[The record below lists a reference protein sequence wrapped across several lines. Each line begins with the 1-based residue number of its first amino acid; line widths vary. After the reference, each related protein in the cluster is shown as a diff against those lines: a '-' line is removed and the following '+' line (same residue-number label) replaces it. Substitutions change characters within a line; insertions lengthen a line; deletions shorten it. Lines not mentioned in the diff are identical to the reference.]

1 MSTNC
6 YNPIK
11 GIDDVISSK
20 IQGWNKYRVA
30 TLRGMYDESHP
41 SPLDTSDLDKAVQE
55 LISYRRNLGK
65 VNAESIKTAS
75 FNLSESYQK
84 LKESFSAEE
93 RFNRINMISTMFSDR
108 LDALQEANPS
118 LSRKVICNGFI
129 SNGKL
134 VAGQF
139 SVFEGVYNDLLEY
152 YLEAVE
158 EDDMDTANSY
168 KKVLENWGA
177 LVSHARMRLRDT
189 EELKLGNNI
198 EYADDTNPDNY
209 NDNKLS
215 ELYDASESK
224 REAWQET
231 SDMQSA
237 FGSVGK
243 QVRKLLGSI
252 QRVENG
258 EEVYD
263 DLGFPIML
271 DPVKTHQ
278 SLIEILRGVTSE
290 NQMIGL
296 LRNASSSQSWLQPV
310 IEELENNDQ
319 LRTQFYVDFKKNF
332 QPYSIL
338 LEEIKNELRTFK
350 TLILNRVNISLS
362 GQYLTSITL
371 GKQVNPD
378 TSVFNK
384 DGSINWK
391 NLQNLREI
399 VAEYF
404 PSKNVSIVPKF
415 YSNKETSWQE
425 KKRVLIKITEAL
437 GIDIDGN
444 TLDRIMSNGRDLHKF
459 TDAISELIEFGTDK
473 ILNKSELESLNKGNF
488 SLSKSSFKDFIK
500 FSPAGSTAKQGVIR
514 EKIDKMLT
522 IITKNREGLRLE
534 SRVRHKDK
542 NGNNITLFSNVI
554 PSYLGDKMDR
564 IASFVTNND
573 RQGLRRMIENEFL
586 DSSFFMDN
594 GTILNRWI
602 KDLYESDLDEKSFA
616 TNFVFK
622 RFLGTSD
629 NSFENFTSKQ
639 HAIDMMTEYFSERQI
654 SPKNIKY
661 IDEEEFNK
669 SKNLKSFPKDQLY
682 YVNGTNYYYKYNSID
697 SKGNNVWTKH
707 IKDDYAYYPVFI
719 LGDSGVSK
727 FIKAKRYSA
736 KEILDGLYDVYRQE
750 RRRMALTKAANSK
763 LKEEEYSPI
772 ENFSNK
778 EDEYTILPFLNKD
791 YKSPDGTVG
800 KYAAMIGENPSKQEV
815 VKAIQAYMEE
825 AVNIFKKNLNNLGL
839 LETKEVYNPNT
850 NKKEVQYIYFSQ
862 EVNGDKTIDK
872 VIADYYWNTKFATI
886 QQLQLFT
893 IDPAFYKGTKDLQK
907 RYKEIHAPGSVLS
920 LEARDFDGNLYSKDG
935 IERCV
940 YFDDINLNAE
950 LSNPEFMTAIKAK
963 FGKNS
968 PVYKAYTKNTLTDG
982 QGYRTL
988 ESYRKVMG
996 MAGKWTQEMEN
1007 VYNAIKQLRAEYG
1020 KDAQIPSDKLAEIAS
1035 MAVVFQPIKPYM
1047 YTIENYAVNNTDKL
1061 KIPVQHKYAEAV
1073 LIPELLPAGS
1083 KLRDMAYWME
1093 SKGVDLVG
1101 STKIV
1106 KVGGFGS
1113 TDISK
1118 ASNAKELNDALDKAY
1133 IHQLSYGDYRIQT
1146 NVPEHINSS
1155 QLFGTQVRKL
1165 IMTNV
1170 EMDDY
1175 HYENY
1180 VGGNKVNLGGK
1191 YGDVRLNGRNLV
1203 SFYNS
1208 LIVANI
1214 LESYDLFANE
1224 VSDIK
1229 KLSDKLL
1236 QTTINNSR
1244 ESMDNMLAY
1253 SLTGDDKFL
1262 VPLFEGA
1269 LEHDSSAML
1278 FSMFKKRVNKQ
1289 SIKGGSAVQVSAMGI
1304 KGYEESGD
1312 LKYVVDPN
1320 NPNNILYAE
1329 CEIPWDIS
1337 YTDINGKEVTLEFS
1351 DYCNED
1357 GTLKTDKDGNTLLE
1371 KKFPNALSIL
1381 AYRIPTERDYS
1392 MINLRVKRFSQ
1403 KTAGGTIKVPAQGT
1417 TIAGFDF
1424 DIDKLY
1430 FMRNE
1435 YRQRELSSSE
1445 VAEIWKEFYETYS
1458 NIKDVLKEAREE
1470 DTESLDR
1477 LYKYWD
1483 KAGLPYSYKEA
1494 FAQFI
1499 ADRGYISF
1507 ESYDFSKSPLDNTRA
1522 ARNNMLIKLIQ
1533 ERLMDYETFEQ
1544 RYTPGGFANASKAAR
1559 TLRELLFGSLEGIVS
1574 RGTSTSKI
1582 SGENISSK
1590 GSEFAKKLTNVG
1602 NNLEVTYKGVTFR
1615 NAEHAYQTWKSG
1627 EFDNTAYNSINTW
1640 KPVGSKPVNKQINF
1654 QIMVDILTEKLKQH
1668 PELIEGIKERGGH
1681 EYIISST
1688 HNVVG
1693 DKYWESS
1700 GQNAFIK
1707 ALAEAAINVGISPIN
1722 NNFIKSTVDF
1732 NAIAE
1737 RAKDSKSDPEPNYD
1751 PSDPMT
1757 IITYNQQNQ
1766 VAGKLIGIFAN
1777 QNTNHAFSS
1786 LMKEF
1791 TLKEPIRFAGH
1802 SYNDLLHAPKG
1813 IDVDLN
1819 VAEFLAASVDAV
1831 KDPVLNFL
1839 NLNTITADAG
1849 AVLARIGYTTQE
1861 IGLLF
1866 NQPIIKE
1873 ICEYSFNNGVTADMA
1888 IREVVKNYMGDDTES
1903 PKANPDEDFSINKLA
1918 LNIVNDRVMREQ
1930 GKNAMDNKSF
1940 KADQLKVAELFSQ
1953 IQTVAGDVSQFVT
1966 STKFTASNAVG
1977 STFGDLYSQQM
1988 KVKNYI
1994 DKFVVKNG
2002 KNALSVNIKVTDT
2015 IDSPITNNTN
2025 LQGSNQEYL
2034 ESLIENPLAYEQAMY
2049 DMNRRANSL
2058 LNSYYPYETPSY
2070 RNARNRLASL
2080 TKNNFLDADT
2090 INSIHSD
2097 MLVYMLS
2104 QQEDSL
2110 FNGEIPI
2117 PVDSINTPNLDTTV
2131 NSYTGNITPDAN
2143 TIFVFGSNPEGRHG
2157 AGAAKIAREQ
2167 FGAIYGQGEGLQGNA
2182 YALPTKDLRVTKN
2195 NGLRSISEAQII
2207 ENIKKLYEVAK
2218 QNPDKQF
2225 KIAYRNTDKAS
2236 LNGYTGLEMI
2246 DMFLKAG
2253 SIPTNIVFSKEWI
2266 DTGKFDLPTKK
2277 VQSTSKSYIPARE
2290 YYTKHFAKEVFNTL
2304 ESNPDLKSLP
2314 LFQYMQFVTNEKTG
2328 DISMNVQGIGGLAPY
2343 QKDELKESWAELLKT
2358 EPDLASNLFMYNFYK
2373 LGFTFSPLAFMNL
2386 APTELKL
2393 NMKLWREWDP
2403 SADNGKG
2410 AWIQS
2415 DKSYIDFLNEV
2426 KKGISVNIEEFAK
2439 QYILNHL
2446 DNRSLVFTAKGS
2458 TRDFLKKEVY
2468 KNGVAAS
2475 EFTLKVSKLG
2485 DDAKNYT
2492 IADDTIPKSWTAF
2505 RPCIIV
2511 DGIVYMC
2518 ESGNDKF
2525 NVSTDGSMTY
2535 RKVSQLG
2542 TTNKS
2547 LQYISD
2553 SETKITDSQTYDD
2566 KMPGSTKR
2574 EDRVPEEHPEKVDR
2588 DKLVNDLIYYSL
2600 MNGNLVEES
2609 TDKFKEDIS
2618 IFKDSDLKDTIEDI
2632 KNELREKGL
2641 IDKTGKKIC

>member
-1 MSTNC
+1 MSTKC

-11 GIDDVISSK
+11 GIDDVIASK
-20 IQGWNKYRVA
+20 IQGWNEYRVA
-30 TLRGMYDESHP
+30 TLRGMYDESHS
-41 SPLDTSDLDKAVQE
+41 SPLDTSDLDKAVQD
-55 LISYRRNLGK
+55 LISYRRDLGK
-65 VNAESIKTAS
+65 MNAESIKTTS
-75 FNLSESYQK
+75 SNLSESYQK

-108 LDALQEANPS
+108 LDALQEANPF
-118 LSRKVICNGFI
+118 LSRKVICNGFV

-152 YLEAVE
+152 YSEAVE
-158 EDDMDTANSY
+158 EGDMDTANSY

-189 EELKLGNNI
+189 EELRLGDKI
-198 EYADDTNPDNY
+198 EYADDTNPGNY

-231 SDMQSA
+231 SDMHSA

-271 DPVKTHQ
+271 DPVKAHQ

-290 NQMIGL
+290 RQMIGL
-296 LRNASSSQSWLQPV
+296 LRNASNSRTWLQPV

-338 LEEIKNELRTFK
+338 LEEVKNGLRTFK
-350 TLILNRVNISLS
+350 TLILNRVNNSLS

-371 GKQVNPD
+371 GKQVNPN

-391 NLQNLREI
+391 NLQSLREL
-399 VAEYF
+399 VKEYF
-404 PSKNVSIVPKF
+404 PSKSVSITPKF
-415 YSNKETSWQE
+415 YNNKETSWQE

-437 GIDIDGN
+437 GIDIDGG
-444 TLDRIMSNGRDLHKF
+444 TLDKIMSSGRDLHKF
-459 TDAISELIEFGTDK
+459 TDAISELVEFGTDK
-473 ILNKSELESLNKGNF
+473 ILNKKELESLDKGEY
-488 SLSKSSFKDFIK
+488 SLSNRSFKDFIR

-514 EKIDKMLT
+514 EKIDKMLS
-522 IITKNREGLRLE
+522 IVTKNREGLRLE

-542 NGNNITLFSNVI
+542 NGNNVTLFSNVI

-564 IASFVTNND
+564 IASFVSNND

-586 DSSFFMDN
+586 DSSFFMDKDN
-594 GTILNRWI
+594 GTIFNRWLR
-602 KDLYESDLDEKSFA
+602 DLYESGLDEKDFA
-616 TNFVFK
+616 ANFGFK

-639 HAIDMMTEYFSERQI
+639 HAIDMMAEYFSERQK
-654 SPKNIKY
+654 SP
-661 IDEEEFNK
+661 
-669 SKNLKSFPKDQLY
+669 
-682 YVNGTNYYYKYNSID
+682 NSQ
-697 SKGNNVWTKH
+697 
-707 IKDDYAYYPVFI
+707 YAYYPVFI

-736 KEILDGLYDVYRQE
+736 QEILDGLYDVYRQE
-750 RRRMALTKAANSK
+750 RRRMALTSAANTK
-763 LKEEEYSPI
+763 LKEGGYSLI
-772 ENFSNK
+772 ENFSSK
-778 EDEYTILPFLNKD
+778 ENEYTALPFLNKD

-825 AVNIFKKNLNNLGL
+825 AVNSFKTSLNNLGL
-839 LETKEVYNPNT
+839 LETKEVYNPKT
-850 NKKEVQYIYFSQ
+850 NKKEVQYVYFSQ
-862 EVNGDKTIDK
+862 EVNGNKSIDE

-920 LEARDFDGNLYSKDG
+920 LEARDFDGNLYSEDG

-950 LSNPEFMTAIKAK
+950 VSNPEFMKAIEAK

-1007 VYNAIKQLRAEYG
+1007 VYNTIKQLRAEYG
-1020 KDAQIPSDKLAEIAS
+1020 KDAQIPSDKLTEIANMS
-1035 MAVVFQPIKPYM
+1035 VVFQPIKPYM
-1047 YTIENYAVNNTDKL
+1047 YTIENLAVNSTDKL

-1118 ASNAKELNDALDKAY
+1118 ASNAQELSNALDKAY

-1165 IMTNV
+1165 IMANIKI
-1170 EMDDY
+1170 DDY

-1180 VGGNKVNLGGK
+1180 VGGKKVNLGGK
-1191 YGDVRLNGRNLV
+1191 YGEVRLNGRNLV

-1214 LESYDLFANE
+1214 LKSYDLFANE

-1278 FSMFKKRVNKQ
+1278 FSIFKKRVNKQ

-1312 LKYVVDPN
+1312 LHYVVDPN

-1337 YTDINGKEVTLEFS
+1337 YTDINGKEVALEFS

-1445 VAEIWKEFYETYS
+1445 VAEVWKEFYETYP

-1470 DTESLDR
+1470 DTESLNR

-1559 TLRELLFGSLEGIVS
+1559 TLRELLFGNLEGIVS
-1574 RGTSTSKI
+1574 RG
-1582 SGENISSK
+1582 
-1590 GSEFAKKLTNVG
+1590 
-1602 NNLEVTYKGVTFR
+1602 
-1615 NAEHAYQTWKSG
+1615 
-1627 EFDNTAYNSINTW
+1627 
-1640 KPVGSKPVNKQINF
+1640 
-1654 QIMVDILTEKLKQH
+1654 
-1668 PELIEGIKERGGH
+1668 
-1681 EYIISST
+1681 
-1688 HNVVG
+1688 
-1693 DKYWESS
+1693 
-1700 GQNAFIK
+1700 
-1707 ALAEAAINVGISPIN
+1707 
-1722 NNFIKSTVDF
+1722 TVDF

-1786 LMKEF
+1786 LMSEF
-1791 TLKEPIRFAGH
+1791 TLKDPIRFAGH

-1888 IREVVKNYMGDDTES
+1888 MREVVKNYMGDDTES

-1930 GKNAMDNKSF
+1930 GKNAMDNQSF

-1953 IQTVAGDVSQFVT
+1953 IQTVAGDISQFVT
-1966 STKFTASNAVG
+1966 SSKFTASNAVG

-2002 KNALSVNIKVTDT
+2002 KNALSVNMKVTDI

-2034 ESLIENPLAYEQAMY
+2034 KSLIENPLAYEQAMY
-2049 DMNRRANSL
+2049 DMNRRAGML
-2058 LNSYYPYETPSY
+2058 LNSYYPYNTPSY
-2070 RNARNRLASL
+2070 SGARNRLAEL
-2080 TKNNFLDADT
+2080 TKSNFLDADT

-2110 FNGEIPI
+2110 FNGEM
-2117 PVDSINTPNLDTTV
+2117 
-2131 NSYTGNITPDAN
+2131 
-2143 TIFVFGSNPEGRHG
+2143 
-2157 AGAAKIAREQ
+2157 
-2167 FGAIYGQGEGLQGNA
+2167 
-2182 YALPTKDLRVTKN
+2182 PTKD
-2195 NGLRSISEAQII
+2195 G
-2207 ENIKKLYEVAK
+2207 
-2218 QNPDKQF
+2218 
-2225 KIAYRNTDKAS
+2225 
-2236 LNGYTGLEMI
+2236 
-2246 DMFLKAG
+2246 
-2253 SIPTNIVFSKEWI
+2253 
-2266 DTGKFDLPTKK
+2266 
-2277 VQSTSKSYIPARE
+2277 IPARE

-2358 EPDLASNLFMYNFYK
+2358 EPDLARDLFMYNFYK

-2393 NMKLWREWDP
+2393 AIKVGRKWDS
-2403 SADNGKG
+2403 SANDGNG
-2410 AWIQS
+2410 AWVER
-2415 DKSYIDFLNEV
+2415 SYVDFLNDV
-2426 KKGISVNIEEFAK
+2426 KEGTVTANSEKFAK

-2446 DNRSLVFTAKGS
+2446 DNRRLVFTAKGS
-2458 TRDFLKKEVY
+2458 NLKYLKTLVY
-2468 KNGVAAS
+2468 KNGEAVS
-2475 EFTLKVSKLG
+2475 NFTLDVNKLG

-2492 IADDTIPKSWTAF
+2492 IKDSTLPKNCVAF
-2505 RPCIIV
+2505 RPCIVV
-2511 DGIVYMC
+2511 DGITYIC
-2518 ESGNDKF
+2518 DSSNDKF
-2525 NVSTDGSMTY
+2525 NVSYDGSITY
-2535 RKVSQLG
+2535 YKVSQLG

-2547 LQYISD
+2547 LQYVSD
-2553 SETKITDSQTYDD
+2553 SESRLTDNEQYDNNMEGNSSQEFIPENT
-2566 KMPGSTKR
+2566 PNSFNR
-2574 EDRVPEEHPEKVDR
+2574 EEAINQIIDYNIKNGEFMAEQVESIKEYLNSQSDVDLSDTVNAIRNEIQNSGLTDNTGEKV
-2588 DKLVNDLIYYSL
+2588 
-2600 MNGNLVEES
+2600 
-2609 TDKFKEDIS
+2609 
-2618 IFKDSDLKDTIEDI
+2618 
-2632 KNELREKGL
+2632 
-2641 IDKTGKKIC
+2641 C

>member
-1 MSTNC
+1 MSTKC

-11 GIDDVISSK
+11 GIDDVIASK
-20 IQGWNKYRVA
+20 IQGWNEYRVA
-30 TLRGMYDESHP
+30 TLRGMYDESHS
-41 SPLDTSDLDKAVQE
+41 SPLDTSDLDKAVQD
-55 LISYRRNLGK
+55 LISYRRDLGK
-65 VNAESIKTAS
+65 MNAESIKTTS
-75 FNLSESYQK
+75 SNLSESYQK

-108 LDALQEANPS
+108 LDALQEANPF
-118 LSRKVICNGFI
+118 LSRKVICNGFV

-152 YLEAVE
+152 YSEAVE
-158 EDDMDTANSY
+158 EGDMDTANSY

-189 EELKLGNNI
+189 EELRLGDKI

-231 SDMQSA
+231 SDMHSA

-271 DPVKTHQ
+271 DPVKAHQ

-290 NQMIGL
+290 RQMIGL
-296 LRNASSSQSWLQPV
+296 LRNASNSQTWLQPV

-338 LEEIKNELRTFK
+338 LEEVKNGLRTFK
-350 TLILNRVNISLS
+350 TLILNRVNNSLS

-371 GKQVNPD
+371 GKQVNPN

-391 NLQNLREI
+391 NLQSLREL
-399 VAEYF
+399 VKEHF
-404 PSKNVSIVPKF
+404 PSKSVSITPKF
-415 YSNKETSWQE
+415 YNNKETSWQE

-437 GIDIDGN
+437 GIDIDGG
-444 TLDRIMSNGRDLHKF
+444 TLDKIMSSGRDLHKF
-459 TDAISELIEFGTDK
+459 TDAISELVEFGTDK
-473 ILNKSELESLNKGNF
+473 ILNKKELESLDKGEY
-488 SLSKSSFKDFIK
+488 SLSNRSFKDFIR

-514 EKIDKMLT
+514 EKIDKMLS
-522 IITKNREGLRLE
+522 IVTKNREGLRLE

-542 NGNNITLFSNVI
+542 NGNNVTLFSNVI

-564 IASFVTNND
+564 IASFVSNND

-586 DSSFFMDN
+586 DSSFFMDKDN
-594 GTILNRWI
+594 GTIFNRWLR
-602 KDLYESDLDEKSFA
+602 DLYESGLDEKDFA
-616 TNFVFK
+616 ANFGFK

-639 HAIDMMTEYFSERQI
+639 HAIDMMAEYFSERQK
-654 SPKNIKY
+654 SP
-661 IDEEEFNK
+661 
-669 SKNLKSFPKDQLY
+669 
-682 YVNGTNYYYKYNSID
+682 NSQ
-697 SKGNNVWTKH
+697 
-707 IKDDYAYYPVFI
+707 YAYYPVFI

-736 KEILDGLYDVYRQE
+736 QEILDGLYDVYRQE
-750 RRRMALTKAANSK
+750 RRRMALTSAANTK
-763 LKEEEYSPI
+763 LKEGGYSLI
-772 ENFSNK
+772 ENFSSK
-778 EDEYTILPFLNKD
+778 ENEYTALPFLNKD

-825 AVNIFKKNLNNLGL
+825 AVNSFKTSLNNLGL
-839 LETKEVYNPNT
+839 LETKEVYNPKT
-850 NKKEVQYIYFSQ
+850 NKKEVQYVYFSQ
-862 EVNGDKTIDK
+862 EVNGNKSIDE

-893 IDPAFYKGTKDLQK
+893 IDLAFYKGTKDLQK

-920 LEARDFDGNLYSKDG
+920 LEARDFDGNLYSEDG

-950 LSNPEFMTAIKAK
+950 VSNPEFMKAIEAK

-1007 VYNAIKQLRAEYG
+1007 VYNTIKQLRAEYG
-1020 KDAQIPSDKLAEIAS
+1020 KDAQIPSDKLTEIANMS
-1035 MAVVFQPIKPYM
+1035 VVFQPIKPYM
-1047 YTIENYAVNNTDKL
+1047 YTIENLAVNSTDKL

-1118 ASNAKELNDALDKAY
+1118 ASNAQELSNALDKAY

-1165 IMTNV
+1165 IMANIK
-1170 EMDDY
+1170 MDDY

-1180 VGGNKVNLGGK
+1180 VGGKKVNLGGK
-1191 YGDVRLNGRNLV
+1191 YGEVRLNGRNLV

-1214 LESYDLFANE
+1214 LKSYDLFANE

-1278 FSMFKKRVNKQ
+1278 FSIFKKRVNKQ
-1289 SIKGGSAVQVSAMGI
+1289 SIKGGSAIQVSAMGI

-1312 LKYVVDPN
+1312 LHYVVDPN

-1337 YTDINGKEVTLEFS
+1337 YTDINGKEVALEFS

-1445 VAEIWKEFYETYS
+1445 VAEIWKEFYETYP

-1470 DTESLDR
+1470 DTESLNR

-1507 ESYDFSKSPLDNTRA
+1507 ESYDFSKSSLDNTRA

-1559 TLRELLFGSLEGIVS
+1559 TLRELLFGNLEGIVS
-1574 RGTSTSKI
+1574 RG
-1582 SGENISSK
+1582 
-1590 GSEFAKKLTNVG
+1590 
-1602 NNLEVTYKGVTFR
+1602 
-1615 NAEHAYQTWKSG
+1615 
-1627 EFDNTAYNSINTW
+1627 
-1640 KPVGSKPVNKQINF
+1640 
-1654 QIMVDILTEKLKQH
+1654 
-1668 PELIEGIKERGGH
+1668 
-1681 EYIISST
+1681 
-1688 HNVVG
+1688 
-1693 DKYWESS
+1693 
-1700 GQNAFIK
+1700 
-1707 ALAEAAINVGISPIN
+1707 
-1722 NNFIKSTVDF
+1722 TVDF

-1737 RAKDSKSDPEPNYD
+1737 RAKDSKSDPEPDYD

-1786 LMKEF
+1786 LMSEF
-1791 TLKEPIRFAGH
+1791 TLKDPIRFAGH

-1888 IREVVKNYMGDDTES
+1888 MREVVKNYMGDDTES

-1930 GKNAMDNKSF
+1930 GKNAMDNQSF

-1953 IQTVAGDVSQFVT
+1953 IQTVAGDISQFVT
-1966 STKFTASNAVG
+1966 SSKFTASNAVG

-2002 KNALSVNIKVTDT
+2002 KNALSVNMKVTDI

-2034 ESLIENPLAYEQAMY
+2034 KSLIENPLAYEQAMY
-2049 DMNRRANSL
+2049 DMNRRAGML
-2058 LNSYYPYETPSY
+2058 LNSYYPYNTPSY
-2070 RNARNRLASL
+2070 SGARNRLAEL
-2080 TKNNFLDADT
+2080 TKSNFLDADT

-2110 FNGEIPI
+2110 FNGEM
-2117 PVDSINTPNLDTTV
+2117 
-2131 NSYTGNITPDAN
+2131 
-2143 TIFVFGSNPEGRHG
+2143 
-2157 AGAAKIAREQ
+2157 
-2167 FGAIYGQGEGLQGNA
+2167 
-2182 YALPTKDLRVTKN
+2182 PTKD
-2195 NGLRSISEAQII
+2195 G
-2207 ENIKKLYEVAK
+2207 
-2218 QNPDKQF
+2218 
-2225 KIAYRNTDKAS
+2225 
-2236 LNGYTGLEMI
+2236 
-2246 DMFLKAG
+2246 
-2253 SIPTNIVFSKEWI
+2253 
-2266 DTGKFDLPTKK
+2266 
-2277 VQSTSKSYIPARE
+2277 IPARE

-2358 EPDLASNLFMYNFYK
+2358 EPDLARDLFMYNFYK

-2393 NMKLWREWDP
+2393 AIKVGRKWDS
-2403 SADNGKG
+2403 SANDGNG
-2410 AWIQS
+2410 AWVER
-2415 DKSYIDFLNEV
+2415 SYVDFLNDV
-2426 KKGISVNIEEFAK
+2426 KEGTVTANSEKFAK

-2446 DNRSLVFTAKGS
+2446 DNRRLVFTAKGS
-2458 TRDFLKKEVY
+2458 NLKYLKTLVY
-2468 KNGVAAS
+2468 KNGEAVS
-2475 EFTLKVSKLG
+2475 NFTLDVNKLG

-2492 IADDTIPKSWTAF
+2492 IKDSTLPKNCVAF
-2505 RPCIIV
+2505 RPCIVV
-2511 DGIVYMC
+2511 DGITYIC
-2518 ESGNDKF
+2518 DSSNDKF
-2525 NVSTDGSMTY
+2525 NVSYDGSITY
-2535 RKVSQLG
+2535 YKVSQLG

-2547 LQYISD
+2547 LQYVSD
-2553 SETKITDSQTYDD
+2553 SESRLTDNEQYDNNMEGNSSQEFIPENT
-2566 KMPGSTKR
+2566 PNSFNR
-2574 EDRVPEEHPEKVDR
+2574 EEAVNQIIDYGIKNGEFMAEQVESIKEYLNSQSDVDLSDTVNAIRNEIQNGGLTDNTGEKV
-2588 DKLVNDLIYYSL
+2588 
-2600 MNGNLVEES
+2600 
-2609 TDKFKEDIS
+2609 
-2618 IFKDSDLKDTIEDI
+2618 
-2632 KNELREKGL
+2632 
-2641 IDKTGKKIC
+2641 C

>member
-1 MSTNC
+1 MSTKC

-11 GIDDVISSK
+11 GIDDVIASK
-20 IQGWNKYRVA
+20 IQGWNEYRVA
-30 TLRGMYDESHP
+30 TLRGMYDESHS
-41 SPLDTSDLDKAVQE
+41 SPLDTSDLDKAVQD
-55 LISYRRNLGK
+55 LISYRRDLGK
-65 VNAESIKTAS
+65 MNAESIKTTS
-75 FNLSESYQK
+75 SNLSESYQK

-108 LDALQEANPS
+108 LDALQEASPF
-118 LSRKVICNGFI
+118 LSRKVICNGFV

-152 YLEAVE
+152 YSEAVE
-158 EDDMDTANSY
+158 EGDMDTANSY

-189 EELKLGNNI
+189 EELRLGDKI

-231 SDMQSA
+231 SDMHSA

-271 DPVKTHQ
+271 DPVKAHQ

-290 NQMIGL
+290 RQMIGL
-296 LRNASSSQSWLQPV
+296 LRNASNSQTWLQPV

-319 LRTQFYVDFKKNF
+319 LRTQFYVDFMKNF

-338 LEEIKNELRTFK
+338 LEEVKNGLRTFK
-350 TLILNRVNISLS
+350 TLILNRVNNSLS

-371 GKQVNPD
+371 GKQVNPN

-391 NLQNLREI
+391 NLQSLREL
-399 VAEYF
+399 VKEYF
-404 PSKNVSIVPKF
+404 PSKSVSITPKF
-415 YSNKETSWQE
+415 YNNKETSWQE

-437 GIDIDGN
+437 GIDIDGG
-444 TLDRIMSNGRDLHKF
+444 TLDKIMSSGRDLHKF
-459 TDAISELIEFGTDK
+459 TDAISELVEFGTDK
-473 ILNKSELESLNKGNF
+473 ILNKKELESLDKGEY
-488 SLSKSSFKDFIK
+488 SLSNRSFKDFIR

-514 EKIDKMLT
+514 EKIDKMLS
-522 IITKNREGLRLE
+522 IVTKNREGLRLE

-542 NGNNITLFSNVI
+542 NGNNVTLFSNVI

-564 IASFVTNND
+564 IASFVSNND

-586 DSSFFMDN
+586 DSSFFMDKDN
-594 GTILNRWI
+594 GTIFNRWLR
-602 KDLYESDLDEKSFA
+602 DLYESGLDEKDFA
-616 TNFVFK
+616 ANFGFK

-639 HAIDMMTEYFSERQI
+639 HAIDMMAEYFSERQK
-654 SPKNIKY
+654 SP
-661 IDEEEFNK
+661 
-669 SKNLKSFPKDQLY
+669 
-682 YVNGTNYYYKYNSID
+682 NSQ
-697 SKGNNVWTKH
+697 
-707 IKDDYAYYPVFI
+707 YAYYPVFI

-736 KEILDGLYDVYRQE
+736 QEILDGLYDVYRQE
-750 RRRMALTKAANSK
+750 RRRMALTSAANTK
-763 LKEEEYSPI
+763 LKEGGYSLI
-772 ENFSNK
+772 ENFSSK
-778 EDEYTILPFLNKD
+778 ENEYTALPFLNKD

-825 AVNIFKKNLNNLGL
+825 AVNSFKTSLNNLGL
-839 LETKEVYNPNT
+839 LETKEVYNPKT
-850 NKKEVQYIYFSQ
+850 NKKEVQYVYFSQ
-862 EVNGDKTIDK
+862 EVNGNKSIDE

-920 LEARDFDGNLYSKDG
+920 LEARDFDGNLYSEDG

-950 LSNPEFMTAIKAK
+950 VSNPEFMKAIEAK

-1007 VYNAIKQLRAEYG
+1007 VYNTIKQLRAEYG
-1020 KDAQIPSDKLAEIAS
+1020 KDAQIPSDKLTEIANMS
-1035 MAVVFQPIKPYM
+1035 VVFQPIKPYM
-1047 YTIENYAVNNTDKL
+1047 YTIENLAVNSTDKL

-1118 ASNAKELNDALDKAY
+1118 ASNAQELSNALDKAY

-1165 IMTNV
+1165 IMANIK
-1170 EMDDY
+1170 MDDY

-1180 VGGNKVNLGGK
+1180 VGGKKVNLGGK
-1191 YGDVRLNGRNLV
+1191 YGEVRLNGRNLV

-1214 LESYDLFANE
+1214 LKSYDLFANE

-1253 SLTGDDKFL
+1253 SLTGGDKFL

-1278 FSMFKKRVNKQ
+1278 FSIFKKRVNKQ

-1312 LKYVVDPN
+1312 LHYVVDPN

-1337 YTDINGKEVTLEFS
+1337 YTDINGKEVALEFS

-1445 VAEIWKEFYETYS
+1445 VAEIWKEFYETYPG
-1458 NIKDVLKEAREE
+1458 IKDVLKEAREE
-1470 DTESLDR
+1470 DTESLNR

-1559 TLRELLFGSLEGIVS
+1559 TLRELLFGNLEGIVS
-1574 RGTSTSKI
+1574 R
-1582 SGENISSK
+1582 E
-1590 GSEFAKKLTNVG
+1590 
-1602 NNLEVTYKGVTFR
+1602 
-1615 NAEHAYQTWKSG
+1615 
-1627 EFDNTAYNSINTW
+1627 
-1640 KPVGSKPVNKQINF
+1640 
-1654 QIMVDILTEKLKQH
+1654 
-1668 PELIEGIKERGGH
+1668 
-1681 EYIISST
+1681 
-1688 HNVVG
+1688 
-1693 DKYWESS
+1693 
-1700 GQNAFIK
+1700 
-1707 ALAEAAINVGISPIN
+1707 
-1722 NNFIKSTVDF
+1722 TVDF

-1786 LMKEF
+1786 LMSEF
-1791 TLKEPIRFAGH
+1791 TLKDPIRFAGH

-1839 NLNTITADAG
+1839 NLDTITADAG

-1888 IREVVKNYMGDDTES
+1888 MREVVKNYMGDDTES

-1930 GKNAMDNKSF
+1930 GKNAMDNQSF

-1953 IQTVAGDVSQFVT
+1953 IQTVAGDISQFVT
-1966 STKFTASNAVG
+1966 SSKFTASNAVG

-2002 KNALSVNIKVTDT
+2002 KNALSVNMKVTDI

-2049 DMNRRANSL
+2049 DMNRRAGML
-2058 LNSYYPYETPSY
+2058 LNSYYPYNTPSY
-2070 RNARNRLASL
+2070 SGARNRLAEL
-2080 TKNNFLDADT
+2080 TKSNFLDADT

-2110 FNGEIPI
+2110 FNGEMPI
-2117 PVDSINTPNLDTTV
+2117 LVNSINTSNLDTTV

-2167 FGAIYGQGEGLQGNA
+2167 FGAIYGQGEGLQGNS
-2182 YALPTKDLRVTKN
+2182 YALPTKDLRVKEN
-2195 NGLRSISEAQII
+2195 RGLRSIPESQII
-2207 ENIKKLYEVAK
+2207 ESIRKLYDVAK
-2218 QNPDKQF
+2218 QNPSKQF
-2225 KIAYRNTDKAS
+2225 KIAYRNTNSAS

-2253 SIPTNIVFSKEWI
+2253 SIPSNIIFSKEWV
-2266 DTGKFDLPTKK
+2266 DTGKFNSSIKK
-2277 VQSTSKSYIPARE
+2277 TQGTSKSYISARE

-2358 EPDLASNLFMYNFYK
+2358 EPDLARDLFMYNFYK

-2393 NMKLWREWDP
+2393 AIKVGRKWDS
-2403 SADNGKG
+2403 SANDGNG
-2410 AWIQS
+2410 AWVER
-2415 DKSYIDFLNEV
+2415 SYVDFLNDV
-2426 KKGISVNIEEFAK
+2426 KEGTVTANSEKFAK

-2446 DNRSLVFTAKGS
+2446 DNKRLVLTAKGS
-2458 TRDFLKKEVY
+2458 IYKLIKDDVY
-2468 KNGVAAS
+2468 KNNETVS
-2475 EFTLKVSKLG
+2475 SFTLNGGKLG
-2485 DDAKNYT
+2485 DDAKYFT
-2492 IADDTIPKSWTAF
+2492 IKDSSLPKNVIAF
-2505 RPCIIV
+2505 RPCIVI
-2511 DGIVYMC
+2511 DGVIYMC

-2525 NVSTDGSMTY
+2525 NVSYDGSITY
-2535 RKVSQLG
+2535 YKVSQLG

-2547 LQYISD
+2547 LQYVSD
-2553 SETKITDSQTYDD
+2553 SESRLTDNEQYDNNMEGNSSQEFIPENT
-2566 KMPGSTKR
+2566 PNSFNR
-2574 EDRVPEEHPEKVDR
+2574 EEAINQIIDYGIKNGESMAEQVESIKEYLNSQSDVDLSDTVNAIRNEIQNSGLTDNTGEKV
-2588 DKLVNDLIYYSL
+2588 
-2600 MNGNLVEES
+2600 
-2609 TDKFKEDIS
+2609 
-2618 IFKDSDLKDTIEDI
+2618 
-2632 KNELREKGL
+2632 
-2641 IDKTGKKIC
+2641 C

>member
-1 MSTNC
+1 MSTKC

-11 GIDDVISSK
+11 GIDDVIASK
-20 IQGWNKYRVA
+20 IQGWNEYRVA
-30 TLRGMYDESHP
+30 TLRGMYDESHS
-41 SPLDTSDLDKAVQE
+41 SPLDTSDLDKAVQD
-55 LISYRRNLGK
+55 LISYRRGLGK
-65 VNAESIKTAS
+65 MNAESIKTTS
-75 FNLSESYQK
+75 SNLSESYQK

-118 LSRKVICNGFI
+118 LSRKVICNGFV

-152 YLEAVE
+152 YSEAVE
-158 EDDMDTANSY
+158 EGDMDTANSY

-189 EELKLGNNI
+189 EELRLGDKI

-231 SDMQSA
+231 SDMHSA

-271 DPVKTHQ
+271 DPVKAHQ

-290 NQMIGL
+290 RQMIGL
-296 LRNASSSQSWLQPV
+296 LRNASNSQTWLQPV

-338 LEEIKNELRTFK
+338 LEEVKNGLRTFK
-350 TLILNRVNISLS
+350 TLILNRVNNSLS

-371 GKQVNPD
+371 GKQVNPN

-391 NLQNLREI
+391 NLQSLREL
-399 VAEYF
+399 VKEYF
-404 PSKNVSIVPKF
+404 PSKSVSITPKF
-415 YSNKETSWQE
+415 YNNKETSWQE

-437 GIDIDGN
+437 GIDIDGG
-444 TLDRIMSNGRDLHKF
+444 TLDKIMSNGRDLHKF
-459 TDAISELIEFGTDK
+459 TDAISELVEFGTDK
-473 ILNKSELESLNKGNF
+473 ILNKKELESLDKGEY
-488 SLSKSSFKDFIK
+488 SLSNRSFKDFIR

-514 EKIDKMLT
+514 EKIDKMLS
-522 IITKNREGLRLE
+522 IVTKNREGLRLE

-542 NGNNITLFSNVI
+542 NGNNVTLFSNVI

-564 IASFVTNND
+564 IASFVSNND
-573 RQGLRRMIENEFL
+573 KQGLRRMIENEFL
-586 DSSFFMDN
+586 NSSFFMDN

-602 KDLYESDLDEKSFA
+602 KDLYESGLDDKDFA
-616 TNFVFK
+616 ANFGFK

-639 HAIDMMTEYFSERQI
+639 HAIDMMAEYFSERQL
-654 SPKNIKY
+654 SP
-661 IDEEEFNK
+661 
-669 SKNLKSFPKDQLY
+669 
-682 YVNGTNYYYKYNSID
+682 NSQ
-697 SKGNNVWTKH
+697 
-707 IKDDYAYYPVFI
+707 YAYYPVFI

-736 KEILDGLYDVYRQE
+736 QEILDGLYDVYRQE
-750 RRRMALTKAANSK
+750 RRRIALTVAANTK
-763 LKEEEYSPI
+763 LKEGGYSPI
-772 ENFSNK
+772 DNFSDKAN
-778 EDEYTILPFLNKD
+778 EYTALPFLNKD
-791 YKSPDGTVG
+791 YKSPDGTIG

-825 AVNIFKKNLNNLGL
+825 AVNSFKTSLNNLGL
-839 LETKEVYNPNT
+839 LETKEVYNPKT
-850 NKKEVQYIYFSQ
+850 NKKEVQYVYFSQ
-862 EVNGDKTIDK
+862 EVNGNKSIDE

-920 LEARDFDGNLYSKDG
+920 LEARDFDGNLYSEDG

-950 LSNPEFMTAIKAK
+950 VSNPEFMKAIEAK

-968 PVYKAYTKNTLTDG
+968 SVYKAYTKNTLTDG

-1007 VYNAIKQLRAEYG
+1007 VYKAIKQLRAEYG
-1020 KDAQIPSDKLAEIAS
+1020 KDAQIPSDKLAEIANMS
-1035 MAVVFQPIKPYM
+1035 VVFQPIKPYM
-1047 YTIENYAVNNTDKL
+1047 YTIENLAVNSTDKL

-1165 IMTNV
+1165 IMANIK
-1170 EMDDY
+1170 MDDY

-1180 VGGNKVNLGGK
+1180 VGGKKVNLGGK

-1214 LESYDLFANE
+1214 LESYNLFANE

-1278 FSMFKKRVNKQ
+1278 FSIFKKRVNKQ

-1312 LKYVVDPN
+1312 LHYVVDPN

-1337 YTDINGKEVTLEFS
+1337 YTDINGKEVALEFS

-1559 TLRELLFGSLEGIVS
+1559 TLRELLFGNLEGIVS
-1574 RGTSTSKI
+1574 RG
-1582 SGENISSK
+1582 
-1590 GSEFAKKLTNVG
+1590 
-1602 NNLEVTYKGVTFR
+1602 
-1615 NAEHAYQTWKSG
+1615 
-1627 EFDNTAYNSINTW
+1627 
-1640 KPVGSKPVNKQINF
+1640 
-1654 QIMVDILTEKLKQH
+1654 
-1668 PELIEGIKERGGH
+1668 
-1681 EYIISST
+1681 
-1688 HNVVG
+1688 
-1693 DKYWESS
+1693 
-1700 GQNAFIK
+1700 
-1707 ALAEAAINVGISPIN
+1707 
-1722 NNFIKSTVDF
+1722 TVDF

-1751 PSDPMT
+1751 PSNPMT

-1786 LMKEF
+1786 LMSEF
-1791 TLKEPIRFAGH
+1791 TLKDPIRFAGH
-1802 SYNDLLHAPKG
+1802 SYNDLLHAPEG

-1888 IREVVKNYMGDDTES
+1888 MREVVKNYMGDDTES

-1918 LNIVNDRVMREQ
+1918 LNIVNDRVMRER
-1930 GKNAMDNKSF
+1930 GKNAMDNQSF

-1953 IQTVAGDVSQFVT
+1953 IQTVAGDISQFVT
-1966 STKFTASNAVG
+1966 SSKFTASNAVG

-1994 DKFVVKNG
+1994 DRFVIKKG
-2002 KNALSVNIKVTDT
+2002 KNALSVNMKVTDI

-2025 LQGSNQEYL
+2025 LYGSNQEYL
-2034 ESLIENPLAYEQAMY
+2034 ESLIENPLSYEQAMY
-2049 DMNRRANSL
+2049 DMNKRAGML
-2058 LNSYYPYETPSY
+2058 LNSYYPYNTPSY
-2070 RNARNRLASL
+2070 SGARNRLAEL
-2080 TKNNFLDADT
+2080 TKSNFLDADT

-2110 FNGEIPI
+2110 FNGEMP
-2117 PVDSINTPNLDTTV
+2117 
-2131 NSYTGNITPDAN
+2131 
-2143 TIFVFGSNPEGRHG
+2143 
-2157 AGAAKIAREQ
+2157 AKD
-2167 FGAIYGQGEGLQGNA
+2167 G
-2182 YALPTKDLRVTKN
+2182 
-2195 NGLRSISEAQII
+2195 
-2207 ENIKKLYEVAK
+2207 
-2218 QNPDKQF
+2218 
-2225 KIAYRNTDKAS
+2225 
-2236 LNGYTGLEMI
+2236 
-2246 DMFLKAG
+2246 
-2253 SIPTNIVFSKEWI
+2253 
-2266 DTGKFDLPTKK
+2266 
-2277 VQSTSKSYIPARE
+2277 IPARE

-2358 EPDLASNLFMYNFYK
+2358 EPDLARDLFMYNFYK

-2393 NMKLWREWDP
+2393 AIKVGRKWDS
-2403 SADNGKG
+2403 SANDGNG
-2410 AWIQS
+2410 AWVER
-2415 DKSYIDFLNEV
+2415 SYVDFLNDV
-2426 KKGISVNIEEFAK
+2426 KEGTVTANSEKFAK

-2446 DNRSLVFTAKGS
+2446 DNRRLVFTAKGS
-2458 TRDFLKKEVY
+2458 NLKYLKTLVY
-2468 KNGVAAS
+2468 KNGEAVS
-2475 EFTLKVSKLG
+2475 NFTLDVNKLG

-2492 IADDTIPKSWTAF
+2492 IKDSTLPKNCVAF
-2505 RPCIIV
+2505 RPCIVV
-2511 DGIVYMC
+2511 DGITYMC
-2518 ESGNDKF
+2518 DSSNDKF
-2525 NVSTDGSMTY
+2525 NVSYDGSITY
-2535 RKVSQLG
+2535 YKVSQLG

-2547 LQYISD
+2547 LQYVSD
-2553 SETKITDSQTYDD
+2553 SESRLTDNEQYDNNMEGNSSQEFIPENT
-2566 KMPGSTKR
+2566 PNSFNR
-2574 EDRVPEEHPEKVDR
+2574 EEAINQIIDYGIKNGEFMAEQVESIKEYLNSQSDVDLSDTVNAIRNEIQNSGLTDNTGEKV
-2588 DKLVNDLIYYSL
+2588 
-2600 MNGNLVEES
+2600 
-2609 TDKFKEDIS
+2609 
-2618 IFKDSDLKDTIEDI
+2618 
-2632 KNELREKGL
+2632 
-2641 IDKTGKKIC
+2641 C

>member
-1 MSTNC
+1 MSTKC

-11 GIDDVISSK
+11 GIDDVIASK
-20 IQGWNKYRVA
+20 IQGWNEYRVA
-30 TLRGMYDESHP
+30 TLRGMYDESHS
-41 SPLDTSDLDKAVQE
+41 SPLDTSDLDRAVQD
-55 LISYRRNLGK
+55 LISYRRDLGK
-65 VNAESIKTAS
+65 MNAESIKTTS
-75 FNLSESYQK
+75 SNLSESYQK

-108 LDALQEANPS
+108 LDALQEANPF
-118 LSRKVICNGFI
+118 LSRKVICNGFV

-152 YLEAVE
+152 YSEAVE
-158 EDDMDTANSY
+158 EGDMDTANSY

-189 EELKLGNNI
+189 EELRLGDKI

-231 SDMQSA
+231 SDMHSA

-271 DPVKTHQ
+271 DPVKAHQ

-290 NQMIGL
+290 RQMIGL
-296 LRNASSSQSWLQPV
+296 LRNASNNQTWLQPV

-338 LEEIKNELRTFK
+338 LEEVKNGLGTFK
-350 TLILNRVNISLS
+350 TLILNRVNNSLS

-371 GKQVNPD
+371 GKQVNPN

-391 NLQNLREI
+391 NLQSLREL
-399 VAEYF
+399 VKEYF
-404 PSKNVSIVPKF
+404 PSKSVSITPKF
-415 YSNKETSWQE
+415 YNNKETSWQE

-437 GIDIDGN
+437 GIDIDGG
-444 TLDRIMSNGRDLHKF
+444 TLDKIMSSGRDLHKF
-459 TDAISELIEFGTDK
+459 TDAISELVEFGTDK
-473 ILNKSELESLNKGNF
+473 ILNKKELESLDKGEY
-488 SLSKSSFKDFIK
+488 SLSNRSFKDFIR

-514 EKIDKMLT
+514 EKIDKMLS
-522 IITKNREGLRLE
+522 IVTKNREGLRLE

-542 NGNNITLFSNVI
+542 NGNNVTLFSNVI

-564 IASFVTNND
+564 IASFVSNND

-586 DSSFFMDN
+586 DSSFFMDKDN
-594 GTILNRWI
+594 GTIFNRWLR
-602 KDLYESDLDEKSFA
+602 DLYESGLDEKDFA
-616 TNFVFK
+616 ANFGFK

-639 HAIDMMTEYFSERQI
+639 HAIDMMAEYFSERQL
-654 SPKNIKY
+654 SA
-661 IDEEEFNK
+661 
-669 SKNLKSFPKDQLY
+669 
-682 YVNGTNYYYKYNSID
+682 NSQ
-697 SKGNNVWTKH
+697 
-707 IKDDYAYYPVFI
+707 YAYYPVFI

-736 KEILDGLYDVYRQE
+736 QEILDGLYDVYRQE
-750 RRRMALTKAANSK
+750 RRRMALTSAANTK
-763 LKEEEYSPI
+763 LKEGGYSLI
-772 ENFSNK
+772 ENFSSK
-778 EDEYTILPFLNKD
+778 ENEYTALPFLNKD

-825 AVNIFKKNLNNLGL
+825 AVNSFKTSLNNLGL
-839 LETKEVYNPNT
+839 LETKEVYNPKT
-850 NKKEVQYIYFSQ
+850 NKKEVQYVYFSQ
-862 EVNGDKTIDK
+862 EVNGNKSIDE

-920 LEARDFDGNLYSKDG
+920 LEARDFDGNLYSEDG

-950 LSNPEFMTAIKAK
+950 VSNPEFMKAIEAK

-1007 VYNAIKQLRAEYG
+1007 VYNTIKQLRAEYG
-1020 KDAQIPSDKLAEIAS
+1020 KDAQIPSDKLTEIANMS
-1035 MAVVFQPIKPYM
+1035 VVFQPIKPYM
-1047 YTIENYAVNNTDKL
+1047 YTIENLAVNSTDKL

-1118 ASNAKELNDALDKAY
+1118 ASNAQELSNALDKAY

-1165 IMTNV
+1165 IMANIK
-1170 EMDDY
+1170 MDDY

-1180 VGGNKVNLGGK
+1180 VGGKKVNLGGK
-1191 YGDVRLNGRNLV
+1191 YGEVRLNGRNLV

-1214 LESYDLFANE
+1214 LKSYDLFANE

-1278 FSMFKKRVNKQ
+1278 FSIFKKRVNKQ
-1289 SIKGGSAVQVSAMGI
+1289 SIKGGSAIQVSAMGI

-1312 LKYVVDPN
+1312 LHYVVDPN

-1337 YTDINGKEVTLEFS
+1337 YTDINGKEAALEFS
-1351 DYCNED
+1351 DYCNKD

-1445 VAEIWKEFYETYS
+1445 VAEIWKEFYETYP

-1470 DTESLDR
+1470 DTESLNR

-1507 ESYDFSKSPLDNTRA
+1507 ESYDFSKSSLDNTRA

-1559 TLRELLFGSLEGIVS
+1559 TLRELLFGNLEGIVS
-1574 RGTSTSKI
+1574 R
-1582 SGENISSK
+1582 E
-1590 GSEFAKKLTNVG
+1590 
-1602 NNLEVTYKGVTFR
+1602 
-1615 NAEHAYQTWKSG
+1615 
-1627 EFDNTAYNSINTW
+1627 
-1640 KPVGSKPVNKQINF
+1640 
-1654 QIMVDILTEKLKQH
+1654 
-1668 PELIEGIKERGGH
+1668 
-1681 EYIISST
+1681 
-1688 HNVVG
+1688 
-1693 DKYWESS
+1693 
-1700 GQNAFIK
+1700 
-1707 ALAEAAINVGISPIN
+1707 
-1722 NNFIKSTVDF
+1722 TVDF

-1786 LMKEF
+1786 LMSEF
-1791 TLKEPIRFAGH
+1791 TLKDPIRFAGH

-1888 IREVVKNYMGDDTES
+1888 MREVVKNYMGDDTES

-1930 GKNAMDNKSF
+1930 GKNAMDNQSF

-1953 IQTVAGDVSQFVT
+1953 IQTVAGDTSQFVT
-1966 STKFTASNAVG
+1966 SSKFTASNAVG

-2002 KNALSVNIKVTDT
+2002 KNALSVNMKVTDI

-2049 DMNRRANSL
+2049 DMNRRAGML
-2058 LNSYYPYETPSY
+2058 LNSYYPYNTPSY
-2070 RNARNRLASL
+2070 SGARNRLAEL
-2080 TKNNFLDADT
+2080 TKSKFLDADT

-2110 FNGEIPI
+2110 FNGEM
-2117 PVDSINTPNLDTTV
+2117 
-2131 NSYTGNITPDAN
+2131 
-2143 TIFVFGSNPEGRHG
+2143 
-2157 AGAAKIAREQ
+2157 
-2167 FGAIYGQGEGLQGNA
+2167 
-2182 YALPTKDLRVTKN
+2182 PTKD
-2195 NGLRSISEAQII
+2195 G
-2207 ENIKKLYEVAK
+2207 
-2218 QNPDKQF
+2218 
-2225 KIAYRNTDKAS
+2225 
-2236 LNGYTGLEMI
+2236 
-2246 DMFLKAG
+2246 
-2253 SIPTNIVFSKEWI
+2253 
-2266 DTGKFDLPTKK
+2266 
-2277 VQSTSKSYIPARE
+2277 IPARE

-2304 ESNPDLKSLP
+2304 GSNPDLKSLP

-2343 QKDELKESWAELLKT
+2343 QKDELKENWAELLKT
-2358 EPDLASNLFMYNFYK
+2358 EPDLARDLFMYNFYK

-2393 NMKLWREWDP
+2393 AIKVGRKWDS
-2403 SADNGKG
+2403 SANDGNG
-2410 AWIQS
+2410 AWVER
-2415 DKSYIDFLNEV
+2415 SYVDFLNDV
-2426 KKGISVNIEEFAK
+2426 KEGTVTANSEKFAK

-2446 DNRSLVFTAKGS
+2446 DNKRLVLTAKGS
-2458 TRDFLKKEVY
+2458 IYKLIKDDVY
-2468 KNGVAAS
+2468 KNNETVS
-2475 EFTLKVSKLG
+2475 SFTLNGGKLG
-2485 DDAKNYT
+2485 DDAKYFT
-2492 IADDTIPKSWTAF
+2492 IKDSSLPKNVIAF
-2505 RPCIIV
+2505 RPCIVI
-2511 DGIVYMC
+2511 DGVIYMC

-2525 NVSTDGSMTY
+2525 NVSYDGSITY
-2535 RKVSQLG
+2535 YKVSQLG

-2547 LQYISD
+2547 LQYVSD
-2553 SETKITDSQTYDD
+2553 SESKMKDTESYDSNIS
-2566 KMPGSTKR
+2566 GSTKK
-2574 EDRVPEEHPEKVDR
+2574 EDLIPEQNPEKFNR
-2588 DKLVNDLIYYSL
+2588 EELINKLILYSL
-2600 MNGNLVEES
+2600 KNGNLVSEDV
-2609 TDKFKEDIS
+2609 DKFKKDIS
-2618 IFKDSDLKDTIEDI
+2618 TLNNSDLIETINDI
-2632 KNELREKGL
+2632 RVELKEKGL
-2641 IDKTGKKIC
+2641 IDNSGNLVC

>member
-1 MSTNC
+1 MSTKC

-11 GIDDVISSK
+11 GIDDVIASK
-20 IQGWNKYRVA
+20 IQGWNEYRVA
-30 TLRGMYDESHP
+30 TLRGMYDESHS
-41 SPLDTSDLDKAVQE
+41 SPLDTSDLDKAVQD
-55 LISYRRNLGK
+55 LISYRRGLGK
-65 VNAESIKTAS
+65 MNAESIKTTS
-75 FNLSESYQK
+75 SNLSESYQK

-118 LSRKVICNGFI
+118 LSRKVICNGFV

-152 YLEAVE
+152 YSEAVE
-158 EDDMDTANSY
+158 EGDMDTANSY

-177 LVSHARMRLRDT
+177 LVSYARMRLRDT
-189 EELKLGNNI
+189 EELRLGDKI

-231 SDMQSA
+231 SDMHSA

-271 DPVKTHQ
+271 DPVKAHQ

-290 NQMIGL
+290 RQMIGL
-296 LRNASSSQSWLQPV
+296 LRNASNSQTWLQPV

-338 LEEIKNELRTFK
+338 LEEVKNGLRTFK
-350 TLILNRVNISLS
+350 TLILNRVNNSLS

-371 GKQVNPD
+371 GKQVNPN

-391 NLQNLREI
+391 NLQSLREL
-399 VAEYF
+399 VKEYF
-404 PSKNVSIVPKF
+404 PSKTISIAPKF
-415 YSNKETSWQE
+415 YNNKETSWQE

-437 GIDIDGN
+437 GIDIDGG
-444 TLDRIMSNGRDLHKF
+444 TLDKIMSNGRDLHKF
-459 TDAISELIEFGTDK
+459 TDAISELVEFGTDK
-473 ILNKSELESLNKGNF
+473 ILNKKELESLDKGEY
-488 SLSKSSFKDFIK
+488 SLSTRSFKDFIR

-514 EKIDKMLT
+514 EKIDKMLS
-522 IITKNREGLRLE
+522 IVTKNREGLRLE

-542 NGNNITLFSNVI
+542 NGNNVTLFSNVI

-564 IASFVTNND
+564 IASFVSNND
-573 RQGLRRMIENEFL
+573 KQGLRRMIENEFL
-586 DSSFFMDN
+586 NSSFFMDN

-602 KDLYESDLDEKSFA
+602 KDLYESGLDDKDFA
-616 TNFVFK
+616 ANFGFK

-639 HAIDMMTEYFSERQI
+639 HAIDMMAEYFSERQL
-654 SPKNIKY
+654 SP
-661 IDEEEFNK
+661 
-669 SKNLKSFPKDQLY
+669 
-682 YVNGTNYYYKYNSID
+682 NSQ
-697 SKGNNVWTKH
+697 
-707 IKDDYAYYPVFI
+707 YAYYPVFI

-736 KEILDGLYDVYRQE
+736 QEILDGLYDVYRQE
-750 RRRMALTKAANSK
+750 RRRMALTVAANAK
-763 LKEEEYSPI
+763 LKEGGYSLI
-772 ENFSNK
+772 DNFSDKAN
-778 EDEYTILPFLNKD
+778 EYTALPFLNKD
-791 YKSPDGTVG
+791 YKSPDGTIG

-825 AVNIFKKNLNNLGL
+825 AVNSFKTDLNNLGL
-839 LETKEVYNPNT
+839 LETKEVYNPKT
-850 NKKEVQYIYFSQ
+850 NKKEVQYVYFSQ
-862 EVNGDKTIDK
+862 EVNGNKSIDE

-920 LEARDFDGNLYSKDG
+920 LEARDFDGNLYSEDG

-950 LSNPEFMTAIKAK
+950 VSNPEFMKAIEAK

-968 PVYKAYTKNTLTDG
+968 SVYKAYTKNTLTDG

-1007 VYNAIKQLRAEYG
+1007 VYKAIKQLRAEYG
-1020 KDAQIPSDKLAEIAS
+1020 KDAQIPSDKLAEIANMS
-1035 MAVVFQPIKPYM
+1035 VVFQPIKPYM
-1047 YTIENYAVNNTDKL
+1047 YTIENLAVNSTDKL

-1165 IMTNV
+1165 IMANIK
-1170 EMDDY
+1170 MDDY

-1180 VGGNKVNLGGK
+1180 VGGKKVNLGGK

-1278 FSMFKKRVNKQ
+1278 FSIFKKRVNKQ

-1312 LKYVVDPN
+1312 LHYVVDPN

-1337 YTDINGKEVTLEFS
+1337 YTDINGKEVALEFS

-1357 GTLKTDKDGNTLLE
+1357 GTLKTDKDGSTLLE

-1477 LYKYWD
+1477 LYKYWN

-1559 TLRELLFGSLEGIVS
+1559 TLRELLFGNLEGIVS
-1574 RGTSTSKI
+1574 RG
-1582 SGENISSK
+1582 
-1590 GSEFAKKLTNVG
+1590 
-1602 NNLEVTYKGVTFR
+1602 
-1615 NAEHAYQTWKSG
+1615 
-1627 EFDNTAYNSINTW
+1627 
-1640 KPVGSKPVNKQINF
+1640 
-1654 QIMVDILTEKLKQH
+1654 
-1668 PELIEGIKERGGH
+1668 
-1681 EYIISST
+1681 
-1688 HNVVG
+1688 
-1693 DKYWESS
+1693 
-1700 GQNAFIK
+1700 
-1707 ALAEAAINVGISPIN
+1707 
-1722 NNFIKSTVDF
+1722 TVDF

-1737 RAKDSKSDPEPNYD
+1737 RAKDIKSDPEPNYD

-1786 LMKEF
+1786 LMSEF
-1791 TLKEPIRFAGH
+1791 TLKDPIRFAGH
-1802 SYNDLLHAPKG
+1802 SYNDLLHAPEG

-1888 IREVVKNYMGDDTES
+1888 MREVVKNYMGDDTES

-1918 LNIVNDRVMREQ
+1918 LNIVNDRVMRER
-1930 GKNAMDNKSF
+1930 GKNAMDNQSF

-1953 IQTVAGDVSQFVT
+1953 IQTVAGDISQFVT
-1966 STKFTASNAVG
+1966 SSKFTASNAVG

-2002 KNALSVNIKVTDT
+2002 KNALSVNMKVTDT
-2015 IDSPITNNTN
+2015 IDSPITNDTN

-2080 TKNNFLDADT
+2080 TKSNFLDADT

-2110 FNGEIPI
+2110 FNGEMP
-2117 PVDSINTPNLDTTV
+2117 
-2131 NSYTGNITPDAN
+2131 
-2143 TIFVFGSNPEGRHG
+2143 
-2157 AGAAKIAREQ
+2157 AKD
-2167 FGAIYGQGEGLQGNA
+2167 G
-2182 YALPTKDLRVTKN
+2182 
-2195 NGLRSISEAQII
+2195 
-2207 ENIKKLYEVAK
+2207 
-2218 QNPDKQF
+2218 
-2225 KIAYRNTDKAS
+2225 
-2236 LNGYTGLEMI
+2236 
-2246 DMFLKAG
+2246 
-2253 SIPTNIVFSKEWI
+2253 
-2266 DTGKFDLPTKK
+2266 
-2277 VQSTSKSYIPARE
+2277 IPARE

-2358 EPDLASNLFMYNFYK
+2358 EPDLARDLFMYNFYK

-2393 NMKLWREWDP
+2393 AIKVGRKWDS
-2403 SADNGKG
+2403 SANDGNG
-2410 AWIQS
+2410 AWVER
-2415 DKSYIDFLNEV
+2415 SYVDFLNDV
-2426 KKGISVNIEEFAK
+2426 KEGTVTANSEKFAK

-2446 DNRSLVFTAKGS
+2446 DNRRLVFTAKGS
-2458 TRDFLKKEVY
+2458 NLKYLKTLVY
-2468 KNGVAAS
+2468 KNGEAVS
-2475 EFTLKVSKLG
+2475 NFTLDVNKLG

-2492 IADDTIPKSWTAF
+2492 IKDSTLPKNCVAF
-2505 RPCIIV
+2505 RPCIVV
-2511 DGIVYMC
+2511 DGITYMC
-2518 ESGNDKF
+2518 DSSNDKF
-2525 NVSTDGSMTY
+2525 NVSYDGSITY
-2535 RKVSQLG
+2535 YKVSQLG

-2547 LQYISD
+2547 LQYVSD
-2553 SETKITDSQTYDD
+2553 SESRLTDNEQYDNNMEGNSSQEFIPENT
-2566 KMPGSTKR
+2566 PNSFNR
-2574 EDRVPEEHPEKVDR
+2574 EEAINQIIDYGIKNGEFMAEQVESIKEYLNSQSDVDLSDTVNAIRNEIQNSGLTDNTGEKV
-2588 DKLVNDLIYYSL
+2588 
-2600 MNGNLVEES
+2600 
-2609 TDKFKEDIS
+2609 
-2618 IFKDSDLKDTIEDI
+2618 
-2632 KNELREKGL
+2632 
-2641 IDKTGKKIC
+2641 C

>member
-1 MSTNC
+1 MSTKC

-11 GIDDVISSK
+11 GIDDVIASK
-20 IQGWNKYRVA
+20 IQGWNEYRVA
-30 TLRGMYDESHP
+30 TLRGMYDESHS
-41 SPLDTSDLDKAVQE
+41 SPLDTSDLDRAVQD
-55 LISYRRNLGK
+55 LISYRRDLGK
-65 VNAESIKTAS
+65 MNAESIKTTS
-75 FNLSESYQK
+75 SNLSESYQK

-108 LDALQEANPS
+108 LDALQEANPF
-118 LSRKVICNGFI
+118 LSRKVICNGFV

-152 YLEAVE
+152 YSEAVE
-158 EDDMDTANSY
+158 EGDMDTANSY

-189 EELKLGNNI
+189 EELRLGDKI

-231 SDMQSA
+231 SDMHSA

-271 DPVKTHQ
+271 DPVKAHQ

-290 NQMIGL
+290 RQMIGL
-296 LRNASSSQSWLQPV
+296 LRNASNSQTWLQPV

-338 LEEIKNELRTFK
+338 LEEVKNGLRTFK
-350 TLILNRVNISLS
+350 TLILNRVNNSLS

-371 GKQVNPD
+371 GKQVNPN

-384 DGSINWK
+384 DDSINWK
-391 NLQNLREI
+391 NLQSLREL
-399 VAEYF
+399 VKEYF
-404 PSKNVSIVPKF
+404 PSKSVSITPKF
-415 YSNKETSWQE
+415 YNNKETSWQE

-437 GIDIDGN
+437 GIDIDGG
-444 TLDRIMSNGRDLHKF
+444 TLDKIMSSGRDLHKF
-459 TDAISELIEFGTDK
+459 TDAISELVEFGTDK
-473 ILNKSELESLNKGNF
+473 ILNKKELESLDKGEY
-488 SLSKSSFKDFIK
+488 SLSNRSFKDFIR

-514 EKIDKMLT
+514 EKIDKMLS
-522 IITKNREGLRLE
+522 IVTKNREGLRLE

-542 NGNNITLFSNVI
+542 NGNNVTLFSNVI

-564 IASFVTNND
+564 IASFVSNND

-586 DSSFFMDN
+586 DSSFFMDKDN
-594 GTILNRWI
+594 GTIFNRWLR
-602 KDLYESDLDEKSFA
+602 DLYESGLDEKDFA
-616 TNFVFK
+616 ANFGFK

-639 HAIDMMTEYFSERQI
+639 HAIDMMAEYFSERQK
-654 SPKNIKY
+654 SP
-661 IDEEEFNK
+661 
-669 SKNLKSFPKDQLY
+669 
-682 YVNGTNYYYKYNSID
+682 NSQ
-697 SKGNNVWTKH
+697 
-707 IKDDYAYYPVFI
+707 YAYYPVFI

-736 KEILDGLYDVYRQE
+736 QEILDGLYDVYRQE
-750 RRRMALTKAANSK
+750 RRRMALTSAANTK
-763 LKEEEYSPI
+763 LKEGGYSLI
-772 ENFSNK
+772 ENFSSK
-778 EDEYTILPFLNKD
+778 ENEYTALPFLNKD

-825 AVNIFKKNLNNLGL
+825 AVNSFKTSLNNLGL
-839 LETKEVYNPNT
+839 LETKEVYNPKT
-850 NKKEVQYIYFSQ
+850 NKKEVQYVYFSQ
-862 EVNGDKTIDK
+862 EVNGNKSIDE

-920 LEARDFDGNLYSKDG
+920 LEARDFDGNLYSEDG

-950 LSNPEFMTAIKAK
+950 VSNPEFMKAIEAK

-1007 VYNAIKQLRAEYG
+1007 VYNTIKQLRAEYG
-1020 KDAQIPSDKLAEIAS
+1020 KDAQIPSDKLTEIANMS
-1035 MAVVFQPIKPYM
+1035 VVFQPIKPYM
-1047 YTIENYAVNNTDKL
+1047 YTIENLAVNSTDKL

-1118 ASNAKELNDALDKAY
+1118 ASNAQELSNALDKAY

-1165 IMTNV
+1165 IMANIK
-1170 EMDDY
+1170 MDDY

-1180 VGGNKVNLGGK
+1180 VGGKKVNLGGK
-1191 YGDVRLNGRNLV
+1191 YGEVRLNGRNLV

-1214 LESYDLFANE
+1214 LKSYDLFANE

-1278 FSMFKKRVNKQ
+1278 FSIFKKRVNKQ

-1312 LKYVVDPN
+1312 LHYVVDPN

-1337 YTDINGKEVTLEFS
+1337 YTDINGKEVALEFS

-1445 VAEIWKEFYETYS
+1445 VAEIWKEFYETYP

-1470 DTESLDR
+1470 DTESLNR
-1477 LYKYWD
+1477 LYKCWD

-1507 ESYDFSKSPLDNTRA
+1507 ESYDFSKSSLDNTRA

-1559 TLRELLFGSLEGIVS
+1559 TLRELLFGNLEGIVS
-1574 RGTSTSKI
+1574 R
-1582 SGENISSK
+1582 E
-1590 GSEFAKKLTNVG
+1590 
-1602 NNLEVTYKGVTFR
+1602 
-1615 NAEHAYQTWKSG
+1615 
-1627 EFDNTAYNSINTW
+1627 
-1640 KPVGSKPVNKQINF
+1640 
-1654 QIMVDILTEKLKQH
+1654 
-1668 PELIEGIKERGGH
+1668 
-1681 EYIISST
+1681 
-1688 HNVVG
+1688 
-1693 DKYWESS
+1693 
-1700 GQNAFIK
+1700 
-1707 ALAEAAINVGISPIN
+1707 
-1722 NNFIKSTVDF
+1722 TVDF

-1786 LMKEF
+1786 LMSEF
-1791 TLKEPIRFAGH
+1791 TLKDPIRFAGH

-1888 IREVVKNYMGDDTES
+1888 MREVVKNYMEDDTES

-1930 GKNAMDNKSF
+1930 GKNAMDNQSF

-1953 IQTVAGDVSQFVT
+1953 IQTVAGDISQFVT
-1966 STKFTASNAVG
+1966 SSKFTASNAVG

-2002 KNALSVNIKVTDT
+2002 KNALSVNMKVTDI

-2034 ESLIENPLAYEQAMY
+2034 KSLIENPLAYEQAMY
-2049 DMNRRANSL
+2049 DMNRRAGML
-2058 LNSYYPYETPSY
+2058 LNSYYPYNTPSY
-2070 RNARNRLASL
+2070 SGARNRLAEL
-2080 TKNNFLDADT
+2080 TKSNFLDADT

-2110 FNGEIPI
+2110 FNGEM
-2117 PVDSINTPNLDTTV
+2117 
-2131 NSYTGNITPDAN
+2131 
-2143 TIFVFGSNPEGRHG
+2143 
-2157 AGAAKIAREQ
+2157 
-2167 FGAIYGQGEGLQGNA
+2167 
-2182 YALPTKDLRVTKN
+2182 PTKD
-2195 NGLRSISEAQII
+2195 G
-2207 ENIKKLYEVAK
+2207 
-2218 QNPDKQF
+2218 
-2225 KIAYRNTDKAS
+2225 
-2236 LNGYTGLEMI
+2236 
-2246 DMFLKAG
+2246 
-2253 SIPTNIVFSKEWI
+2253 
-2266 DTGKFDLPTKK
+2266 
-2277 VQSTSKSYIPARE
+2277 IPARE

-2304 ESNPDLKSLP
+2304 ESNPDLKPLP

-2358 EPDLASNLFMYNFYK
+2358 EPDLARDLFMYNFYK

-2393 NMKLWREWDP
+2393 AIKVGRKWDS
-2403 SADNGKG
+2403 SANDGNG
-2410 AWIQS
+2410 AWVER
-2415 DKSYIDFLNEV
+2415 SYVDFLNDV
-2426 KKGISVNIEEFAK
+2426 KEGTVTANSEKFAK

-2446 DNRSLVFTAKGS
+2446 DNRRLVFTAKGS
-2458 TRDFLKKEVY
+2458 NLKYLKTLVY
-2468 KNGVAAS
+2468 KNGEAVS
-2475 EFTLKVSKLG
+2475 NFTLDVNKLG

-2492 IADDTIPKSWTAF
+2492 IKDSTLPKNCVAF
-2505 RPCIIV
+2505 RPCIVV
-2511 DGIVYMC
+2511 DGITYIC
-2518 ESGNDKF
+2518 DSSNDKF
-2525 NVSTDGSMTY
+2525 NVSYDGSITY
-2535 RKVSQLG
+2535 YKVSQLG

-2547 LQYISD
+2547 LQYVSD
-2553 SETKITDSQTYDD
+2553 SESRLTDNEQYDNNMEGNSSQEFIPENT
-2566 KMPGSTKR
+2566 PNSFNR
-2574 EDRVPEEHPEKVDR
+2574 EEAINQIIDYGIKNGEFMAEQVESIKEYLNSQSDVDLSDTVNAIRNEIQNSGLTDNTGEKV
-2588 DKLVNDLIYYSL
+2588 
-2600 MNGNLVEES
+2600 
-2609 TDKFKEDIS
+2609 
-2618 IFKDSDLKDTIEDI
+2618 
-2632 KNELREKGL
+2632 
-2641 IDKTGKKIC
+2641 C

>member
-1 MSTNC
+1 MSTKC

-11 GIDDVISSK
+11 GIDDVIASK
-20 IQGWNKYRVA
+20 IQGWNEYRVA
-30 TLRGMYDESHP
+30 TLRGMYDESHS
-41 SPLDTSDLDKAVQE
+41 SPLDTSDLDKAVQD
-55 LISYRRNLGK
+55 LISYRRGLGK
-65 VNAESIKTAS
+65 MNAESIKTTS
-75 FNLSESYQK
+75 SNLSESYQK

-118 LSRKVICNGFI
+118 LSRKVICNGFV

-152 YLEAVE
+152 YSEAVE
-158 EDDMDTANSY
+158 EGDMDTANSY

-189 EELKLGNNI
+189 EELRLGDKI

-231 SDMQSA
+231 SDMHSA

-271 DPVKTHQ
+271 DPVKAHQ

-290 NQMIGL
+290 RQMIGL
-296 LRNASSSQSWLQPV
+296 LRNASNSQTWLQPV

-338 LEEIKNELRTFK
+338 LEEVKNGLRTFK
-350 TLILNRVNISLS
+350 TLILNRVNNSLS

-371 GKQVNPD
+371 GKQVNPN

-391 NLQNLREI
+391 NLQSLREL
-399 VAEYF
+399 VKEYF
-404 PSKNVSIVPKF
+404 PSKTISIAPKF
-415 YSNKETSWQE
+415 YNNKETSWQE

-437 GIDIDGN
+437 GIDIDGG
-444 TLDRIMSNGRDLHKF
+444 TLDKIMSNGRDLHKF
-459 TDAISELIEFGTDK
+459 TDAISELVEFGTDK
-473 ILNKSELESLNKGNF
+473 ILNKKELESLDKGEY
-488 SLSKSSFKDFIK
+488 SLSTRSFKDFIR

-514 EKIDKMLT
+514 EKIDKMLS
-522 IITKNREGLRLE
+522 IVTKNREGLRLE

-564 IASFVTNND
+564 IASFVSNND
-573 RQGLRRMIENEFL
+573 KQGLRRMIENEFL
-586 DSSFFMDN
+586 NSSFFMDN

-602 KDLYESDLDEKSFA
+602 KDLYESGLDDKDFA
-616 TNFVFK
+616 ANFGFK

-639 HAIDMMTEYFSERQI
+639 HAIDMMAEYFSERQL
-654 SPKNIKY
+654 SP
-661 IDEEEFNK
+661 
-669 SKNLKSFPKDQLY
+669 
-682 YVNGTNYYYKYNSID
+682 NSQ
-697 SKGNNVWTKH
+697 
-707 IKDDYAYYPVFI
+707 YAYYPVFI

-736 KEILDGLYDVYRQE
+736 QEILDGLYDVYRQE
-750 RRRMALTKAANSK
+750 RRRMALTVAANTK
-763 LKEEEYSPI
+763 LKEGGYSPI
-772 ENFSNK
+772 DNFSDKAN
-778 EDEYTILPFLNKD
+778 EYTALPFLNKD
-791 YKSPDGTVG
+791 YKSPDGTIG

-825 AVNIFKKNLNNLGL
+825 AINSFKTSLNNLGL
-839 LETKEVYNPNT
+839 LETKEVYNPKT
-850 NKKEVQYIYFSQ
+850 NKKEVQYVYFSQ
-862 EVNGDKTIDK
+862 EVNGNKSIDE

-920 LEARDFDGNLYSKDG
+920 LEARDFDGNLYSEDG

-950 LSNPEFMTAIKAK
+950 VSNPEFMKAIEAK

-968 PVYKAYTKNTLTDG
+968 SVYKAYTKNTLTDG

-1007 VYNAIKQLRAEYG
+1007 VYKAIKQLRAEYG
-1020 KDAQIPSDKLAEIAS
+1020 KDAQIPSDKLAEIANMS
-1035 MAVVFQPIKPYM
+1035 VVFQPIKPYM
-1047 YTIENYAVNNTDKL
+1047 YTIENLAVNSTDKL

-1093 SKGVDLVG
+1093 SNGVDLVG

-1165 IMTNV
+1165 IMANIK
-1170 EMDDY
+1170 MDDY

-1180 VGGNKVNLGGK
+1180 VGGKKVNLGGK

-1278 FSMFKKRVNKQ
+1278 FSIFKKRVNKQ

-1312 LKYVVDPN
+1312 LHYVVDPN

-1337 YTDINGKEVTLEFS
+1337 YTDINGKEVALEFS

-1559 TLRELLFGSLEGIVS
+1559 TLRELLFGNLEGIVS
-1574 RGTSTSKI
+1574 RGT
-1582 SGENISSK
+1582 
-1590 GSEFAKKLTNVG
+1590 
-1602 NNLEVTYKGVTFR
+1602 
-1615 NAEHAYQTWKSG
+1615 
-1627 EFDNTAYNSINTW
+1627 
-1640 KPVGSKPVNKQINF
+1640 
-1654 QIMVDILTEKLKQH
+1654 
-1668 PELIEGIKERGGH
+1668 
-1681 EYIISST
+1681 
-1688 HNVVG
+1688 
-1693 DKYWESS
+1693 
-1700 GQNAFIK
+1700 
-1707 ALAEAAINVGISPIN
+1707 
-1722 NNFIKSTVDF
+1722 VDF
-1732 NAIAE
+1732 SAIAE
-1737 RAKDSKSDPEPNYD
+1737 RAKDIKSDPEPNYD

-1786 LMKEF
+1786 LMSEF
-1791 TLKEPIRFAGH
+1791 TLKDPIRFAGH
-1802 SYNDLLHAPKG
+1802 SYNDLLHAPEG

-1873 ICEYSFNNGVTADMA
+1873 ICEYSFNNGVTVDIAM
-1888 IREVVKNYMGDDTES
+1888 REVVKNYMGDDTES

-1918 LNIVNDRVMREQ
+1918 LNIVNDRVMRER
-1930 GKNAMDNKSF
+1930 GKNAMDNQSF

-1953 IQTVAGDVSQFVT
+1953 IQTVAGDISQFVT
-1966 STKFTASNAVG
+1966 SSKFTASNAVG

-1994 DKFVVKNG
+1994 DRFVIKKG
-2002 KNALSVNIKVTDT
+2002 KNALSVNMKVTDI

-2025 LQGSNQEYL
+2025 LYGSNQEYL
-2034 ESLIENPLAYEQAMY
+2034 ESLIENPLSYEQAMY
-2049 DMNRRANSL
+2049 DMNRRAGML
-2058 LNSYYPYETPSY
+2058 LNSYYPYNTPSY
-2070 RNARNRLASL
+2070 SGARNRLAEL
-2080 TKNNFLDADT
+2080 TKSNFLDADT

-2110 FNGEIPI
+2110 FNGEMP
-2117 PVDSINTPNLDTTV
+2117 
-2131 NSYTGNITPDAN
+2131 
-2143 TIFVFGSNPEGRHG
+2143 
-2157 AGAAKIAREQ
+2157 AKD
-2167 FGAIYGQGEGLQGNA
+2167 G
-2182 YALPTKDLRVTKN
+2182 
-2195 NGLRSISEAQII
+2195 
-2207 ENIKKLYEVAK
+2207 
-2218 QNPDKQF
+2218 
-2225 KIAYRNTDKAS
+2225 
-2236 LNGYTGLEMI
+2236 
-2246 DMFLKAG
+2246 
-2253 SIPTNIVFSKEWI
+2253 
-2266 DTGKFDLPTKK
+2266 
-2277 VQSTSKSYIPARE
+2277 IPARE

-2358 EPDLASNLFMYNFYK
+2358 EPDLARDLFMYNFYK

-2393 NMKLWREWDP
+2393 AIKVGRKWDS
-2403 SADNGKG
+2403 SANDGNG
-2410 AWIQS
+2410 AWVER
-2415 DKSYIDFLNEV
+2415 SYVDFLNDV
-2426 KKGISVNIEEFAK
+2426 KEGTVTANSEKFAK

-2446 DNRSLVFTAKGS
+2446 DNRRLVFTAKGS
-2458 TRDFLKKEVY
+2458 NLKYLKTLVY
-2468 KNGVAAS
+2468 KNGEAVS
-2475 EFTLKVSKLG
+2475 NFTLDVNKLG

-2492 IADDTIPKSWTAF
+2492 IKDNTLPKNCVAF
-2505 RPCIIV
+2505 RPCIVV
-2511 DGIVYMC
+2511 DGITYMC
-2518 ESGNDKF
+2518 DSSNDKF
-2525 NVSTDGSMTY
+2525 NVSYDGSITY
-2535 RKVSQLG
+2535 YKVSQLG

-2547 LQYISD
+2547 LQYVSD
-2553 SETKITDSQTYDD
+2553 SESRLTDNEQYDNNTEGNSSQEFIPENT
-2566 KMPGSTKR
+2566 PNSFNR
-2574 EDRVPEEHPEKVDR
+2574 EEAINQIIDYGIKNGEFMAEQVESIKEYLNSQSDVDLSDTVNAIRNEIQNSGLTDNTGEKV
-2588 DKLVNDLIYYSL
+2588 
-2600 MNGNLVEES
+2600 
-2609 TDKFKEDIS
+2609 
-2618 IFKDSDLKDTIEDI
+2618 
-2632 KNELREKGL
+2632 
-2641 IDKTGKKIC
+2641 C

>member
-1 MSTNC
+1 MSTKC

-11 GIDDVISSK
+11 GIDDVIASK
-20 IQGWNKYRVA
+20 IQGWNEYRVA
-30 TLRGMYDESHP
+30 TLRGMYDESHS
-41 SPLDTSDLDKAVQE
+41 SPLDTSDLDKAVQD
-55 LISYRRNLGK
+55 LISYRRGLGK
-65 VNAESIKTAS
+65 MNAESIKTTS
-75 FNLSESYQK
+75 SNLSESYQK

-118 LSRKVICNGFI
+118 LSRKVICNGFV

-152 YLEAVE
+152 YSEAVE
-158 EDDMDTANSY
+158 EVDMDTANSY

-189 EELKLGNNI
+189 EELRLGDKI

-231 SDMQSA
+231 SDMHSA

-271 DPVKTHQ
+271 DPVKAHQ

-290 NQMIGL
+290 RQMIGL
-296 LRNASSSQSWLQPV
+296 LRNASNSQTWLQPV

-338 LEEIKNELRTFK
+338 LEEVKNGLRTFK
-350 TLILNRVNISLS
+350 TLILNRVNNSLS

-371 GKQVNPD
+371 GKQVNPN

-391 NLQNLREI
+391 NLQSLREL
-399 VAEYF
+399 VKEYF
-404 PSKNVSIVPKF
+404 PSKTISIAPKF
-415 YSNKETSWQE
+415 YNNKETSWQE

-437 GIDIDGN
+437 GIDIDGG
-444 TLDRIMSNGRDLHKF
+444 TLDKIMSNGRDLHKF
-459 TDAISELIEFGTDK
+459 TDAISELVEFGTDK
-473 ILNKSELESLNKGNF
+473 ILNKKELESLDKGEY
-488 SLSKSSFKDFIK
+488 SLSTRSFKDFIR

-514 EKIDKMLT
+514 EKIDKMLS
-522 IITKNREGLRLE
+522 IVTKNREGLRLE

-542 NGNNITLFSNVI
+542 NGNNVTLFSNVI

-564 IASFVTNND
+564 IASFVYNND
-573 RQGLRRMIENEFL
+573 KQGLRRMIENEFL
-586 DSSFFMDN
+586 NSSFFMDN

-602 KDLYESDLDEKSFA
+602 KDLYESGLDDKDFA
-616 TNFVFK
+616 ANFGFK

-639 HAIDMMTEYFSERQI
+639 HAIDMMAEYFSERQL
-654 SPKNIKY
+654 SP
-661 IDEEEFNK
+661 
-669 SKNLKSFPKDQLY
+669 
-682 YVNGTNYYYKYNSID
+682 NSQ
-697 SKGNNVWTKH
+697 
-707 IKDDYAYYPVFI
+707 YAYYPVFI

-736 KEILDGLYDVYRQE
+736 QEILDGLYDVYRQE
-750 RRRMALTKAANSK
+750 RRRMALTVAANAK
-763 LKEEEYSPI
+763 LKEGGYSLI
-772 ENFSNK
+772 ENFSSK
-778 EDEYTILPFLNKD
+778 ENEYTALPFLNKD
-791 YKSPDGTVG
+791 YKSPDGTIG

-825 AVNIFKKNLNNLGL
+825 AVNSFKTSLNNLGL
-839 LETKEVYNPNT
+839 LETKEVYNPKT
-850 NKKEVQYIYFSQ
+850 NKKEVQYVYFSQ
-862 EVNGDKTIDK
+862 EVNGNKSIDE

-893 IDPAFYKGTKDLQK
+893 IDSAFYNGTKDLQK

-920 LEARDFDGNLYSKDG
+920 LEARDFDGNLYSEDG

-950 LSNPEFMTAIKAK
+950 VSNPEFMKAIEAK

-968 PVYKAYTKNTLTDG
+968 SVYKAYTKNTLTDG

-1007 VYNAIKQLRAEYG
+1007 VYKAIKQLRAEYG
-1020 KDAQIPSDKLAEIAS
+1020 KDAQIPSDKLAEIANMS
-1035 MAVVFQPIKPYM
+1035 VVFQPIKPYM
-1047 YTIENYAVNNTDKL
+1047 YTIENLAVNSTDKL

-1118 ASNAKELNDALDKAY
+1118 ASNAKELNDTLDKAY

-1165 IMTNV
+1165 IMANIK
-1170 EMDDY
+1170 MDDY

-1180 VGGNKVNLGGK
+1180 VGGKKVNLGGK

-1278 FSMFKKRVNKQ
+1278 FSIFKKRVNKQ

-1312 LKYVVDPN
+1312 LHYVVDPN

-1337 YTDINGKEVTLEFS
+1337 YTDINGKEVALEFS

-1559 TLRELLFGSLEGIVS
+1559 TLRELLFGNLEGIVS
-1574 RGTSTSKI
+1574 RGT
-1582 SGENISSK
+1582 
-1590 GSEFAKKLTNVG
+1590 
-1602 NNLEVTYKGVTFR
+1602 
-1615 NAEHAYQTWKSG
+1615 
-1627 EFDNTAYNSINTW
+1627 
-1640 KPVGSKPVNKQINF
+1640 
-1654 QIMVDILTEKLKQH
+1654 
-1668 PELIEGIKERGGH
+1668 
-1681 EYIISST
+1681 
-1688 HNVVG
+1688 
-1693 DKYWESS
+1693 
-1700 GQNAFIK
+1700 
-1707 ALAEAAINVGISPIN
+1707 
-1722 NNFIKSTVDF
+1722 VDF
-1732 NAIAE
+1732 SAIAE
-1737 RAKDSKSDPEPNYD
+1737 RAKDIKSDPEPNYD

-1786 LMKEF
+1786 LMSEF
-1791 TLKEPIRFAGH
+1791 TLKDPIRFAGH
-1802 SYNDLLHAPKG
+1802 SYNDLLHAPEG

-1888 IREVVKNYMGDDTES
+1888 MREVVKNYMGDDTES

-1918 LNIVNDRVMREQ
+1918 LNIVNDRVMRER
-1930 GKNAMDNKSF
+1930 GKNAMDNQSF

-1953 IQTVAGDVSQFVT
+1953 IQTVAGDISQFVT
-1966 STKFTASNAVG
+1966 SSKFTASNAVG

-2002 KNALSVNIKVTDT
+2002 KNALSVNMKVTDT

-2049 DMNRRANSL
+2049 DMNRRAGML
-2058 LNSYYPYETPSY
+2058 LNSYYPYNTPSY
-2070 RNARNRLASL
+2070 SGARNRLAEL
-2080 TKNNFLDADT
+2080 TKSNFLDADT

-2110 FNGEIPI
+2110 FNGEMP
-2117 PVDSINTPNLDTTV
+2117 
-2131 NSYTGNITPDAN
+2131 
-2143 TIFVFGSNPEGRHG
+2143 
-2157 AGAAKIAREQ
+2157 AKD
-2167 FGAIYGQGEGLQGNA
+2167 G
-2182 YALPTKDLRVTKN
+2182 
-2195 NGLRSISEAQII
+2195 
-2207 ENIKKLYEVAK
+2207 
-2218 QNPDKQF
+2218 
-2225 KIAYRNTDKAS
+2225 
-2236 LNGYTGLEMI
+2236 
-2246 DMFLKAG
+2246 
-2253 SIPTNIVFSKEWI
+2253 
-2266 DTGKFDLPTKK
+2266 
-2277 VQSTSKSYIPARE
+2277 IPARE

-2358 EPDLASNLFMYNFYK
+2358 EPDLARDLFMYNFYK

-2393 NMKLWREWDP
+2393 AIKVGRKWDS
-2403 SADNGKG
+2403 SANDGNG
-2410 AWIQS
+2410 AWVER
-2415 DKSYIDFLNEV
+2415 SYVDFLNDV
-2426 KKGISVNIEEFAK
+2426 KEGTVTANSEKFAK

-2446 DNRSLVFTAKGS
+2446 DNRRLVFTAKGS
-2458 TRDFLKKEVY
+2458 NLKYLKTLVY
-2468 KNGVAAS
+2468 KNGEAIS
-2475 EFTLKVSKLG
+2475 NFTLDVNKLG

-2492 IADDTIPKSWTAF
+2492 IKDSTLPKNCVAF
-2505 RPCIIV
+2505 RPCIVV
-2511 DGIVYMC
+2511 DGITYMC
-2518 ESGNDKF
+2518 DSSNDKF
-2525 NVSTDGSMTY
+2525 NVSYDGSITY
-2535 RKVSQLG
+2535 YKVSQLG

-2547 LQYISD
+2547 LQYVSD
-2553 SETKITDSQTYDD
+2553 SESRLTDNEQYDNNMEGNSSQEFIPENT
-2566 KMPGSTKR
+2566 PNSFNR
-2574 EDRVPEEHPEKVDR
+2574 EEAINQIIDYGIKNGEFMAEQVESIKEYLNSQSDVDLSDTVNAIRNEIQNSGLTDNTGEKV
-2588 DKLVNDLIYYSL
+2588 
-2600 MNGNLVEES
+2600 
-2609 TDKFKEDIS
+2609 
-2618 IFKDSDLKDTIEDI
+2618 
-2632 KNELREKGL
+2632 
-2641 IDKTGKKIC
+2641 C

>member
-1 MSTNC
+1 MSTKC

-11 GIDDVISSK
+11 GIDDVIASK
-20 IQGWNKYRVA
+20 IQGWNEYRVA
-30 TLRGMYDESHP
+30 TLRGMYDESHS
-41 SPLDTSDLDKAVQE
+41 SPLDTSDLDRAVQD
-55 LISYRRNLGK
+55 LISYRRDLGK
-65 VNAESIKTAS
+65 MNAESIKTTS
-75 FNLSESYQK
+75 SNLSESYQK

-108 LDALQEANPS
+108 LDALQEANPF
-118 LSRKVICNGFI
+118 LSRKVICNGFV

-152 YLEAVE
+152 YSEAVE
-158 EDDMDTANSY
+158 EGDMDTANSY

-189 EELKLGNNI
+189 EELRLGDKI

-231 SDMQSA
+231 SDMHSA

-271 DPVKTHQ
+271 DPVKAHQ

-290 NQMIGL
+290 RQMIGL
-296 LRNASSSQSWLQPV
+296 LRNASNSQTWLQPV

-338 LEEIKNELRTFK
+338 LEEVKNGLRTFK
-350 TLILNRVNISLS
+350 TLILNRVNNSLS

-371 GKQVNPD
+371 GKQVNPN

-391 NLQNLREI
+391 NLQSLREL
-399 VAEYF
+399 VKEYF
-404 PSKNVSIVPKF
+404 PSKSVSITPKF
-415 YSNKETSWQE
+415 YNNKETSWQE

-437 GIDIDGN
+437 GIDIDGG
-444 TLDRIMSNGRDLHKF
+444 TLDKIMSSGRDLHKF
-459 TDAISELIEFGTDK
+459 TDAISELVEFGTDK
-473 ILNKSELESLNKGNF
+473 ILNKKELESLDKGEY
-488 SLSKSSFKDFIK
+488 SLSNRSFKDFIR

-514 EKIDKMLT
+514 EKIDKMLS
-522 IITKNREGLRLE
+522 IVTKNREGLRLE

-542 NGNNITLFSNVI
+542 NGNNVTLFSNVI

-564 IASFVTNND
+564 IASFVSNND

-586 DSSFFMDN
+586 DSSFFMDKDN
-594 GTILNRWI
+594 GTIFNRWLR
-602 KDLYESDLDEKSFA
+602 DLYESGLDEKDFA
-616 TNFVFK
+616 ANFGFK

-639 HAIDMMTEYFSERQI
+639 HAIDMMAEYFSERQK
-654 SPKNIKY
+654 SP
-661 IDEEEFNK
+661 
-669 SKNLKSFPKDQLY
+669 
-682 YVNGTNYYYKYNSID
+682 NSQ
-697 SKGNNVWTKH
+697 
-707 IKDDYAYYPVFI
+707 YAYYPVFI

-736 KEILDGLYDVYRQE
+736 QEILDGLYDVYRQE
-750 RRRMALTKAANSK
+750 RRRMALTSAANTK
-763 LKEEEYSPI
+763 LKEGGYSLI
-772 ENFSNK
+772 ENFSSK
-778 EDEYTILPFLNKD
+778 ENEYTALPFLNKD

-825 AVNIFKKNLNNLGL
+825 AVNSFKTSLNNLGL
-839 LETKEVYNPNT
+839 LETKEVYNPKT
-850 NKKEVQYIYFSQ
+850 NKKEVQYVYFSQ
-862 EVNGDKTIDK
+862 EVNGNKSIDE

-920 LEARDFDGNLYSKDG
+920 LEARDFDGNLYSEDG

-950 LSNPEFMTAIKAK
+950 VSNPEFMKAIEAK

-1007 VYNAIKQLRAEYG
+1007 VYNTIKQLRAEYG
-1020 KDAQIPSDKLAEIAS
+1020 KDAQIPSDKLTEIANMS
-1035 MAVVFQPIKPYM
+1035 VVFQPIKPYM
-1047 YTIENYAVNNTDKL
+1047 YTIENLAVNSTDKL

-1118 ASNAKELNDALDKAY
+1118 ASNAQELSNALDKAY

-1165 IMTNV
+1165 IMANIK
-1170 EMDDY
+1170 MDDY

-1180 VGGNKVNLGGK
+1180 VGGKKVNLGGK
-1191 YGDVRLNGRNLV
+1191 YGEVRLNGRNLV

-1214 LESYDLFANE
+1214 LKSYDLFANE

-1278 FSMFKKRVNKQ
+1278 FSIFKKRVNKQ

-1312 LKYVVDPN
+1312 LHYVVDPN

-1337 YTDINGKEVTLEFS
+1337 YTDINGKEVALEFS

-1445 VAEIWKEFYETYS
+1445 VAEIWKEFYETYP

-1470 DTESLDR
+1470 DTESLNR

-1483 KAGLPYSYKEA
+1483 KAGLPYSYKKA

-1559 TLRELLFGSLEGIVS
+1559 TLRELLFGNLEGIVS
-1574 RGTSTSKI
+1574 R
-1582 SGENISSK
+1582 E
-1590 GSEFAKKLTNVG
+1590 
-1602 NNLEVTYKGVTFR
+1602 
-1615 NAEHAYQTWKSG
+1615 
-1627 EFDNTAYNSINTW
+1627 
-1640 KPVGSKPVNKQINF
+1640 
-1654 QIMVDILTEKLKQH
+1654 
-1668 PELIEGIKERGGH
+1668 
-1681 EYIISST
+1681 
-1688 HNVVG
+1688 
-1693 DKYWESS
+1693 
-1700 GQNAFIK
+1700 
-1707 ALAEAAINVGISPIN
+1707 
-1722 NNFIKSTVDF
+1722 TVDF

-1786 LMKEF
+1786 LMSEF
-1791 TLKEPIRFAGH
+1791 TLKDPIRFAGH

-1888 IREVVKNYMGDDTES
+1888 MREVVKNYMGDDTES

-1930 GKNAMDNKSF
+1930 GKNAMDNQSF

-1953 IQTVAGDVSQFVT
+1953 IQTVAGDISQFVT
-1966 STKFTASNAVG
+1966 SSKFTASNAVG

-2002 KNALSVNIKVTDT
+2002 KNALSVNMKVTDI

-2034 ESLIENPLAYEQAMY
+2034 KSLIENPLAYEQAMY
-2049 DMNRRANSL
+2049 DMNRRAGML
-2058 LNSYYPYETPSY
+2058 LNSYYPYNTPSY
-2070 RNARNRLASL
+2070 SGARNRLAEL
-2080 TKNNFLDADT
+2080 TKSNFLDADT

-2110 FNGEIPI
+2110 FNGEM
-2117 PVDSINTPNLDTTV
+2117 
-2131 NSYTGNITPDAN
+2131 
-2143 TIFVFGSNPEGRHG
+2143 
-2157 AGAAKIAREQ
+2157 
-2167 FGAIYGQGEGLQGNA
+2167 
-2182 YALPTKDLRVTKN
+2182 PTKD
-2195 NGLRSISEAQII
+2195 G
-2207 ENIKKLYEVAK
+2207 
-2218 QNPDKQF
+2218 
-2225 KIAYRNTDKAS
+2225 
-2236 LNGYTGLEMI
+2236 
-2246 DMFLKAG
+2246 
-2253 SIPTNIVFSKEWI
+2253 
-2266 DTGKFDLPTKK
+2266 
-2277 VQSTSKSYIPARE
+2277 IPARE

-2343 QKDELKESWAELLKT
+2343 QKDELKGSWAELLKT
-2358 EPDLASNLFMYNFYK
+2358 EPDLARDLFMYNFYK

-2393 NMKLWREWDP
+2393 AIKVGRKWDS
-2403 SADNGKG
+2403 SANDGNG
-2410 AWIQS
+2410 AWVER
-2415 DKSYIDFLNEV
+2415 SYVDFLNDV
-2426 KKGISVNIEEFAK
+2426 KEGTVTANSEKFAK

-2446 DNRSLVFTAKGS
+2446 DNRRLVFTAKGS
-2458 TRDFLKKEVY
+2458 NLKYLKTLVY
-2468 KNGVAAS
+2468 KNGEAVS
-2475 EFTLKVSKLG
+2475 NFTLDVNKLG

-2492 IADDTIPKSWTAF
+2492 IKDSTLPKNCVAF
-2505 RPCIIV
+2505 RPCIVV
-2511 DGIVYMC
+2511 DGITYIC
-2518 ESGNDKF
+2518 DSSNDKF
-2525 NVSTDGSMTY
+2525 NVSYDGSITY
-2535 RKVSQLG
+2535 YKVSQLG

-2547 LQYISD
+2547 LQYVSD
-2553 SETKITDSQTYDD
+2553 SESRLTDNEQYDNNMEGNSSQEFIPENT
-2566 KMPGSTKR
+2566 PNSFNR
-2574 EDRVPEEHPEKVDR
+2574 EEAINQIIDYGIKNGEFMAEQVESIKEYLNSQSDVDLSDTVNAIRNEIQNSGLTDNTGEKV
-2588 DKLVNDLIYYSL
+2588 
-2600 MNGNLVEES
+2600 
-2609 TDKFKEDIS
+2609 
-2618 IFKDSDLKDTIEDI
+2618 
-2632 KNELREKGL
+2632 
-2641 IDKTGKKIC
+2641 C

>member
-1 MSTNC
+1 MSTKC

-11 GIDDVISSK
+11 GIDDVIASK
-20 IQGWNKYRVA
+20 IQGWNEYRVA
-30 TLRGMYDESHP
+30 TLRGMYDESHS
-41 SPLDTSDLDKAVQE
+41 SPLDTSDLDKAVQD
-55 LISYRRNLGK
+55 LISYRRDLGK
-65 VNAESIKTAS
+65 MNAESIKTTS
-75 FNLSESYQK
+75 SNLSESYQK

-108 LDALQEANPS
+108 LDALQEANPF
-118 LSRKVICNGFI
+118 LSRKVICNGFV

-152 YLEAVE
+152 YSEAVE
-158 EDDMDTANSY
+158 EGDMDTANSY

-189 EELKLGNNI
+189 EELRLGDKI

-231 SDMQSA
+231 SDMHSA

-271 DPVKTHQ
+271 DPVKAHQ

-290 NQMIGL
+290 RQMIGL
-296 LRNASSSQSWLQPV
+296 LRNASNSQTWLQPV

-338 LEEIKNELRTFK
+338 LEEVKNGLRTFK
-350 TLILNRVNISLS
+350 TLILNRVNNSLS

-371 GKQVNPD
+371 GKQVNPN

-391 NLQNLREI
+391 NLQSLREL
-399 VAEYF
+399 VKEYF
-404 PSKNVSIVPKF
+404 PSKSVSITPKF
-415 YSNKETSWQE
+415 YNNKETSWQE

-437 GIDIDGN
+437 GIDIDGG
-444 TLDRIMSNGRDLHKF
+444 TLDKIMSSGRDLHKF
-459 TDAISELIEFGTDK
+459 TDAISELVEFGTDK
-473 ILNKSELESLNKGNF
+473 ILNKKELESLDKGEY
-488 SLSKSSFKDFIK
+488 SLSNRSFKDFIR

-514 EKIDKMLT
+514 EKIDKMLS
-522 IITKNREGLRLE
+522 IVTKNREGLRLE

-542 NGNNITLFSNVI
+542 NGNNVTLFSNVI

-564 IASFVTNND
+564 IASFVSNND

-586 DSSFFMDN
+586 DSSFFMDKDN
-594 GTILNRWI
+594 GTIFNRWLR
-602 KDLYESDLDEKSFA
+602 DLYESGLDEKDFA
-616 TNFVFK
+616 ANFGFK

-639 HAIDMMTEYFSERQI
+639 HAIDMMAEYFSERQK
-654 SPKNIKY
+654 SP
-661 IDEEEFNK
+661 
-669 SKNLKSFPKDQLY
+669 
-682 YVNGTNYYYKYNSID
+682 NSQ
-697 SKGNNVWTKH
+697 
-707 IKDDYAYYPVFI
+707 YAYYPVFI

-736 KEILDGLYDVYRQE
+736 QEILDGLYDVYRQE
-750 RRRMALTKAANSK
+750 RRRMALTSAANTK
-763 LKEEEYSPI
+763 LKEGGYSLI
-772 ENFSNK
+772 ENFSSK
-778 EDEYTILPFLNKD
+778 ENEYTALPFLNKD

-825 AVNIFKKNLNNLGL
+825 AVNSFKTSLNNLGL
-839 LETKEVYNPNT
+839 LETKEVYNPKT
-850 NKKEVQYIYFSQ
+850 NKKEVQYVYFSQ
-862 EVNGDKTIDK
+862 EVNGNKSIDE

-920 LEARDFDGNLYSKDG
+920 LEARDFDGNLYSEDG

-950 LSNPEFMTAIKAK
+950 VSNPEFMKAIEAK

-1007 VYNAIKQLRAEYG
+1007 VYNTIKQLRAEYG
-1020 KDAQIPSDKLAEIAS
+1020 KDAQIPSDKLTEIANMS
-1035 MAVVFQPIKPYM
+1035 VVFQPIKPYM
-1047 YTIENYAVNNTDKL
+1047 YTIENLAVNSTDKL

-1118 ASNAKELNDALDKAY
+1118 ASNAQELSNALDKAY

-1165 IMTNV
+1165 IMANIK
-1170 EMDDY
+1170 MDDY

-1180 VGGNKVNLGGK
+1180 VGGKKVNLGGK
-1191 YGDVRLNGRNLV
+1191 YGEVRLNGRNLV

-1214 LESYDLFANE
+1214 LKSYDLFANE

-1278 FSMFKKRVNKQ
+1278 FSIFKKRVNKQ

-1312 LKYVVDPN
+1312 LHYVVDPN

-1337 YTDINGKEVTLEFS
+1337 YTDINGKEVALEFS

-1445 VAEIWKEFYETYS
+1445 VAEIWKEFYETYP

-1470 DTESLDR
+1470 DTESLNR

-1559 TLRELLFGSLEGIVS
+1559 TLRELLFGNLEGIVS
-1574 RGTSTSKI
+1574 RG
-1582 SGENISSK
+1582 
-1590 GSEFAKKLTNVG
+1590 
-1602 NNLEVTYKGVTFR
+1602 
-1615 NAEHAYQTWKSG
+1615 
-1627 EFDNTAYNSINTW
+1627 
-1640 KPVGSKPVNKQINF
+1640 
-1654 QIMVDILTEKLKQH
+1654 
-1668 PELIEGIKERGGH
+1668 
-1681 EYIISST
+1681 
-1688 HNVVG
+1688 
-1693 DKYWESS
+1693 
-1700 GQNAFIK
+1700 
-1707 ALAEAAINVGISPIN
+1707 
-1722 NNFIKSTVDF
+1722 TVDF

-1786 LMKEF
+1786 LMSEF
-1791 TLKEPIRFAGH
+1791 TLKDPIRFAGH

-1888 IREVVKNYMGDDTES
+1888 MREVVKNYMGDDTES

-1930 GKNAMDNKSF
+1930 GKNAMDNQSF

-1953 IQTVAGDVSQFVT
+1953 IQTVAGDTSQFVT
-1966 STKFTASNAVG
+1966 SSKFTASNAVG

-2002 KNALSVNIKVTDT
+2002 KNALSVNMKVTDI

-2034 ESLIENPLAYEQAMY
+2034 KSLIENPLAYEQAMY
-2049 DMNRRANSL
+2049 DMNRRAGML
-2058 LNSYYPYETPSY
+2058 LNSYYPYNTPSY
-2070 RNARNRLASL
+2070 SGARNRLAEL
-2080 TKNNFLDADT
+2080 TKSNFLDADT

-2110 FNGEIPI
+2110 FNGEM
-2117 PVDSINTPNLDTTV
+2117 
-2131 NSYTGNITPDAN
+2131 
-2143 TIFVFGSNPEGRHG
+2143 
-2157 AGAAKIAREQ
+2157 
-2167 FGAIYGQGEGLQGNA
+2167 
-2182 YALPTKDLRVTKN
+2182 PTKD
-2195 NGLRSISEAQII
+2195 G
-2207 ENIKKLYEVAK
+2207 
-2218 QNPDKQF
+2218 
-2225 KIAYRNTDKAS
+2225 
-2236 LNGYTGLEMI
+2236 
-2246 DMFLKAG
+2246 
-2253 SIPTNIVFSKEWI
+2253 
-2266 DTGKFDLPTKK
+2266 
-2277 VQSTSKSYIPARE
+2277 IPARE

-2358 EPDLASNLFMYNFYK
+2358 EPDLARDLFMYNFYK

-2393 NMKLWREWDP
+2393 AIKVGRKWDS
-2403 SADNGKG
+2403 SANDGNG
-2410 AWIQS
+2410 AWVER
-2415 DKSYIDFLNEV
+2415 SYVDFLNDV
-2426 KKGISVNIEEFAK
+2426 KEGTVTANSEKFAK

-2446 DNRSLVFTAKGS
+2446 DNRRLVFTAKGS
-2458 TRDFLKKEVY
+2458 NLKYLKTLVY
-2468 KNGVAAS
+2468 KNGEAVS
-2475 EFTLKVSKLG
+2475 NFTLDVNKLG

-2492 IADDTIPKSWTAF
+2492 IKDSTLPKNCVAF
-2505 RPCIIV
+2505 RPCIVV
-2511 DGIVYMC
+2511 DGITYIC
-2518 ESGNDKF
+2518 DSSNDKF
-2525 NVSTDGSMTY
+2525 NVSYDGSITY
-2535 RKVSQLG
+2535 YKVSQLG

-2547 LQYISD
+2547 LQYVSD
-2553 SETKITDSQTYDD
+2553 SESRLTDNEQYDNNMEGNSSQEFIPENT
-2566 KMPGSTKR
+2566 PNSFNR
-2574 EDRVPEEHPEKVDR
+2574 EEAINQIIDYGIKNGEFMAEQVESIKEYLNSQSDVDLSDTVNAIRNEIQNSGLTDNTGEKV
-2588 DKLVNDLIYYSL
+2588 
-2600 MNGNLVEES
+2600 
-2609 TDKFKEDIS
+2609 
-2618 IFKDSDLKDTIEDI
+2618 
-2632 KNELREKGL
+2632 
-2641 IDKTGKKIC
+2641 C

>member
-1 MSTNC
+1 MSTKC

-11 GIDDVISSK
+11 GIDDVIASK
-20 IQGWNKYRVA
+20 IQGWNEYRVA
-30 TLRGMYDESHP
+30 TLRGMYDESHS
-41 SPLDTSDLDKAVQE
+41 SPLDTSDLDKAVQD
-55 LISYRRNLGK
+55 LISYRRDLGK
-65 VNAESIKTAS
+65 MNAESIKTTS
-75 FNLSESYQK
+75 SNLSESYQK

-108 LDALQEANPS
+108 LDALQEANPF
-118 LSRKVICNGFI
+118 LSRKVICNGFV

-152 YLEAVE
+152 YSEAVE
-158 EDDMDTANSY
+158 EGDMDTANSY

-189 EELKLGNNI
+189 EELRLGDKI

-231 SDMQSA
+231 SDMHSA

-271 DPVKTHQ
+271 DPVKAHQ

-290 NQMIGL
+290 RQMIGL
-296 LRNASSSQSWLQPV
+296 LRNASNSQTWLQPV

-338 LEEIKNELRTFK
+338 LEEVKNGLRTFK
-350 TLILNRVNISLS
+350 TLILNRVNNSLS

-371 GKQVNPD
+371 GKQVNPN

-391 NLQNLREI
+391 NLQSLREL
-399 VAEYF
+399 VKEYF
-404 PSKNVSIVPKF
+404 PSKSVSITPKF
-415 YSNKETSWQE
+415 YNNKETSWQE

-437 GIDIDGN
+437 GIDIDGG
-444 TLDRIMSNGRDLHKF
+444 TLDKIMSSGRDLHKF
-459 TDAISELIEFGTDK
+459 TDAISELVEFGTDK
-473 ILNKSELESLNKGNF
+473 ILNKKELESLDKGEY
-488 SLSKSSFKDFIK
+488 SLSNRSFKDFIR

-514 EKIDKMLT
+514 EKIDKMLS
-522 IITKNREGLRLE
+522 IVTKNREGLRLE

-542 NGNNITLFSNVI
+542 NGNNVTLFSNVI

-564 IASFVTNND
+564 IASFVSNND

-586 DSSFFMDN
+586 DSSFFMDKDN
-594 GTILNRWI
+594 GTIFNRWLR
-602 KDLYESDLDEKSFA
+602 DLYESGLDEKDFA
-616 TNFVFK
+616 ANFGFK

-639 HAIDMMTEYFSERQI
+639 HAIDMMAEYFSERQK
-654 SPKNIKY
+654 SP
-661 IDEEEFNK
+661 
-669 SKNLKSFPKDQLY
+669 
-682 YVNGTNYYYKYNSID
+682 NSQ
-697 SKGNNVWTKH
+697 
-707 IKDDYAYYPVFI
+707 YAYYPVFI

-736 KEILDGLYDVYRQE
+736 QEILDGLYDVYRQE
-750 RRRMALTKAANSK
+750 RRRMALTSAANTK
-763 LKEEEYSPI
+763 LKEGGYSLI
-772 ENFSNK
+772 ENFSSK
-778 EDEYTILPFLNKD
+778 ENEYTALPFLNKD

-825 AVNIFKKNLNNLGL
+825 AVNSFKTSLNNLGL
-839 LETKEVYNPNT
+839 LETKEVYNPKT
-850 NKKEVQYIYFSQ
+850 NKKEVQYVYFSQ
-862 EVNGDKTIDK
+862 EVNGNKSIDE

-920 LEARDFDGNLYSKDG
+920 LEARDFDGNLYSEDG

-950 LSNPEFMTAIKAK
+950 VSNPEFMKAIEAK

-1007 VYNAIKQLRAEYG
+1007 VYNTIKQLRAEYG
-1020 KDAQIPSDKLAEIAS
+1020 KDAQIPSDKLTEIANMS
-1035 MAVVFQPIKPYM
+1035 VVFQPIKPYM
-1047 YTIENYAVNNTDKL
+1047 YTIENLAVNSTDKL

-1118 ASNAKELNDALDKAY
+1118 ASNAQELSNALDKAY

-1165 IMTNV
+1165 IMANIK
-1170 EMDDY
+1170 MDDY

-1180 VGGNKVNLGGK
+1180 VGGKKVNLGGK
-1191 YGDVRLNGRNLV
+1191 YGEVRLNGRNLV

-1214 LESYDLFANE
+1214 LKSYDLFANE

-1253 SLTGDDKFL
+1253 SLTGDNKFL

-1278 FSMFKKRVNKQ
+1278 FSIFKKRVNKQ

-1312 LKYVVDPN
+1312 LHYVVDPN

-1337 YTDINGKEVTLEFS
+1337 YTDINGKEVALEFS

-1445 VAEIWKEFYETYS
+1445 VAEIWKEFYETYP

-1470 DTESLDR
+1470 DTESLNR

-1559 TLRELLFGSLEGIVS
+1559 ILRELLFGNLEGIVS
-1574 RGTSTSKI
+1574 R
-1582 SGENISSK
+1582 E
-1590 GSEFAKKLTNVG
+1590 
-1602 NNLEVTYKGVTFR
+1602 
-1615 NAEHAYQTWKSG
+1615 
-1627 EFDNTAYNSINTW
+1627 
-1640 KPVGSKPVNKQINF
+1640 
-1654 QIMVDILTEKLKQH
+1654 
-1668 PELIEGIKERGGH
+1668 
-1681 EYIISST
+1681 
-1688 HNVVG
+1688 
-1693 DKYWESS
+1693 
-1700 GQNAFIK
+1700 
-1707 ALAEAAINVGISPIN
+1707 
-1722 NNFIKSTVDF
+1722 TVDF

-1786 LMKEF
+1786 LMSEF
-1791 TLKEPIRFAGH
+1791 TLKDPIRFAGH

-1888 IREVVKNYMGDDTES
+1888 MREVVKNYMGDDTES

-1930 GKNAMDNKSF
+1930 GKNAMDNQSF

-1953 IQTVAGDVSQFVT
+1953 IQTVAGDISQFVT
-1966 STKFTASNAVG
+1966 SSKFTASNAVG

-2002 KNALSVNIKVTDT
+2002 KNALSVNMKVTDI

-2034 ESLIENPLAYEQAMY
+2034 KSLIENPLAYEQAMY
-2049 DMNRRANSL
+2049 DMNRRAGML
-2058 LNSYYPYETPSY
+2058 LNSYYPYNTPSY
-2070 RNARNRLASL
+2070 SGARNRLAEL
-2080 TKNNFLDADT
+2080 TKSNFLDADT

-2110 FNGEIPI
+2110 FNGEMPI
-2117 PVDSINTPNLDTTV
+2117 LVNSINTSNLDTTV

-2167 FGAIYGQGEGLQGNA
+2167 FGAIYGQGEGLQGNS
-2182 YALPTKDLRVTKN
+2182 YALPTKDLRVKEN
-2195 NGLRSISEAQII
+2195 RGLRSIPESQII
-2207 ENIKKLYEVAK
+2207 ESIRKLYDVAK
-2218 QNPDKQF
+2218 QNPSKQF
-2225 KIAYRNTDKAS
+2225 KIAYRNTNSAS

-2253 SIPTNIVFSKEWI
+2253 SIPSNIIFSKEWV
-2266 DTGKFDLPTKK
+2266 DTGKFNSSIKK
-2277 VQSTSKSYIPARE
+2277 TQGTSKSYISARE

-2358 EPDLASNLFMYNFYK
+2358 EPDLARDLFMYNFYK

-2393 NMKLWREWDP
+2393 AIKVGRKWDS
-2403 SADNGKG
+2403 SANDGNG
-2410 AWIQS
+2410 AWVER
-2415 DKSYIDFLNEV
+2415 SYVDFLNDV
-2426 KKGISVNIEEFAK
+2426 KEGTVTANSEKFAK

-2446 DNRSLVFTAKGS
+2446 DNKRLVLTAKGS
-2458 TRDFLKKEVY
+2458 IYKLIKDDVY
-2468 KNGVAAS
+2468 KNNETVS
-2475 EFTLKVSKLG
+2475 SFTLNGGKLG
-2485 DDAKNYT
+2485 DDAKYFT
-2492 IADDTIPKSWTAF
+2492 IKDSSLPKNVIAF
-2505 RPCIIV
+2505 RPCIVI
-2511 DGIVYMC
+2511 DGVIYMC

-2525 NVSTDGSMTY
+2525 NVSYDGSITY
-2535 RKVSQLG
+2535 YKVSQLG

-2547 LQYISD
+2547 LQYVSD
-2553 SETKITDSQTYDD
+2553 SESRLTDNEQYDNNMEGNSSQEFIPENT
-2566 KMPGSTKR
+2566 PNSFNR
-2574 EDRVPEEHPEKVDR
+2574 EEAINQIIDYGIKNGEFMAEQVESIKEYLNSQSDVDLSDTVNAIRNEIQNSGLTDNTGEKV
-2588 DKLVNDLIYYSL
+2588 
-2600 MNGNLVEES
+2600 
-2609 TDKFKEDIS
+2609 
-2618 IFKDSDLKDTIEDI
+2618 
-2632 KNELREKGL
+2632 
-2641 IDKTGKKIC
+2641 C

>member
-1 MSTNC
+1 MSTKC

-11 GIDDVISSK
+11 GIDDVIASK
-20 IQGWNKYRVA
+20 IQGWNEYRVA
-30 TLRGMYDESHP
+30 TLRGMYDESHS
-41 SPLDTSDLDKAVQE
+41 SPLDTSDLDRAVQD
-55 LISYRRNLGK
+55 LISYRRDLGK
-65 VNAESIKTAS
+65 MNAESIKTTS
-75 FNLSESYQK
+75 SNLSESYQK

-108 LDALQEANPS
+108 LDALQEANPF
-118 LSRKVICNGFI
+118 LSRKVICNGFV

-152 YLEAVE
+152 YSEAVE
-158 EDDMDTANSY
+158 EGDMDTANSY

-189 EELKLGNNI
+189 EELRLGDKI

-231 SDMQSA
+231 SDMHSA

-271 DPVKTHQ
+271 DPVKAHQ

-290 NQMIGL
+290 RQMIGL
-296 LRNASSSQSWLQPV
+296 LRNASNSQTWLQPV

-338 LEEIKNELRTFK
+338 LEEVKNGLRTFK
-350 TLILNRVNISLS
+350 TLILNRVNNSLS

-371 GKQVNPD
+371 GKQVNPN

-384 DGSINWK
+384 DDSINWK
-391 NLQNLREI
+391 NLQSLREL
-399 VAEYF
+399 VKEYF
-404 PSKNVSIVPKF
+404 PSKSVSITPKF
-415 YSNKETSWQE
+415 YNNKETSWQE

-437 GIDIDGN
+437 GIDIDGG
-444 TLDRIMSNGRDLHKF
+444 TLDKIMSSGRDLHKF
-459 TDAISELIEFGTDK
+459 TDAISELVEFGTDK
-473 ILNKSELESLNKGNF
+473 ILNKKELESLDKGEY
-488 SLSKSSFKDFIK
+488 SLSNRSFKDFIR

-514 EKIDKMLT
+514 EKIDKMLS
-522 IITKNREGLRLE
+522 IVTKNREGLRLE

-542 NGNNITLFSNVI
+542 NGNNVTLFSNVI

-564 IASFVTNND
+564 IASFVSNND

-586 DSSFFMDN
+586 DSSFFMDKDN
-594 GTILNRWI
+594 GTIFNRWLR
-602 KDLYESDLDEKSFA
+602 DLYESGLDEKDFA
-616 TNFVFK
+616 ANFGFK

-639 HAIDMMTEYFSERQI
+639 HAIDMMAEYFSERQK
-654 SPKNIKY
+654 SP
-661 IDEEEFNK
+661 
-669 SKNLKSFPKDQLY
+669 
-682 YVNGTNYYYKYNSID
+682 NSQ
-697 SKGNNVWTKH
+697 
-707 IKDDYAYYPVFI
+707 YAYYPVFI

-736 KEILDGLYDVYRQE
+736 QEILDGLYDVYRQE
-750 RRRMALTKAANSK
+750 RRRMALTSAANTK
-763 LKEEEYSPI
+763 LKEGGYSLI
-772 ENFSNK
+772 ENFSSK
-778 EDEYTILPFLNKD
+778 ENEYTALPFLNKD

-825 AVNIFKKNLNNLGL
+825 AVNSFKTSLNNLGL
-839 LETKEVYNPNT
+839 LETKEVYNPKT
-850 NKKEVQYIYFSQ
+850 NKKEVQYVYFSQ
-862 EVNGDKTIDK
+862 EVNGNKSIDE

-920 LEARDFDGNLYSKDG
+920 LEARDFDGNLYSEDG

-950 LSNPEFMTAIKAK
+950 VSNPEFMKAIEAK

-1007 VYNAIKQLRAEYG
+1007 VYNTIKQLRAEYG
-1020 KDAQIPSDKLAEIAS
+1020 KDAQIPSDKLTEIANMS
-1035 MAVVFQPIKPYM
+1035 VVFQPIKPYM
-1047 YTIENYAVNNTDKL
+1047 YTIENLAVNSTDKL

-1118 ASNAKELNDALDKAY
+1118 ASNAQELSNALDKAY

-1165 IMTNV
+1165 IMANIK
-1170 EMDDY
+1170 MDDY

-1180 VGGNKVNLGGK
+1180 VGGKKVNLGGK
-1191 YGDVRLNGRNLV
+1191 YGEVRLNGRNLV

-1214 LESYDLFANE
+1214 LKSYDLFANE

-1253 SLTGDDKFL
+1253 SLTRDDKFL

-1278 FSMFKKRVNKQ
+1278 FSIFKKRVNKQ
-1289 SIKGGSAVQVSAMGI
+1289 SIKGGSAVQVSTMGI

-1312 LKYVVDPN
+1312 LHYVVDPN

-1337 YTDINGKEVTLEFS
+1337 YTDINGKEVALEFS

-1445 VAEIWKEFYETYS
+1445 VAEIWKEFYETYP

-1470 DTESLDR
+1470 DTESLNR

-1559 TLRELLFGSLEGIVS
+1559 TLRELLFGNLEGIVS
-1574 RGTSTSKI
+1574 R
-1582 SGENISSK
+1582 E
-1590 GSEFAKKLTNVG
+1590 
-1602 NNLEVTYKGVTFR
+1602 
-1615 NAEHAYQTWKSG
+1615 
-1627 EFDNTAYNSINTW
+1627 
-1640 KPVGSKPVNKQINF
+1640 
-1654 QIMVDILTEKLKQH
+1654 
-1668 PELIEGIKERGGH
+1668 
-1681 EYIISST
+1681 
-1688 HNVVG
+1688 
-1693 DKYWESS
+1693 
-1700 GQNAFIK
+1700 
-1707 ALAEAAINVGISPIN
+1707 
-1722 NNFIKSTVDF
+1722 TVDF

-1786 LMKEF
+1786 LMSEF
-1791 TLKEPIRFAGH
+1791 TLKDPIRFAGH

-1888 IREVVKNYMGDDTES
+1888 MREVVKNYMGDDTES

-1930 GKNAMDNKSF
+1930 GKNAMDNQSF
-1940 KADQLKVAELFSQ
+1940 KADQLKVVELFSQ
-1953 IQTVAGDVSQFVT
+1953 IQTVAGDISQFVT
-1966 STKFTASNAVG
+1966 SSKFTASNAVG

-2002 KNALSVNIKVTDT
+2002 KNALSVNMKVTDI

-2034 ESLIENPLAYEQAMY
+2034 KSLIENPLAYEQAMY
-2049 DMNRRANSL
+2049 DMNRRAGML
-2058 LNSYYPYETPSY
+2058 LNSYYPYNTPSY
-2070 RNARNRLASL
+2070 SGARNRLAEL
-2080 TKNNFLDADT
+2080 TKSNFLDADT

-2110 FNGEIPI
+2110 FNGEM
-2117 PVDSINTPNLDTTV
+2117 
-2131 NSYTGNITPDAN
+2131 
-2143 TIFVFGSNPEGRHG
+2143 
-2157 AGAAKIAREQ
+2157 
-2167 FGAIYGQGEGLQGNA
+2167 
-2182 YALPTKDLRVTKN
+2182 PTKD
-2195 NGLRSISEAQII
+2195 G
-2207 ENIKKLYEVAK
+2207 
-2218 QNPDKQF
+2218 
-2225 KIAYRNTDKAS
+2225 
-2236 LNGYTGLEMI
+2236 
-2246 DMFLKAG
+2246 
-2253 SIPTNIVFSKEWI
+2253 
-2266 DTGKFDLPTKK
+2266 
-2277 VQSTSKSYIPARE
+2277 IPARE

-2358 EPDLASNLFMYNFYK
+2358 EPDLARDLFMYNFYK

-2393 NMKLWREWDP
+2393 AIKVGRKWDS
-2403 SADNGKG
+2403 SANDGNG
-2410 AWIQS
+2410 AWVER
-2415 DKSYIDFLNEV
+2415 SYVDFLNDV
-2426 KKGISVNIEEFAK
+2426 KEGTVTANSEKFAK

-2446 DNRSLVFTAKGS
+2446 DNRRLVFTAKGS
-2458 TRDFLKKEVY
+2458 NLKYLKTLVY
-2468 KNGVAAS
+2468 KNGEAVS
-2475 EFTLKVSKLG
+2475 NFTLDVNKLG

-2492 IADDTIPKSWTAF
+2492 IKDSTLPKNCVAF
-2505 RPCIIV
+2505 RPCIVV
-2511 DGIVYMC
+2511 DGITYIC
-2518 ESGNDKF
+2518 DSSNDKF
-2525 NVSTDGSMTY
+2525 NVSYDGSITY
-2535 RKVSQLG
+2535 YKVSQLG

-2547 LQYISD
+2547 LQYVSD
-2553 SETKITDSQTYDD
+2553 SESRLTDNEQYDNNMEGNSSQEFIPENT
-2566 KMPGSTKR
+2566 PNSFNR
-2574 EDRVPEEHPEKVDR
+2574 EEAINQIIDYGIKNGEFMAEQVESIKEYLNSQSDVDLSDTVNAIRNEIQNSGLTDNTGEKV
-2588 DKLVNDLIYYSL
+2588 
-2600 MNGNLVEES
+2600 
-2609 TDKFKEDIS
+2609 
-2618 IFKDSDLKDTIEDI
+2618 
-2632 KNELREKGL
+2632 
-2641 IDKTGKKIC
+2641 C

>member
-1 MSTNC
+1 MSTKC

-11 GIDDVISSK
+11 GIDDVIASK
-20 IQGWNKYRVA
+20 IQGWNEYRVA
-30 TLRGMYDESHP
+30 TLRGMYDESHS
-41 SPLDTSDLDKAVQE
+41 SPLDTSDLDRAVQD
-55 LISYRRNLGK
+55 LISYRRDLGK
-65 VNAESIKTAS
+65 MNAESIKTTS
-75 FNLSESYQK
+75 SNLSESYQK

-108 LDALQEANPS
+108 LDALQEANPF
-118 LSRKVICNGFI
+118 LSRKVICNGFV

-152 YLEAVE
+152 YSEAVE
-158 EDDMDTANSY
+158 EGDMDTANSY

-189 EELKLGNNI
+189 EELRLGDKI

-231 SDMQSA
+231 SDMHSA

-271 DPVKTHQ
+271 DPVKAHQ

-290 NQMIGL
+290 RQMIGL
-296 LRNASSSQSWLQPV
+296 LRNASNSQTWLQPV

-338 LEEIKNELRTFK
+338 LEEVKNGLRTFK
-350 TLILNRVNISLS
+350 TLILNRVNNSLS

-371 GKQVNPD
+371 GKQVNPN

-391 NLQNLREI
+391 NLQSLREL
-399 VAEYF
+399 VKEYF
-404 PSKNVSIVPKF
+404 PSKSVSITPKF
-415 YSNKETSWQE
+415 YNNKETSWQE

-437 GIDIDGN
+437 GIDIDGG
-444 TLDRIMSNGRDLHKF
+444 TLDKIMSSGRDLHKF
-459 TDAISELIEFGTDK
+459 TDAISELVEFGTDK
-473 ILNKSELESLNKGNF
+473 ILNKKELESLDKGEY
-488 SLSKSSFKDFIK
+488 SLSNRSFKDFIR

-514 EKIDKMLT
+514 EKIDKMLS
-522 IITKNREGLRLE
+522 IVTKNREGLRLE

-542 NGNNITLFSNVI
+542 NGNNVTLFSNVI

-564 IASFVTNND
+564 IASFVSNND

-586 DSSFFMDN
+586 DSSFFMDKDN
-594 GTILNRWI
+594 GTIFNRWLR
-602 KDLYESDLDEKSFA
+602 DLYESGLDEKDFA
-616 TNFVFK
+616 ANFGFK

-639 HAIDMMTEYFSERQI
+639 HAIDMMAEYFSERQK
-654 SPKNIKY
+654 SP
-661 IDEEEFNK
+661 
-669 SKNLKSFPKDQLY
+669 
-682 YVNGTNYYYKYNSID
+682 NSQ
-697 SKGNNVWTKH
+697 
-707 IKDDYAYYPVFI
+707 YAYYPVFI

-736 KEILDGLYDVYRQE
+736 QEMLDGLYDVYRQE
-750 RRRMALTKAANSK
+750 RRRMALTSAANTK
-763 LKEEEYSPI
+763 LKEGGYSLI
-772 ENFSNK
+772 ENFSSK
-778 EDEYTILPFLNKD
+778 ENEYTALPFLNKD

-825 AVNIFKKNLNNLGL
+825 AVNSFKTSLNNLGL
-839 LETKEVYNPNT
+839 LETKEVYNPKT
-850 NKKEVQYIYFSQ
+850 NKKEVQYVYFSQ
-862 EVNGDKTIDK
+862 EVNGNKSIDE

-920 LEARDFDGNLYSKDG
+920 LEARDFDGNLYSEDG

-950 LSNPEFMTAIKAK
+950 VSNPEFMKAIEAK

-1007 VYNAIKQLRAEYG
+1007 VYNTIKQLRAEYG
-1020 KDAQIPSDKLAEIAS
+1020 KDAQIPSDKLTEIANMS
-1035 MAVVFQPIKPYM
+1035 VVFQPIKPYM
-1047 YTIENYAVNNTDKL
+1047 YTIENLAVNSTDKL

-1118 ASNAKELNDALDKAY
+1118 ASNAQELSNALDKAY

-1165 IMTNV
+1165 IMANIK
-1170 EMDDY
+1170 MDDY

-1180 VGGNKVNLGGK
+1180 VGGKKVNLGGK
-1191 YGDVRLNGRNLV
+1191 YGEVRLNGRNLV

-1214 LESYDLFANE
+1214 LKSYDLFANE

-1278 FSMFKKRVNKQ
+1278 FSIFKKRVNKQ

-1312 LKYVVDPN
+1312 LHYVVDPN

-1337 YTDINGKEVTLEFS
+1337 YTDINGKEVALEFS

-1445 VAEIWKEFYETYS
+1445 VAEIWKEFYETYP

-1470 DTESLDR
+1470 DTESLNR

-1559 TLRELLFGSLEGIVS
+1559 TLRELLFGNLEGIVS
-1574 RGTSTSKI
+1574 RG
-1582 SGENISSK
+1582 
-1590 GSEFAKKLTNVG
+1590 
-1602 NNLEVTYKGVTFR
+1602 
-1615 NAEHAYQTWKSG
+1615 
-1627 EFDNTAYNSINTW
+1627 
-1640 KPVGSKPVNKQINF
+1640 
-1654 QIMVDILTEKLKQH
+1654 
-1668 PELIEGIKERGGH
+1668 
-1681 EYIISST
+1681 
-1688 HNVVG
+1688 
-1693 DKYWESS
+1693 
-1700 GQNAFIK
+1700 
-1707 ALAEAAINVGISPIN
+1707 
-1722 NNFIKSTVDF
+1722 TVDF

-1786 LMKEF
+1786 LMSEF
-1791 TLKEPIRFAGH
+1791 TLKDPIRFAGH

-1888 IREVVKNYMGDDTES
+1888 MREVVKNYMGDDTES

-1930 GKNAMDNKSF
+1930 GKNAMDNQSF

-1953 IQTVAGDVSQFVT
+1953 IQTVAGDISQFVT
-1966 STKFTASNAVG
+1966 SSKFTASNAVG

-2002 KNALSVNIKVTDT
+2002 KNALSVNMKVTDI

-2034 ESLIENPLAYEQAMY
+2034 KSLIENPLAYEQAMY
-2049 DMNRRANSL
+2049 DMNRRAGML
-2058 LNSYYPYETPSY
+2058 LNSYYPYNTPSY
-2070 RNARNRLASL
+2070 SGARNRLAEL
-2080 TKNNFLDADT
+2080 TKSNFLDADT

-2110 FNGEIPI
+2110 FNGEM
-2117 PVDSINTPNLDTTV
+2117 
-2131 NSYTGNITPDAN
+2131 
-2143 TIFVFGSNPEGRHG
+2143 
-2157 AGAAKIAREQ
+2157 
-2167 FGAIYGQGEGLQGNA
+2167 
-2182 YALPTKDLRVTKN
+2182 PTKD
-2195 NGLRSISEAQII
+2195 G
-2207 ENIKKLYEVAK
+2207 
-2218 QNPDKQF
+2218 
-2225 KIAYRNTDKAS
+2225 
-2236 LNGYTGLEMI
+2236 
-2246 DMFLKAG
+2246 
-2253 SIPTNIVFSKEWI
+2253 
-2266 DTGKFDLPTKK
+2266 
-2277 VQSTSKSYIPARE
+2277 IPARE

-2358 EPDLASNLFMYNFYK
+2358 EPDLARDLFMYNFYK

-2393 NMKLWREWDP
+2393 AIKVGRKWDS
-2403 SADNGKG
+2403 SANDGNG
-2410 AWIQS
+2410 AWVER
-2415 DKSYIDFLNEV
+2415 SYVDFLNDV
-2426 KKGISVNIEEFAK
+2426 KEGTVTANSEKFAK

-2446 DNRSLVFTAKGS
+2446 DNRRLVFTAKGS
-2458 TRDFLKKEVY
+2458 NLKYLKTLVY
-2468 KNGVAAS
+2468 KNGEAVS
-2475 EFTLKVSKLG
+2475 NFTLDVNKLG

-2492 IADDTIPKSWTAF
+2492 IKDSTLPKNCVAF
-2505 RPCIIV
+2505 RPCIVV
-2511 DGIVYMC
+2511 DGITYIC
-2518 ESGNDKF
+2518 DSSNDKF
-2525 NVSTDGSMTY
+2525 NVSYDGSITY
-2535 RKVSQLG
+2535 YKVSQLG

-2547 LQYISD
+2547 LQYVSD
-2553 SETKITDSQTYDD
+2553 SESRLTDNEQYDNNMEGNSSQEFIPENT
-2566 KMPGSTKR
+2566 PNSFNR
-2574 EDRVPEEHPEKVDR
+2574 EEAINQIIDYGIKNGEFMAEQVESIKEYLNSQSDVDLSDTVNAIRNEIQNSGLTDNTGEKV
-2588 DKLVNDLIYYSL
+2588 
-2600 MNGNLVEES
+2600 
-2609 TDKFKEDIS
+2609 
-2618 IFKDSDLKDTIEDI
+2618 
-2632 KNELREKGL
+2632 
-2641 IDKTGKKIC
+2641 C

>member
-1 MSTNC
+1 MSTKC

-11 GIDDVISSK
+11 GIDDVIASK
-20 IQGWNKYRVA
+20 IQGWNEYRVA
-30 TLRGMYDESHP
+30 TLRGMYDESHS
-41 SPLDTSDLDKAVQE
+41 SPLDTSDLDKAVQD
-55 LISYRRNLGK
+55 LISYRRDLGK
-65 VNAESIKTAS
+65 MNAESIKTTS
-75 FNLSESYQK
+75 SNLSESYQK

-108 LDALQEANPS
+108 LDALQEANPF
-118 LSRKVICNGFI
+118 LSRKVICNGFV

-152 YLEAVE
+152 YSEAVE
-158 EDDMDTANSY
+158 EGDMDTANSY

-189 EELKLGNNI
+189 EELRLGDKI

-231 SDMQSA
+231 SDMHSA

-271 DPVKTHQ
+271 DPVKAHQ

-290 NQMIGL
+290 RQMIGL
-296 LRNASSSQSWLQPV
+296 LRNASNSQTWLQPV

-338 LEEIKNELRTFK
+338 LEEVKNGLRTFK
-350 TLILNRVNISLS
+350 TLILNRVNNSLS

-371 GKQVNPD
+371 GKQVNPN

-391 NLQNLREI
+391 NLQSLREL
-399 VAEYF
+399 VKEYF
-404 PSKNVSIVPKF
+404 PSKSVSITPKF
-415 YSNKETSWQE
+415 YNNKETSWQE

-437 GIDIDGN
+437 GIDIDGG
-444 TLDRIMSNGRDLHKF
+444 TLDKIMSSGRDLHKF
-459 TDAISELIEFGTDK
+459 TDAISELVEFGTDK
-473 ILNKSELESLNKGNF
+473 ILNKKELESLDKGEY
-488 SLSKSSFKDFIK
+488 SLSNRSFKDFIR

-514 EKIDKMLT
+514 EKIDKMLS
-522 IITKNREGLRLE
+522 IVTKNREGLRLE

-542 NGNNITLFSNVI
+542 NGNNVTLFSNVI

-564 IASFVTNND
+564 IASFVSNND

-586 DSSFFMDN
+586 DSSFFMDKDN
-594 GTILNRWI
+594 GTIFNRWLR
-602 KDLYESDLDEKSFA
+602 DLYESGLDEKDFA
-616 TNFVFK
+616 ANFGFK

-639 HAIDMMTEYFSERQI
+639 HAIDMMAEYFSERQK
-654 SPKNIKY
+654 SP
-661 IDEEEFNK
+661 
-669 SKNLKSFPKDQLY
+669 
-682 YVNGTNYYYKYNSID
+682 NSQ
-697 SKGNNVWTKH
+697 
-707 IKDDYAYYPVFI
+707 YAYYPVFI

-736 KEILDGLYDVYRQE
+736 QEILDGLYDVYRQE
-750 RRRMALTKAANSK
+750 RRRMALTSAANTK
-763 LKEEEYSPI
+763 LKEGGYSLI
-772 ENFSNK
+772 ENFSSK
-778 EDEYTILPFLNKD
+778 ENEYTALPFLNKD

-825 AVNIFKKNLNNLGL
+825 AVNSFKTSLNNLGL
-839 LETKEVYNPNT
+839 LETKEVYNPKT
-850 NKKEVQYIYFSQ
+850 NKKEVQYVYFSQ
-862 EVNGDKTIDK
+862 EVNGNKSIDE

-920 LEARDFDGNLYSKDG
+920 LEARDFDGNLYSEDG

-950 LSNPEFMTAIKAK
+950 VSNPEFMKAIEAK

-996 MAGKWTQEMEN
+996 MTGKWTQEMEN
-1007 VYNAIKQLRAEYG
+1007 VYNTIKQLRAEYG
-1020 KDAQIPSDKLAEIAS
+1020 KDAQIPSDKLTEIANMS
-1035 MAVVFQPIKPYM
+1035 VVFQPIKPYM
-1047 YTIENYAVNNTDKL
+1047 YTIENLAVNSTDKL

-1118 ASNAKELNDALDKAY
+1118 ASNAQELSNALDKAY

-1165 IMTNV
+1165 IMANIK
-1170 EMDDY
+1170 MDDY

-1180 VGGNKVNLGGK
+1180 VGGKKVNLGGK
-1191 YGDVRLNGRNLV
+1191 YGEVRLNGRNLV

-1278 FSMFKKRVNKQ
+1278 FSIFKKRVNKQ

-1312 LKYVVDPN
+1312 LHYVVDPN

-1337 YTDINGKEVTLEFS
+1337 YTDINGKEVALEFS

-1403 KTAGGTIKVPAQGT
+1403 KTAGGAIKVPAQGT

-1445 VAEIWKEFYETYS
+1445 VAEIWKEFYETYP

-1470 DTESLDR
+1470 DTESLNR

-1559 TLRELLFGSLEGIVS
+1559 TLRELLFGNLEGIVS
-1574 RGTSTSKI
+1574 R
-1582 SGENISSK
+1582 E
-1590 GSEFAKKLTNVG
+1590 
-1602 NNLEVTYKGVTFR
+1602 
-1615 NAEHAYQTWKSG
+1615 
-1627 EFDNTAYNSINTW
+1627 
-1640 KPVGSKPVNKQINF
+1640 
-1654 QIMVDILTEKLKQH
+1654 
-1668 PELIEGIKERGGH
+1668 
-1681 EYIISST
+1681 
-1688 HNVVG
+1688 
-1693 DKYWESS
+1693 
-1700 GQNAFIK
+1700 
-1707 ALAEAAINVGISPIN
+1707 
-1722 NNFIKSTVDF
+1722 TVDF

-1786 LMKEF
+1786 LMSEF
-1791 TLKEPIRFAGH
+1791 TLKDPIRFAGH

-1888 IREVVKNYMGDDTES
+1888 MREVVKNYMGDDTES

-1930 GKNAMDNKSF
+1930 GKNAMDNQSF

-1953 IQTVAGDVSQFVT
+1953 IQTVAGDISQFVT
-1966 STKFTASNAVG
+1966 SSKFTSSNAVG

-2002 KNALSVNIKVTDT
+2002 KNALSVNMKVTDI

-2034 ESLIENPLAYEQAMY
+2034 KSLIENPLAYEQAMY
-2049 DMNRRANSL
+2049 DMNRRAIML
-2058 LNSYYPYETPSY
+2058 LNSYYPYNTPSY
-2070 RNARNRLASL
+2070 SGARNRLAEL
-2080 TKNNFLDADT
+2080 TKSNFLDADT

-2110 FNGEIPI
+2110 FNGEM
-2117 PVDSINTPNLDTTV
+2117 
-2131 NSYTGNITPDAN
+2131 
-2143 TIFVFGSNPEGRHG
+2143 
-2157 AGAAKIAREQ
+2157 
-2167 FGAIYGQGEGLQGNA
+2167 
-2182 YALPTKDLRVTKN
+2182 PTKD
-2195 NGLRSISEAQII
+2195 G
-2207 ENIKKLYEVAK
+2207 
-2218 QNPDKQF
+2218 
-2225 KIAYRNTDKAS
+2225 
-2236 LNGYTGLEMI
+2236 
-2246 DMFLKAG
+2246 
-2253 SIPTNIVFSKEWI
+2253 
-2266 DTGKFDLPTKK
+2266 
-2277 VQSTSKSYIPARE
+2277 IPARE

-2358 EPDLASNLFMYNFYK
+2358 EPDLARDLFMYNFYK

-2393 NMKLWREWDP
+2393 AIKVGRKWDS
-2403 SADNGKG
+2403 SANDGNG
-2410 AWIQS
+2410 AWVER
-2415 DKSYIDFLNEV
+2415 SYVDFLNDV
-2426 KKGISVNIEEFAK
+2426 KEGTVTANSEKFAK

-2446 DNRSLVFTAKGS
+2446 DNRRLVFTAKGS
-2458 TRDFLKKEVY
+2458 NLKYLKTLVY
-2468 KNGVAAS
+2468 KNGEAVS
-2475 EFTLKVSKLG
+2475 NFTLDVNKLG

-2492 IADDTIPKSWTAF
+2492 IKDSTLPKNCVAF
-2505 RPCIIV
+2505 RPCIVV
-2511 DGIVYMC
+2511 DGITYIC
-2518 ESGNDKF
+2518 DSSNDKF
-2525 NVSTDGSMTY
+2525 NVSYDGSITY
-2535 RKVSQLG
+2535 YKVSQLG

-2547 LQYISD
+2547 LQYVSD
-2553 SETKITDSQTYDD
+2553 SESRLTDNEQYDNNMEGNSSQEFIPENT
-2566 KMPGSTKR
+2566 PNSFNR
-2574 EDRVPEEHPEKVDR
+2574 EEAINQIIDYGIKNGEFMAEQVESIKEYLNSQSDVDLSDTVNAIRNEIQNSGLTDNTGEKV
-2588 DKLVNDLIYYSL
+2588 
-2600 MNGNLVEES
+2600 
-2609 TDKFKEDIS
+2609 
-2618 IFKDSDLKDTIEDI
+2618 
-2632 KNELREKGL
+2632 
-2641 IDKTGKKIC
+2641 C

>member
-1 MSTNC
+1 MSTKC

-11 GIDDVISSK
+11 GIDDIIASK
-20 IQGWNKYRVA
+20 IQGWNEYRVA
-30 TLRGMYDESHP
+30 TLRGMYDESHS
-41 SPLDTSDLDKAVQE
+41 SPLDTSDLDRAVQD
-55 LISYRRNLGK
+55 LISYRRDLGK
-65 VNAESIKTAS
+65 MNAESIKTTS
-75 FNLSESYQK
+75 SNLSESYQK

-108 LDALQEANPS
+108 LDALQEANPF
-118 LSRKVICNGFI
+118 LSRKVICNGFV

-152 YLEAVE
+152 YSEAVE
-158 EDDMDTANSY
+158 EGDMDTANSY

-189 EELKLGNNI
+189 EELRLGDKI

-231 SDMQSA
+231 SDMHSA

-271 DPVKTHQ
+271 DPVKAHQ

-290 NQMIGL
+290 RQMIGL
-296 LRNASSSQSWLQPV
+296 LRNASNSQTWLQPV

-338 LEEIKNELRTFK
+338 LEEVKNGLRTFK
-350 TLILNRVNISLS
+350 TLILNRVNNSLS

-371 GKQVNPD
+371 GKQVNPN

-391 NLQNLREI
+391 NLQSLREL
-399 VAEYF
+399 VKEYF
-404 PSKNVSIVPKF
+404 PSKSVSITPKF
-415 YSNKETSWQE
+415 YNNKETSWQE

-437 GIDIDGN
+437 GIDIDGG
-444 TLDRIMSNGRDLHKF
+444 TLDKIMSSGRDLHKF
-459 TDAISELIEFGTDK
+459 TDAISELVEFGTDK
-473 ILNKSELESLNKGNF
+473 ILNKKELESLDKGEY
-488 SLSKSSFKDFIK
+488 SLSNRSFKDFIR

-514 EKIDKMLT
+514 EKIDKMLS
-522 IITKNREGLRLE
+522 IVTKNREGLRLE

-542 NGNNITLFSNVI
+542 NGNNVTLFSNVI

-564 IASFVTNND
+564 IASFVSNND

-586 DSSFFMDN
+586 DSSFFMDKDN
-594 GTILNRWI
+594 GTIFNRWLR
-602 KDLYESDLDEKSFA
+602 DLYESGLDEKDFA
-616 TNFVFK
+616 ANFGFK

-639 HAIDMMTEYFSERQI
+639 HAIDMMAEYFSERQK
-654 SPKNIKY
+654 SP
-661 IDEEEFNK
+661 
-669 SKNLKSFPKDQLY
+669 
-682 YVNGTNYYYKYNSID
+682 NSQ
-697 SKGNNVWTKH
+697 
-707 IKDDYAYYPVFI
+707 YAYYPVFI

-736 KEILDGLYDVYRQE
+736 QEILDGLYDVYRQE
-750 RRRMALTKAANSK
+750 RRRMALTSAANTK
-763 LKEEEYSPI
+763 LKEGGYSLI
-772 ENFSNK
+772 ENFSSK
-778 EDEYTILPFLNKD
+778 ENEYTALPFLNKD

-825 AVNIFKKNLNNLGL
+825 AVNSFKTSLNNLGL
-839 LETKEVYNPNT
+839 LETKEVYNPKT
-850 NKKEVQYIYFSQ
+850 NKKEVQYVYFSQ
-862 EVNGDKTIDK
+862 EVNGNKSIDE
-872 VIADYYWNTKFATI
+872 VIEDYYWNTKFATI

-920 LEARDFDGNLYSKDG
+920 LEARDFDGNLYSEDG

-950 LSNPEFMTAIKAK
+950 VSNPEFMKAIEAK

-1007 VYNAIKQLRAEYG
+1007 VYNTIKQLRAEYG
-1020 KDAQIPSDKLAEIAS
+1020 KDAQIPSDKLTEIANMS
-1035 MAVVFQPIKPYM
+1035 VVFQPIKPYM
-1047 YTIENYAVNNTDKL
+1047 YTIENLAVNSTDKL

-1118 ASNAKELNDALDKAY
+1118 ASNAQELSNALDKAY

-1165 IMTNV
+1165 IMANIK
-1170 EMDDY
+1170 MDDY

-1180 VGGNKVNLGGK
+1180 VGGKKVNLGGK
-1191 YGDVRLNGRNLV
+1191 YGEVRLNGRNLV

-1214 LESYDLFANE
+1214 LKSYDLFANE

-1278 FSMFKKRVNKQ
+1278 FSIFKKRVNKQ

-1312 LKYVVDPN
+1312 LHYVVDPN

-1337 YTDINGKEVTLEFS
+1337 YTDINGKEVALEFS

-1445 VAEIWKEFYETYS
+1445 VAEIWKEFYETYP

-1470 DTESLDR
+1470 DTESLNR

-1559 TLRELLFGSLEGIVS
+1559 TLRELLFGNLEGIVS
-1574 RGTSTSKI
+1574 R
-1582 SGENISSK
+1582 E
-1590 GSEFAKKLTNVG
+1590 
-1602 NNLEVTYKGVTFR
+1602 
-1615 NAEHAYQTWKSG
+1615 
-1627 EFDNTAYNSINTW
+1627 
-1640 KPVGSKPVNKQINF
+1640 
-1654 QIMVDILTEKLKQH
+1654 
-1668 PELIEGIKERGGH
+1668 
-1681 EYIISST
+1681 
-1688 HNVVG
+1688 
-1693 DKYWESS
+1693 
-1700 GQNAFIK
+1700 
-1707 ALAEAAINVGISPIN
+1707 
-1722 NNFIKSTVDF
+1722 TVDF

-1786 LMKEF
+1786 LMSEF
-1791 TLKEPIRFAGH
+1791 TLKDPIRFAGH

-1849 AVLARIGYTTQE
+1849 AILARIGHTTQE

-1888 IREVVKNYMGDDTES
+1888 MREVVKNYMGDDTES

-1930 GKNAMDNKSF
+1930 GKNAMDNQSF

-1953 IQTVAGDVSQFVT
+1953 IQTVAGDISQFVT
-1966 STKFTASNAVG
+1966 SSKFTASNAVG

-2002 KNALSVNIKVTDT
+2002 KNALSVNMKVTDI

-2034 ESLIENPLAYEQAMY
+2034 KSLIENPLAYEQAMY
-2049 DMNRRANSL
+2049 DMNRRAGML
-2058 LNSYYPYETPSY
+2058 LNSYYPYNTPSY
-2070 RNARNRLASL
+2070 SGARNRLAEL
-2080 TKNNFLDADT
+2080 TKSNFLDADT

-2110 FNGEIPI
+2110 FNGEM
-2117 PVDSINTPNLDTTV
+2117 
-2131 NSYTGNITPDAN
+2131 
-2143 TIFVFGSNPEGRHG
+2143 
-2157 AGAAKIAREQ
+2157 
-2167 FGAIYGQGEGLQGNA
+2167 
-2182 YALPTKDLRVTKN
+2182 PTKD
-2195 NGLRSISEAQII
+2195 G
-2207 ENIKKLYEVAK
+2207 
-2218 QNPDKQF
+2218 
-2225 KIAYRNTDKAS
+2225 
-2236 LNGYTGLEMI
+2236 
-2246 DMFLKAG
+2246 
-2253 SIPTNIVFSKEWI
+2253 
-2266 DTGKFDLPTKK
+2266 
-2277 VQSTSKSYIPARE
+2277 IPARE

-2358 EPDLASNLFMYNFYK
+2358 EPDLARDLFMYNFYK

-2393 NMKLWREWDP
+2393 AIKVGRKWDS
-2403 SADNGKG
+2403 SANDGNG
-2410 AWIQS
+2410 AWVER
-2415 DKSYIDFLNEV
+2415 SYVDFLNDV
-2426 KKGISVNIEEFAK
+2426 KEGTVTANSEKFAK

-2446 DNRSLVFTAKGS
+2446 DNRRLVFTAKGS
-2458 TRDFLKKEVY
+2458 NLKYLKTLVY
-2468 KNGVAAS
+2468 KNGEAVS
-2475 EFTLKVSKLG
+2475 NFTLDVNKLG

-2492 IADDTIPKSWTAF
+2492 IKDSTLPKNCVAF
-2505 RPCIIV
+2505 RPCIVV
-2511 DGIVYMC
+2511 DGITYIC
-2518 ESGNDKF
+2518 DSSNDKF
-2525 NVSTDGSMTY
+2525 NVSYDGSITY
-2535 RKVSQLG
+2535 YKVSQLG

-2547 LQYISD
+2547 LQYVSD
-2553 SETKITDSQTYDD
+2553 SESRLTDNEQYDNNMEGNSSQEFIPENT
-2566 KMPGSTKR
+2566 PNSFNR
-2574 EDRVPEEHPEKVDR
+2574 EEAINQIID
-2588 DKLVNDLIYYSL
+2588 Y
-2600 MNGNLVEES
+2600 G
-2609 TDKFKEDIS
+2609 
-2618 IFKDSDLKDTIEDI
+2618 I
-2632 KNELREKGL
+2632 KNEEFMAEQVESIKEYLNSQSDVDLSDTVNAIRNEIQNSGLTDNTGEKV
-2641 IDKTGKKIC
+2641 C

>member
-1 MSTNC
+1 MSTKC

-11 GIDDVISSK
+11 GIDDVIASK
-20 IQGWNKYRVA
+20 IQGWNEYRVA
-30 TLRGMYDESHP
+30 TLRGMYDESHS
-41 SPLDTSDLDKAVQE
+41 SPLDTSDLDKAVQD
-55 LISYRRNLGK
+55 LISYRRDLGK
-65 VNAESIKTAS
+65 MNAESIKTTS
-75 FNLSESYQK
+75 SNLSESYQK

-108 LDALQEANPS
+108 LDALQEASPF
-118 LSRKVICNGFI
+118 LSRKVICNGFV

-152 YLEAVE
+152 YSEAVE
-158 EDDMDTANSY
+158 EGDMDTANSY

-189 EELKLGNNI
+189 EELRLGDKI

-231 SDMQSA
+231 SDMHSA

-271 DPVKTHQ
+271 DPVKAHQ

-290 NQMIGL
+290 RQMIGL
-296 LRNASSSQSWLQPV
+296 LRNASNSQTWLQPV

-338 LEEIKNELRTFK
+338 LEEVKNGLRTFK
-350 TLILNRVNISLS
+350 TLILNRVNNSLS

-371 GKQVNPD
+371 GKQVNPN

-391 NLQNLREI
+391 NLQSLREL
-399 VAEYF
+399 VKEYF
-404 PSKNVSIVPKF
+404 PSKSVSITPKF
-415 YSNKETSWQE
+415 YNNKETSWQE

-437 GIDIDGN
+437 GIDIDGG
-444 TLDRIMSNGRDLHKF
+444 TLDKIMSSGRDLHKF
-459 TDAISELIEFGTDK
+459 TDAISELVEFGTDK
-473 ILNKSELESLNKGNF
+473 ILNKKELESLDKGEY
-488 SLSKSSFKDFIK
+488 SLSNRSFKDFIR

-514 EKIDKMLT
+514 EKIDKMLS
-522 IITKNREGLRLE
+522 IVTKNREGLRLE

-542 NGNNITLFSNVI
+542 NGNNVTLFSNVI

-564 IASFVTNND
+564 IASFVSNND

-586 DSSFFMDN
+586 DSSFFMDKDN
-594 GTILNRWI
+594 GTIFNRWLR
-602 KDLYESDLDEKSFA
+602 DLYESGLDEKDFA
-616 TNFVFK
+616 ANFGFK

-639 HAIDMMTEYFSERQI
+639 HAIDMMAEYFSERQK
-654 SPKNIKY
+654 SP
-661 IDEEEFNK
+661 
-669 SKNLKSFPKDQLY
+669 
-682 YVNGTNYYYKYNSID
+682 NSQ
-697 SKGNNVWTKH
+697 
-707 IKDDYAYYPVFI
+707 YAYYPVFI

-736 KEILDGLYDVYRQE
+736 QEILDGLYDVYRQE
-750 RRRMALTKAANSK
+750 RRRMALTSAANTK
-763 LKEEEYSPI
+763 LKEGGYSLI
-772 ENFSNK
+772 ENFSSK
-778 EDEYTILPFLNKD
+778 ENEYTALPFLNKD
-791 YKSPDGTVG
+791 YKSPDGAVG

-825 AVNIFKKNLNNLGL
+825 AVNSFKTSLNNLGL
-839 LETKEVYNPNT
+839 LETKEVYNPKT
-850 NKKEVQYIYFSQ
+850 NKKEVQYVYFSQ
-862 EVNGDKTIDK
+862 EVNGNKSIDE

-920 LEARDFDGNLYSKDG
+920 LEARDFDGNLYSEDG

-950 LSNPEFMTAIKAK
+950 VSNPEFMKAIEAK

-1007 VYNAIKQLRAEYG
+1007 VYNTIKQLRAEYG
-1020 KDAQIPSDKLAEIAS
+1020 KDAQIPSDKLTEIANMS
-1035 MAVVFQPIKPYM
+1035 VVFQPIKPYM
-1047 YTIENYAVNNTDKL
+1047 YTIENLAVNGTDKL

-1118 ASNAKELNDALDKAY
+1118 ASNAQELSNALDKAY

-1165 IMTNV
+1165 IMANIK
-1170 EMDDY
+1170 MDDY

-1180 VGGNKVNLGGK
+1180 VGGKKVNLGGK
-1191 YGDVRLNGRNLV
+1191 YGEVRLNGRNLV

-1214 LESYDLFANE
+1214 LKSYDLFANE

-1278 FSMFKKRVNKQ
+1278 FSIFKKRVNKQ

-1312 LKYVVDPN
+1312 LHYVVDPN

-1337 YTDINGKEVTLEFS
+1337 YTDINGKEVALEFS

-1445 VAEIWKEFYETYS
+1445 VAEIWKEFYETYP

-1470 DTESLDR
+1470 DTESLNR

-1507 ESYDFSKSPLDNTRA
+1507 ESYDFSKSSLDNTRA

-1559 TLRELLFGSLEGIVS
+1559 TLRELLFGNLEGIVS
-1574 RGTSTSKI
+1574 RG
-1582 SGENISSK
+1582 
-1590 GSEFAKKLTNVG
+1590 
-1602 NNLEVTYKGVTFR
+1602 
-1615 NAEHAYQTWKSG
+1615 
-1627 EFDNTAYNSINTW
+1627 
-1640 KPVGSKPVNKQINF
+1640 
-1654 QIMVDILTEKLKQH
+1654 
-1668 PELIEGIKERGGH
+1668 
-1681 EYIISST
+1681 
-1688 HNVVG
+1688 
-1693 DKYWESS
+1693 
-1700 GQNAFIK
+1700 
-1707 ALAEAAINVGISPIN
+1707 
-1722 NNFIKSTVDF
+1722 TVDF

-1786 LMKEF
+1786 LMSEF
-1791 TLKEPIRFAGH
+1791 TLKDPIRFAGH

-1888 IREVVKNYMGDDTES
+1888 MREVVKNYMGDDTES

-1930 GKNAMDNKSF
+1930 GKNAMDNQSF

-1953 IQTVAGDVSQFVT
+1953 IQTVAGDISQFVT
-1966 STKFTASNAVG
+1966 SSKFTASNAAG

-2002 KNALSVNIKVTDT
+2002 KNALSVNMKVTDI

-2034 ESLIENPLAYEQAMY
+2034 KSLIENPLAYEQAMY
-2049 DMNRRANSL
+2049 DMNRRAGML
-2058 LNSYYPYETPSY
+2058 LNSYYPYNTPSY
-2070 RNARNRLASL
+2070 SGARNRLAEL
-2080 TKNNFLDADT
+2080 TKSNFLDADT

-2110 FNGEIPI
+2110 FNGEM
-2117 PVDSINTPNLDTTV
+2117 
-2131 NSYTGNITPDAN
+2131 
-2143 TIFVFGSNPEGRHG
+2143 
-2157 AGAAKIAREQ
+2157 
-2167 FGAIYGQGEGLQGNA
+2167 
-2182 YALPTKDLRVTKN
+2182 PTKD
-2195 NGLRSISEAQII
+2195 G
-2207 ENIKKLYEVAK
+2207 
-2218 QNPDKQF
+2218 
-2225 KIAYRNTDKAS
+2225 
-2236 LNGYTGLEMI
+2236 
-2246 DMFLKAG
+2246 
-2253 SIPTNIVFSKEWI
+2253 
-2266 DTGKFDLPTKK
+2266 
-2277 VQSTSKSYIPARE
+2277 IPARE

-2358 EPDLASNLFMYNFYK
+2358 EPDLARDLFMYNFYK

-2393 NMKLWREWDP
+2393 AIKVGRKWDS
-2403 SADNGKG
+2403 SANDGNG
-2410 AWIQS
+2410 AWVER
-2415 DKSYIDFLNEV
+2415 SYVDFLNDV
-2426 KKGISVNIEEFAK
+2426 KEGTVTANSEKFAK

-2446 DNRSLVFTAKGS
+2446 DNRRLVFTAKGS
-2458 TRDFLKKEVY
+2458 NLKYLKTLVY
-2468 KNGVAAS
+2468 KNGEAVS
-2475 EFTLKVSKLG
+2475 NFTLDVNKLG

-2492 IADDTIPKSWTAF
+2492 IKDSTLPKNCVAF
-2505 RPCIIV
+2505 RPCIVV
-2511 DGIVYMC
+2511 DGITYIC
-2518 ESGNDKF
+2518 DSSNDKF
-2525 NVSTDGSMTY
+2525 NVSYDGSITY
-2535 RKVSQLG
+2535 YKVSQLG

-2547 LQYISD
+2547 LQYVSD
-2553 SETKITDSQTYDD
+2553 SESRLTDNEQYDNNMEGNSSQEFIPENT
-2566 KMPGSTKR
+2566 PNSFNR
-2574 EDRVPEEHPEKVDR
+2574 EEAINQIIDYGIKNGEFMAEQVESIKEYLNSQSDVDLSDTVNAIRNEIQNSGLTDNTGEKV
-2588 DKLVNDLIYYSL
+2588 
-2600 MNGNLVEES
+2600 
-2609 TDKFKEDIS
+2609 
-2618 IFKDSDLKDTIEDI
+2618 
-2632 KNELREKGL
+2632 
-2641 IDKTGKKIC
+2641 C

>member
-1 MSTNC
+1 MSTKC

-11 GIDDVISSK
+11 GIDDVIASK
-20 IQGWNKYRVA
+20 IQGWNEYRVA
-30 TLRGMYDESHP
+30 TLRGMYDESHS
-41 SPLDTSDLDKAVQE
+41 SPLDTSNLDKAVQD
-55 LISYRRNLGK
+55 LISYRRDLGK
-65 VNAESIKTAS
+65 MNAESIKTTS
-75 FNLSESYQK
+75 SNLSESYQK

-118 LSRKVICNGFI
+118 LSRKVICNGFV

-152 YLEAVE
+152 YSEAVE
-158 EDDMDTANSY
+158 EGDMDTANSY

-189 EELKLGNNI
+189 EELRLGDKI

-231 SDMQSA
+231 SDMHSA
-237 FGSVGK
+237 FGSIGK

-271 DPVKTHQ
+271 DPVKAHQ

-290 NQMIGL
+290 SQMIGL
-296 LRNASSSQSWLQPV
+296 LRNASNSQTWLQPI

-338 LEEIKNELRTFK
+338 LEEVKNGLRTFK
-350 TLILNRVNISLS
+350 TLILNRVNNSLS

-371 GKQVNPD
+371 GKQVNPN

-391 NLQNLREI
+391 NLQSLREL
-399 VAEYF
+399 VKEYF
-404 PSKNVSIVPKF
+404 PSKTISIAPKF
-415 YSNKETSWQE
+415 YNNKETSWQE

-437 GIDIDGN
+437 GIDIDGG
-444 TLDRIMSNGRDLHKF
+444 TLDKIMSNGRDLHKF
-459 TDAISELIEFGTDK
+459 TDAISELVEFGTDK
-473 ILNKSELESLNKGNF
+473 ILNKKELESLDKGEY
-488 SLSKSSFKDFIK
+488 SLSTRSFKDFIR

-514 EKIDKMLT
+514 EKIDKMLS
-522 IITKNREGLRLE
+522 IVTKNREGLRLE

-542 NGNNITLFSNVI
+542 NGNNVTLFSNVI

-564 IASFVTNND
+564 IASFVSNND
-573 RQGLRRMIENEFL
+573 KQGLRKMIENEFL

-602 KDLYESDLDEKSFA
+602 KDLYESGLDDKDFA
-616 TNFVFK
+616 ANFGFK

-639 HAIDMMTEYFSERQI
+639 HAIDMMAEYFSERQL
-654 SPKNIKY
+654 SP
-661 IDEEEFNK
+661 
-669 SKNLKSFPKDQLY
+669 
-682 YVNGTNYYYKYNSID
+682 NSQ
-697 SKGNNVWTKH
+697 
-707 IKDDYAYYPVFI
+707 YAYYPVFI

-736 KEILDGLYDVYRQE
+736 QEILDGLYDVYRQE
-750 RRRMALTKAANSK
+750 RRRMALTVAANAK
-763 LKEEEYSPI
+763 LKEGGYSLI
-772 ENFSNK
+772 ENFSSK
-778 EDEYTILPFLNKD
+778 ENEYTALPFLNKD
-791 YKSPDGTVG
+791 YKSPDGTIG

-825 AVNIFKKNLNNLGL
+825 AVNSFKTDLNNLGL
-839 LETKEVYNPNT
+839 LETKEVYNPKT
-850 NKKEVQYIYFSQ
+850 NKKEVQYVYFSQ
-862 EVNGDKTIDK
+862 EVNGNKSIDEI
-872 VIADYYWNTKFATI
+872 IADYYWNTKFATI

-920 LEARDFDGNLYSKDG
+920 LEARDFDGNLYSEDG

-950 LSNPEFMTAIKAK
+950 VSNPEFMKAIEAK

-968 PVYKAYTKNTLTDG
+968 SVYKAYTKNTLTDG

-1007 VYNAIKQLRAEYG
+1007 VYKAIKQLRAEYG
-1020 KDAQIPSDKLAEIAS
+1020 KDAQIPSDKLAEIANMS
-1035 MAVVFQPIKPYM
+1035 VVFQPIKPYM
-1047 YTIENYAVNNTDKL
+1047 YTIENLAVNSTDKL

-1073 LIPELLPAGS
+1073 LIPELLPKGS

-1093 SKGVDLVG
+1093 EHVDENGKSAPIDLIG

-1118 ASNAKELNDALDKAY
+1118 VTDSNSLNEALSKAY
-1133 IHQLSYGDYRIQT
+1133 VHQLSYGDYRIQT

-1165 IMTNV
+1165 IMANIK
-1170 EMDDY
+1170 MDDY

-1180 VGGNKVNLGGK
+1180 VGGKKVNLGGK

-1278 FSMFKKRVNKQ
+1278 FSIFKKRVNKQ

-1312 LKYVVDPN
+1312 LHYVVDPN

-1337 YTDINGKEVTLEFS
+1337 YTDINGKEVALEFS

-1477 LYKYWD
+1477 LYKYWN

-1559 TLRELLFGSLEGIVS
+1559 TLRELLFGNLEGIVS
-1574 RGTSTSKI
+1574 RGT
-1582 SGENISSK
+1582 
-1590 GSEFAKKLTNVG
+1590 
-1602 NNLEVTYKGVTFR
+1602 
-1615 NAEHAYQTWKSG
+1615 
-1627 EFDNTAYNSINTW
+1627 
-1640 KPVGSKPVNKQINF
+1640 
-1654 QIMVDILTEKLKQH
+1654 
-1668 PELIEGIKERGGH
+1668 
-1681 EYIISST
+1681 
-1688 HNVVG
+1688 
-1693 DKYWESS
+1693 
-1700 GQNAFIK
+1700 
-1707 ALAEAAINVGISPIN
+1707 
-1722 NNFIKSTVDF
+1722 VDF
-1732 NAIAE
+1732 SAIAE
-1737 RAKDSKSDPEPNYD
+1737 RAKDIKSDPEPNYD

-1786 LMKEF
+1786 LMSEF
-1791 TLKEPIRFAGH
+1791 TLKDPIRFAGH
-1802 SYNDLLHAPKG
+1802 SYYDLLHAPEG

-1819 VAEFLAASVDAV
+1819 VAEFLAASVDTV

-1873 ICEYSFNNGVTADMA
+1873 ICEYSFNNGVTADIAM
-1888 IREVVKNYMGDDTES
+1888 REVVKNYMGDDTES

-1918 LNIVNDRVMREQ
+1918 LNIVNDRVMRER
-1930 GKNAMDNKSF
+1930 GKNAMDNQSF

-1953 IQTVAGDVSQFVT
+1953 IQTVAGDISQFVT
-1966 STKFTASNAVG
+1966 SSKFTASNAVG

-2002 KNALSVNIKVTDT
+2002 KNALSVNMKVTDI

-2025 LQGSNQEYL
+2025 LQESNQEYL

-2049 DMNRRANSL
+2049 DMNRRAGML
-2058 LNSYYPYETPSY
+2058 LNSYYPYNTPSY
-2070 RNARNRLASL
+2070 SEARNRLAEL
-2080 TKNNFLDADT
+2080 TKSNFLDADT

-2110 FNGEIPI
+2110 FNGEMP
-2117 PVDSINTPNLDTTV
+2117 
-2131 NSYTGNITPDAN
+2131 
-2143 TIFVFGSNPEGRHG
+2143 
-2157 AGAAKIAREQ
+2157 AKD
-2167 FGAIYGQGEGLQGNA
+2167 G
-2182 YALPTKDLRVTKN
+2182 
-2195 NGLRSISEAQII
+2195 
-2207 ENIKKLYEVAK
+2207 
-2218 QNPDKQF
+2218 
-2225 KIAYRNTDKAS
+2225 
-2236 LNGYTGLEMI
+2236 
-2246 DMFLKAG
+2246 
-2253 SIPTNIVFSKEWI
+2253 
-2266 DTGKFDLPTKK
+2266 
-2277 VQSTSKSYIPARE
+2277 IPARE

-2358 EPDLASNLFMYNFYK
+2358 EPDLARDLFMYNFYK

-2393 NMKLWREWDP
+2393 AIKVGRKWDS
-2403 SADNGKG
+2403 SANDGNG
-2410 AWIQS
+2410 AWVER
-2415 DKSYIDFLNEV
+2415 SYVDFLNDV
-2426 KKGISVNIEEFAK
+2426 KEGTVTANSEKFAK

-2446 DNRSLVFTAKGS
+2446 DNRRLVFTAKGS
-2458 TRDFLKKEVY
+2458 NLKYLKTLVY
-2468 KNGVAAS
+2468 KNS
-2475 EFTLKVSKLG
+2475 EAVSNFTLDVNKLG

-2492 IADDTIPKSWTAF
+2492 IKDSTLPKNCVAF
-2505 RPCIIV
+2505 RPCIVV
-2511 DGIVYMC
+2511 DGITYMC
-2518 ESGNDKF
+2518 DSSNDKF
-2525 NVSTDGSMTY
+2525 NVSYDGSITY
-2535 RKVSQLG
+2535 YKVSQLG

-2547 LQYISD
+2547 LQYVSD
-2553 SETKITDSQTYDD
+2553 SESRLTDNEQYDNNMEGNSSQEFIPENT
-2566 KMPGSTKR
+2566 PNSFNR
-2574 EDRVPEEHPEKVDR
+2574 EEAINQIIDYGIKNGEFMAEQVESIKEYLNSQSDVDLSDTVNAIRNEIQNSGLTDNTGEKV
-2588 DKLVNDLIYYSL
+2588 
-2600 MNGNLVEES
+2600 
-2609 TDKFKEDIS
+2609 
-2618 IFKDSDLKDTIEDI
+2618 
-2632 KNELREKGL
+2632 
-2641 IDKTGKKIC
+2641 C

>member
-1 MSTNC
+1 MSTKC

-11 GIDDVISSK
+11 GIDDIIASK
-20 IQGWNKYRVA
+20 IQGWNEYRVA
-30 TLRGMYDESHP
+30 TLRGMYDESHS
-41 SPLDTSDLDKAVQE
+41 SPLDTSDLDKAVQD
-55 LISYRRNLGK
+55 LISYRRDLGK
-65 VNAESIKTAS
+65 MNAESIKTTS
-75 FNLSESYQK
+75 SNLSESYQK
-84 LKESFSAEE
+84 LKGSFSAEE

-108 LDALQEANPS
+108 LDALQEANPF
-118 LSRKVICNGFI
+118 LSRKVICNGFV

-139 SVFEGVYNDLLEY
+139 SVFEGVHNDLLEY
-152 YLEAVE
+152 YSEAVE
-158 EDDMDTANSY
+158 EGDMDTANSY
-168 KKVLENWGA
+168 RKVLENWGA

-189 EELKLGNNI
+189 EDLRLGDKI

-231 SDMQSA
+231 SDMHSA

-271 DPVKTHQ
+271 DPVKAHQ

-290 NQMIGL
+290 RQMIGL
-296 LRNASSSQSWLQPV
+296 LRNASNSQTWLQPV

-338 LEEIKNELRTFK
+338 LEEVKNGLRTFK
-350 TLILNRVNISLS
+350 TLILNRVNNSLS

-371 GKQVNPD
+371 GKQVNPN

-391 NLQNLREI
+391 NLQSLREL
-399 VAEYF
+399 VKEYF
-404 PSKNVSIVPKF
+404 PSKSVSITPKF
-415 YSNKETSWQE
+415 YNNKETSWQE

-437 GIDIDGN
+437 GIDIDGG
-444 TLDRIMSNGRDLHKF
+444 TLDKIMSSGRDLHKF
-459 TDAISELIEFGTDK
+459 TDAISELVEFGTDK
-473 ILNKSELESLNKGNF
+473 ILNKKELESLDKGEY
-488 SLSKSSFKDFIK
+488 SLSNRSFKDFIR

-514 EKIDKMLT
+514 EKIDKMLS
-522 IITKNREGLRLE
+522 IVTKNREGLRLE

-542 NGNNITLFSNVI
+542 NGNNVTLFSNVI

-564 IASFVTNND
+564 IASFVSNND

-586 DSSFFMDN
+586 DSSFFMDKDN
-594 GTILNRWI
+594 GTIFNRWLR
-602 KDLYESDLDEKSFA
+602 DLYESGLDEKDFA
-616 TNFVFK
+616 ANFGFK

-639 HAIDMMTEYFSERQI
+639 HAIDMMAEYFSERQK
-654 SPKNIKY
+654 SP
-661 IDEEEFNK
+661 
-669 SKNLKSFPKDQLY
+669 
-682 YVNGTNYYYKYNSID
+682 NSQ
-697 SKGNNVWTKH
+697 
-707 IKDDYAYYPVFI
+707 YAYYPVFI

-736 KEILDGLYDVYRQE
+736 QEILDGLYDVYRQE
-750 RRRMALTKAANSK
+750 RRRMALTSAANTK
-763 LKEEEYSPI
+763 LKEGGYSLI
-772 ENFSNK
+772 ENFSSK
-778 EDEYTILPFLNKD
+778 ENEYTALPFLNKD

-825 AVNIFKKNLNNLGL
+825 AVNSFKTSLNNLGL
-839 LETKEVYNPNT
+839 LETKEVYNPKT
-850 NKKEVQYIYFSQ
+850 NKKEVQYVYFSQ
-862 EVNGDKTIDK
+862 EVNGNKSIDE
-872 VIADYYWNTKFATI
+872 VITDYYWNTKFATI

-920 LEARDFDGNLYSKDG
+920 LEARDFDGNLYSEDG

-950 LSNPEFMTAIKAK
+950 VSNPEFMKAIEAK

-1007 VYNAIKQLRAEYG
+1007 VYNTIKQLRAEYG
-1020 KDAQIPSDKLAEIAS
+1020 KDAQIPSDKLTEIANMS
-1035 MAVVFQPIKPYM
+1035 VVFQPIKPYM
-1047 YTIENYAVNNTDKL
+1047 YTIENLAVNSTDKL

-1118 ASNAKELNDALDKAY
+1118 ASNAQELSNALDKAY

-1165 IMTNV
+1165 IMANIK
-1170 EMDDY
+1170 MDDY

-1180 VGGNKVNLGGK
+1180 VGGKKVNLGGK
-1191 YGDVRLNGRNLV
+1191 YGEVRLNGRNLV

-1214 LESYDLFANE
+1214 LKSYDLFANE

-1278 FSMFKKRVNKQ
+1278 FSIFKKRVNKQ

-1312 LKYVVDPN
+1312 LHYVVDPN

-1337 YTDINGKEVTLEFS
+1337 YTDINGKEAALEFS

-1445 VAEIWKEFYETYS
+1445 VAEIWKEFYETYP

-1470 DTESLDR
+1470 DTESLNR

-1559 TLRELLFGSLEGIVS
+1559 TLRELLFGNLEGIVS
-1574 RGTSTSKI
+1574 RG
-1582 SGENISSK
+1582 
-1590 GSEFAKKLTNVG
+1590 
-1602 NNLEVTYKGVTFR
+1602 
-1615 NAEHAYQTWKSG
+1615 
-1627 EFDNTAYNSINTW
+1627 
-1640 KPVGSKPVNKQINF
+1640 
-1654 QIMVDILTEKLKQH
+1654 
-1668 PELIEGIKERGGH
+1668 
-1681 EYIISST
+1681 
-1688 HNVVG
+1688 
-1693 DKYWESS
+1693 
-1700 GQNAFIK
+1700 
-1707 ALAEAAINVGISPIN
+1707 
-1722 NNFIKSTVDF
+1722 TVDF

-1737 RAKDSKSDPEPNYD
+1737 RAKDSKSDPEPDYD

-1786 LMKEF
+1786 LMSEF
-1791 TLKEPIRFAGH
+1791 TLKDPIRFAGH

-1888 IREVVKNYMGDDTES
+1888 MREVVKNYMGDDTES

-1930 GKNAMDNKSF
+1930 GKNAMDNQSF

-1953 IQTVAGDVSQFVT
+1953 IQTVAGDTSQFVT
-1966 STKFTASNAVG
+1966 SSKFTASNAVG

-2002 KNALSVNIKVTDT
+2002 KNALSVNMKVTD
-2015 IDSPITNNTN
+2015 IMDSPITNNTN

-2034 ESLIENPLAYEQAMY
+2034 KSLIENPLAYEQAMY
-2049 DMNRRANSL
+2049 DMNRRAGML
-2058 LNSYYPYETPSY
+2058 LNSYYPYNTPSY
-2070 RNARNRLASL
+2070 SGARNRLAEL
-2080 TKNNFLDADT
+2080 TKSNFLDADT

-2110 FNGEIPI
+2110 FNGEM
-2117 PVDSINTPNLDTTV
+2117 
-2131 NSYTGNITPDAN
+2131 
-2143 TIFVFGSNPEGRHG
+2143 
-2157 AGAAKIAREQ
+2157 
-2167 FGAIYGQGEGLQGNA
+2167 
-2182 YALPTKDLRVTKN
+2182 PTKD
-2195 NGLRSISEAQII
+2195 G
-2207 ENIKKLYEVAK
+2207 
-2218 QNPDKQF
+2218 
-2225 KIAYRNTDKAS
+2225 
-2236 LNGYTGLEMI
+2236 
-2246 DMFLKAG
+2246 
-2253 SIPTNIVFSKEWI
+2253 
-2266 DTGKFDLPTKK
+2266 
-2277 VQSTSKSYIPARE
+2277 IPARE

-2358 EPDLASNLFMYNFYK
+2358 EPDLARDLFMYNFYK

-2393 NMKLWREWDP
+2393 AIKVGRKWDS
-2403 SADNGKG
+2403 SANDGNG
-2410 AWIQS
+2410 AWVER
-2415 DKSYIDFLNEV
+2415 SYVDFLNDV
-2426 KKGISVNIEEFAK
+2426 KEGTVTANSEKFAK

-2446 DNRSLVFTAKGS
+2446 DNRRLVFTAKGS
-2458 TRDFLKKEVY
+2458 NLKYLKTLVY
-2468 KNGVAAS
+2468 KNGEAVS
-2475 EFTLKVSKLG
+2475 NFTLDVNKLG

-2492 IADDTIPKSWTAF
+2492 IKDSTLPKNCVAF
-2505 RPCIIV
+2505 RPCIVV
-2511 DGIVYMC
+2511 DGITYIC
-2518 ESGNDKF
+2518 DSSNDKF
-2525 NVSTDGSMTY
+2525 NVSYDGSITY
-2535 RKVSQLG
+2535 YKVSQLG

-2547 LQYISD
+2547 LQYVSD
-2553 SETKITDSQTYDD
+2553 SESRLTDNEQYDNNMEGNSSQEFIPENT
-2566 KMPGSTKR
+2566 PNSFNR
-2574 EDRVPEEHPEKVDR
+2574 EEAINQIIDYVIKNGEFMAEQVESIKEYLNSQSDVDLSDTVNAIRNEIQNSGLTDNTGEKV
-2588 DKLVNDLIYYSL
+2588 
-2600 MNGNLVEES
+2600 
-2609 TDKFKEDIS
+2609 
-2618 IFKDSDLKDTIEDI
+2618 
-2632 KNELREKGL
+2632 
-2641 IDKTGKKIC
+2641 C

>member
-1 MSTNC
+1 MSTKC

-11 GIDDVISSK
+11 GIDDVIASK
-20 IQGWNKYRVA
+20 IQGWNEYRVA
-30 TLRGMYDESHP
+30 TLRGMYDESHS
-41 SPLDTSDLDKAVQE
+41 SPLDTSDLDKAVQD
-55 LISYRRNLGK
+55 LISYRRDLGK
-65 VNAESIKTAS
+65 MNAESIKTTS
-75 FNLSESYQK
+75 SNLSESYQK

-108 LDALQEANPS
+108 LDALQEASPF
-118 LSRKVICNGFI
+118 LSRKVICNGFV

-152 YLEAVE
+152 YSEAVE
-158 EDDMDTANSY
+158 EGDMDTANSY
-168 KKVLENWGA
+168 KKVFENWGA

-189 EELKLGNNI
+189 EELRLGDKI

-231 SDMQSA
+231 SDMHSA

-271 DPVKTHQ
+271 DPVKAHQ
-278 SLIEILRGVTSE
+278 SLIKILRGVTSE
-290 NQMIGL
+290 RQMIGL
-296 LRNASSSQSWLQPV
+296 LRNASNSQTWLQPV

-338 LEEIKNELRTFK
+338 IEKVKNGLRTFK
-350 TLILNRVNISLS
+350 TPILNRVNNSLS

-371 GKQVNPD
+371 GKQVNPN

-391 NLQNLREI
+391 NLQSLREL
-399 VAEYF
+399 VKEYF
-404 PSKNVSIVPKF
+404 PSKSVSTIPKF
-415 YSNKETSWQE
+415 YNNKETSWQE

-437 GIDIDGN
+437 GIDIDGG
-444 TLDRIMSNGRDLHKF
+444 TLDKIMSSGGDLYKF
-459 TDAISELIEFGTDK
+459 TDAISELVEFGTDK
-473 ILNKSELESLNKGNF
+473 ILNKKELESLDKGEY
-488 SLSKSSFKDFIK
+488 SLSNRSFKDFIR

-514 EKIDKMLT
+514 EKIDKMLL
-522 IITKNREGLRLE
+522 IVTKNREGLRLE

-542 NGNNITLFSNVI
+542 NGNNVTLFSNVI
-554 PSYLGDKMDR
+554 PSYLGDKIDR
-564 IASFVTNND
+564 IASFVSNND

-586 DSSFFMDN
+586 DSSFFMDKDN
-594 GTILNRWI
+594 GTIFNRWLR
-602 KDLYESDLDEKSFA
+602 DLYESGLDEKDFA
-616 TNFVFK
+616 ANFGFK

-639 HAIDMMTEYFSERQI
+639 HAIDMMAEYFSERQK
-654 SPKNIKY
+654 SP
-661 IDEEEFNK
+661 
-669 SKNLKSFPKDQLY
+669 
-682 YVNGTNYYYKYNSID
+682 NSQ
-697 SKGNNVWTKH
+697 
-707 IKDDYAYYPVFI
+707 YAYYPVFI

-736 KEILDGLYDVYRQE
+736 QEILDGLYDVYRQE
-750 RRRMALTKAANSK
+750 RRRMALTSAANTK
-763 LKEEEYSPI
+763 LKEGGYSLI
-772 ENFSNK
+772 ENFSSK
-778 EDEYTILPFLNKD
+778 ENEYTALPFLNKD

-825 AVNIFKKNLNNLGL
+825 AVNSFKTSLNNLGL
-839 LETKEVYNPNT
+839 LETKEVYNPKT
-850 NKKEVQYIYFSQ
+850 NKKEVQYVYFSQ
-862 EVNGDKTIDK
+862 EVNGNKSIDE

-920 LEARDFDGNLYSKDG
+920 LEARDFDGNLYSEDG

-950 LSNPEFMTAIKAK
+950 VSNPEFMKAIEAK

-1007 VYNAIKQLRAEYG
+1007 VYNTIKQLRAEYG
-1020 KDAQIPSDKLAEIAS
+1020 KDAQIPSDKLTEIANMS
-1035 MAVVFQPIKPYM
+1035 VVFQPIKPYM
-1047 YTIENYAVNNTDKL
+1047 YTIENLAVNGTDKL

-1118 ASNAKELNDALDKAY
+1118 ASNAQELSNALDKAY

-1165 IMTNV
+1165 IMANIK
-1170 EMDDY
+1170 MDDY

-1180 VGGNKVNLGGK
+1180 VGGKKVNLGGK
-1191 YGDVRLNGRNLV
+1191 YGEVRLNGRNLV

-1208 LIVANI
+1208 LIVSNI
-1214 LESYDLFANE
+1214 LKSYDLFANE

-1278 FSMFKKRVNKQ
+1278 FSIFKKRVNKQ

-1312 LKYVVDPN
+1312 LHYVVDPN

-1337 YTDINGKEVTLEFS
+1337 YTDINGKEVALEFS

-1445 VAEIWKEFYETYS
+1445 VAEIWKEFYETYP

-1470 DTESLDR
+1470 DTESLNR

-1559 TLRELLFGSLEGIVS
+1559 TLRELLFGNLEGIVS
-1574 RGTSTSKI
+1574 RG
-1582 SGENISSK
+1582 
-1590 GSEFAKKLTNVG
+1590 
-1602 NNLEVTYKGVTFR
+1602 
-1615 NAEHAYQTWKSG
+1615 
-1627 EFDNTAYNSINTW
+1627 
-1640 KPVGSKPVNKQINF
+1640 
-1654 QIMVDILTEKLKQH
+1654 
-1668 PELIEGIKERGGH
+1668 
-1681 EYIISST
+1681 
-1688 HNVVG
+1688 
-1693 DKYWESS
+1693 
-1700 GQNAFIK
+1700 
-1707 ALAEAAINVGISPIN
+1707 
-1722 NNFIKSTVDF
+1722 TVDF

-1786 LMKEF
+1786 LMSEF
-1791 TLKEPIRFAGH
+1791 TLKDPIRFAGH

-1888 IREVVKNYMGDDTES
+1888 MREVVKNYMGDGTES

-1930 GKNAMDNKSF
+1930 GKNAMDNQSF

-1953 IQTVAGDVSQFVT
+1953 IQTVAGDISQFVT
-1966 STKFTASNAVG
+1966 SSKFTASNAVG

-2002 KNALSVNIKVTDT
+2002 KNALSVNMKVTDI

-2049 DMNRRANSL
+2049 DMNRRAGML
-2058 LNSYYPYETPSY
+2058 LNSYYPYNTPSY
-2070 RNARNRLASL
+2070 SGARNRLAEL
-2080 TKNNFLDADT
+2080 TKSNFLDANT

-2110 FNGEIPI
+2110 FNGEM
-2117 PVDSINTPNLDTTV
+2117 
-2131 NSYTGNITPDAN
+2131 
-2143 TIFVFGSNPEGRHG
+2143 
-2157 AGAAKIAREQ
+2157 
-2167 FGAIYGQGEGLQGNA
+2167 
-2182 YALPTKDLRVTKN
+2182 PTKD
-2195 NGLRSISEAQII
+2195 G
-2207 ENIKKLYEVAK
+2207 
-2218 QNPDKQF
+2218 
-2225 KIAYRNTDKAS
+2225 
-2236 LNGYTGLEMI
+2236 
-2246 DMFLKAG
+2246 
-2253 SIPTNIVFSKEWI
+2253 
-2266 DTGKFDLPTKK
+2266 
-2277 VQSTSKSYIPARE
+2277 IPARE

-2328 DISMNVQGIGGLAPY
+2328 DISMNVQEIGGLAPY

-2358 EPDLASNLFMYNFYK
+2358 EPDLARDLFMYNFYK

-2393 NMKLWREWDP
+2393 AIKVGRKWDS
-2403 SADNGKG
+2403 SANDGNG
-2410 AWIQS
+2410 AWVER
-2415 DKSYIDFLNEV
+2415 SYVDFLNDV
-2426 KKGISVNIEEFAK
+2426 KEGTVTANSEKFAK

-2446 DNRSLVFTAKGS
+2446 DNRRLVFTAKGS
-2458 TRDFLKKEVY
+2458 NLKYLKTLVY
-2468 KNGVAAS
+2468 KNGEAVS
-2475 EFTLKVSKLG
+2475 NFTLDVNKLG

-2492 IADDTIPKSWTAF
+2492 IKDSTLPKNCVAF
-2505 RPCIIV
+2505 RPCIVV
-2511 DGIVYMC
+2511 DGITYIC
-2518 ESGNDKF
+2518 DSSNDKF
-2525 NVSTDGSMTY
+2525 NVSYDGSITY
-2535 RKVSQLG
+2535 YKVSQLG

-2547 LQYISD
+2547 LQYVSD
-2553 SETKITDSQTYDD
+2553 SESRLTDNEQYDNNMEGNSSQEFIPENT
-2566 KMPGSTKR
+2566 PNSFNR
-2574 EDRVPEEHPEKVDR
+2574 EEAINQIID
-2588 DKLVNDLIYYSL
+2588 Y
-2600 MNGNLVEES
+2600 
-2609 TDKFKEDIS
+2609 
-2618 IFKDSDLKDTIEDI
+2618 DI
-2632 KNELREKGL
+2632 KNGEFMAEQVESIKEYLNSQSDVDLSDTVNAIRNEIQNSGLTDNTGEKV
-2641 IDKTGKKIC
+2641 C

>member
-1 MSTNC
+1 MSTKC

-11 GIDDVISSK
+11 GIDDVIASK
-20 IQGWNKYRVA
+20 IQGWNEYRVA
-30 TLRGMYDESHP
+30 TLRGMYDESHS
-41 SPLDTSDLDKAVQE
+41 SPLDTSDLDKAVQD
-55 LISYRRNLGK
+55 LISYRRDLGK
-65 VNAESIKTAS
+65 MNAESIKTTS
-75 FNLSESYQK
+75 SNLSESYQK

-108 LDALQEANPS
+108 LDALQEANPF
-118 LSRKVICNGFI
+118 LSRKVICNGFV

-152 YLEAVE
+152 YSEAVE
-158 EDDMDTANSY
+158 EGDMDTANSY

-189 EELKLGNNI
+189 EELRLGDKI

-231 SDMQSA
+231 SDMHSA

-271 DPVKTHQ
+271 DPVKAHQ
-278 SLIEILRGVTSE
+278 SLIKILRGVTSE
-290 NQMIGL
+290 RQMIGL
-296 LRNASSSQSWLQPV
+296 LRNASNSQTWLQPV

-338 LEEIKNELRTFK
+338 IEKVKNGLRTFK
-350 TLILNRVNISLS
+350 TPILNRVNNSLS

-371 GKQVNPD
+371 GKQVNPN

-391 NLQNLREI
+391 NLQSLREL
-399 VAEYF
+399 VKEYF
-404 PSKNVSIVPKF
+404 PSKSVSTIPKF
-415 YSNKETSWQE
+415 YNNKETSWQE

-437 GIDIDGN
+437 GIDIDGG
-444 TLDRIMSNGRDLHKF
+444 TLDKIMSSGGDLHKF
-459 TDAISELIEFGTDK
+459 TDAISELVEFGTDK
-473 ILNKSELESLNKGNF
+473 ILNKKELESLDKGEY
-488 SLSKSSFKDFIK
+488 SLSNRSFKDFIR

-514 EKIDKMLT
+514 EKIDKMLL
-522 IITKNREGLRLE
+522 IVTKNREGLRLE

-542 NGNNITLFSNVI
+542 NGNNVTLFSNVL

-564 IASFVTNND
+564 IASFVSNND

-586 DSSFFMDN
+586 DSSFFMDKDN
-594 GTILNRWI
+594 GTIFNRWLR
-602 KDLYESDLDEKSFA
+602 DLYESGLDEKDFA
-616 TNFVFK
+616 ANFEFK

-639 HAIDMMTEYFSERQI
+639 HAIDMMAEYFSERQK
-654 SPKNIKY
+654 SP
-661 IDEEEFNK
+661 
-669 SKNLKSFPKDQLY
+669 
-682 YVNGTNYYYKYNSID
+682 NSQ
-697 SKGNNVWTKH
+697 
-707 IKDDYAYYPVFI
+707 YAYYPVFI

-736 KEILDGLYDVYRQE
+736 QEILDGLYDVYRQE
-750 RRRMALTKAANSK
+750 RRRMALTSAANTK
-763 LKEEEYSPI
+763 LKEGGYSLI
-772 ENFSNK
+772 ENFSSK
-778 EDEYTILPFLNKD
+778 ENEYTALPFLNKD

-825 AVNIFKKNLNNLGL
+825 AVNSFKTSLNNLGL
-839 LETKEVYNPNT
+839 LETKEVYNPKT
-850 NKKEVQYIYFSQ
+850 NKKEVQYVYFSQ
-862 EVNGDKTIDK
+862 EVNGNKSIDE

-893 IDPAFYKGTKDLQK
+893 IDPAFYNGTKDLQK

-920 LEARDFDGNLYSKDG
+920 LEARDFDGNLYSEDG

-950 LSNPEFMTAIKAK
+950 VSNPEFMKAIEAK

-1007 VYNAIKQLRAEYG
+1007 VYNTIKQLRAEYG
-1020 KDAQIPSDKLAEIAS
+1020 KDAQIPSDKLTEIANMS
-1035 MAVVFQPIKPYM
+1035 VVFQPIKPYM
-1047 YTIENYAVNNTDKL
+1047 YTIENLAVNSTDKL

-1118 ASNAKELNDALDKAY
+1118 ASNAQELSNALDKAY

-1165 IMTNV
+1165 IMANIK
-1170 EMDDY
+1170 MDDY

-1180 VGGNKVNLGGK
+1180 VGGKKVNLGGK
-1191 YGDVRLNGRNLV
+1191 YGEVRLNGRNLV

-1214 LESYDLFANE
+1214 LKSYDLFANE

-1278 FSMFKKRVNKQ
+1278 FSIFKKRVNKQ

-1312 LKYVVDPN
+1312 LHYVVDPN

-1337 YTDINGKEVTLEFS
+1337 YTDINGKEVALEFS

-1445 VAEIWKEFYETYS
+1445 VAEIWKEFYETYP

-1470 DTESLDR
+1470 DTESLNR

-1507 ESYDFSKSPLDNTRA
+1507 ESYDFSKSSLDNTRA

-1559 TLRELLFGSLEGIVS
+1559 TLRELLFGNLEGIVS
-1574 RGTSTSKI
+1574 RG
-1582 SGENISSK
+1582 
-1590 GSEFAKKLTNVG
+1590 
-1602 NNLEVTYKGVTFR
+1602 
-1615 NAEHAYQTWKSG
+1615 
-1627 EFDNTAYNSINTW
+1627 
-1640 KPVGSKPVNKQINF
+1640 
-1654 QIMVDILTEKLKQH
+1654 
-1668 PELIEGIKERGGH
+1668 
-1681 EYIISST
+1681 
-1688 HNVVG
+1688 
-1693 DKYWESS
+1693 
-1700 GQNAFIK
+1700 
-1707 ALAEAAINVGISPIN
+1707 
-1722 NNFIKSTVDF
+1722 TVDF

-1786 LMKEF
+1786 LMSEF
-1791 TLKEPIRFAGH
+1791 TLKDPIRFAGH

-1888 IREVVKNYMGDDTES
+1888 MREVVKNYMGDGTES

-1930 GKNAMDNKSF
+1930 GKNAMDNQSF

-1953 IQTVAGDVSQFVT
+1953 IQTVAGDISQFVT
-1966 STKFTASNAVG
+1966 SSKFTASNAVG

-2002 KNALSVNIKVTDT
+2002 KNALSVNMKVTDI

-2049 DMNRRANSL
+2049 DMNRRAGML
-2058 LNSYYPYETPSY
+2058 LNSYYPYNTPSY
-2070 RNARNRLASL
+2070 SGARNRLAEL
-2080 TKNNFLDADT
+2080 TKSNFLDANT

-2110 FNGEIPI
+2110 FNGEM
-2117 PVDSINTPNLDTTV
+2117 
-2131 NSYTGNITPDAN
+2131 
-2143 TIFVFGSNPEGRHG
+2143 
-2157 AGAAKIAREQ
+2157 
-2167 FGAIYGQGEGLQGNA
+2167 
-2182 YALPTKDLRVTKN
+2182 PTKD
-2195 NGLRSISEAQII
+2195 G
-2207 ENIKKLYEVAK
+2207 
-2218 QNPDKQF
+2218 
-2225 KIAYRNTDKAS
+2225 
-2236 LNGYTGLEMI
+2236 
-2246 DMFLKAG
+2246 
-2253 SIPTNIVFSKEWI
+2253 
-2266 DTGKFDLPTKK
+2266 
-2277 VQSTSKSYIPARE
+2277 IPARE

-2343 QKDELKESWAELLKT
+2343 QKDELKGSWAELLKT
-2358 EPDLASNLFMYNFYK
+2358 EPDLARDLFMYNFYK

-2386 APTELKL
+2386 APAELKL
-2393 NMKLWREWDP
+2393 AIKVGRKWDS
-2403 SADNGKG
+2403 SANDGNG
-2410 AWIQS
+2410 AWVER
-2415 DKSYIDFLNEV
+2415 SYVDFLNDV
-2426 KKGISVNIEEFAK
+2426 KEGTVTANSEKFAK

-2446 DNRSLVFTAKGS
+2446 DNRRLVFTAKGS
-2458 TRDFLKKEVY
+2458 NLKYLKTLVY
-2468 KNGVAAS
+2468 KNGEAVS
-2475 EFTLKVSKLG
+2475 NFTLDVNKLG

-2492 IADDTIPKSWTAF
+2492 IKDSTLPKNCVAF
-2505 RPCIIV
+2505 RPCIVV
-2511 DGIVYMC
+2511 DGITYIC
-2518 ESGNDKF
+2518 DSSNDKF
-2525 NVSTDGSMTY
+2525 NVSYDGSITY
-2535 RKVSQLG
+2535 YKVSQLG

-2547 LQYISD
+2547 LQYVSD
-2553 SETKITDSQTYDD
+2553 SESRLTDNEQYDNNMEGNSSQEFIPENT
-2566 KMPGSTKR
+2566 PNSFNR
-2574 EDRVPEEHPEKVDR
+2574 EEAINQIIDYGIKNGEFMAEQVESIKEYLNSQSDVDLSDTVNAIRNEIQNSGLTDNTGEKV
-2588 DKLVNDLIYYSL
+2588 
-2600 MNGNLVEES
+2600 
-2609 TDKFKEDIS
+2609 
-2618 IFKDSDLKDTIEDI
+2618 
-2632 KNELREKGL
+2632 
-2641 IDKTGKKIC
+2641 C

>member
-1 MSTNC
+1 MSTKC

-11 GIDDVISSK
+11 GIDDVIASK
-20 IQGWNKYRVA
+20 IQGWNEYRVA
-30 TLRGMYDESHP
+30 TLRGMYDESHS
-41 SPLDTSDLDKAVQE
+41 SPLDTSDLDKAVQD
-55 LISYRRNLGK
+55 LISYRRDLGK
-65 VNAESIKTAS
+65 MNAESIKTTS
-75 FNLSESYQK
+75 SNLSESYQK

-108 LDALQEANPS
+108 LDALQEANPF
-118 LSRKVICNGFI
+118 LSRKVICNGFV

-152 YLEAVE
+152 YSEAVE
-158 EDDMDTANSY
+158 EGDMDTANSY

-189 EELKLGNNI
+189 EELRLGDKI

-231 SDMQSA
+231 SDMHSA

-271 DPVKTHQ
+271 DPVKAHQ

-290 NQMIGL
+290 RQVIGL
-296 LRNASSSQSWLQPV
+296 LINASNSQTWLQPV

-338 LEEIKNELRTFK
+338 LEEVKNGLRTFK
-350 TLILNRVNISLS
+350 TLILNRVNNSLS

-371 GKQVNPD
+371 GKQVNPN

-391 NLQNLREI
+391 NLQSLREL
-399 VAEYF
+399 VKEYF
-404 PSKNVSIVPKF
+404 PSKSVSITPKF
-415 YSNKETSWQE
+415 YNNKETSWQE

-437 GIDIDGN
+437 GIDIDGG
-444 TLDRIMSNGRDLHKF
+444 TLDKIMSSGRDLHKF
-459 TDAISELIEFGTDK
+459 TDAISELVEFGTDK
-473 ILNKSELESLNKGNF
+473 ILNKKELESLDKGEY
-488 SLSKSSFKDFIK
+488 SLSNRSFKDFIR

-514 EKIDKMLT
+514 EKIDKMLS
-522 IITKNREGLRLE
+522 IVTKNREGLRLE

-542 NGNNITLFSNVI
+542 NGNNVTLFSNVI

-564 IASFVTNND
+564 IASFVSNND

-586 DSSFFMDN
+586 DSSFFMDKDN
-594 GTILNRWI
+594 GTIFNRWLR
-602 KDLYESDLDEKSFA
+602 DLYESGLDEKDFA
-616 TNFVFK
+616 ANFGFK

-639 HAIDMMTEYFSERQI
+639 HTIDMMAEYFSERQL
-654 SPKNIKY
+654 SA
-661 IDEEEFNK
+661 
-669 SKNLKSFPKDQLY
+669 
-682 YVNGTNYYYKYNSID
+682 NSQ
-697 SKGNNVWTKH
+697 
-707 IKDDYAYYPVFI
+707 YAYYPVFI

-736 KEILDGLYDVYRQE
+736 QEILDGLYDVYRQE
-750 RRRMALTKAANSK
+750 RRRMALTSAANTK
-763 LKEEEYSPI
+763 LKEGGYSLI
-772 ENFSNK
+772 ENFSSK
-778 EDEYTILPFLNKD
+778 ENEYTALPFLNKD

-825 AVNIFKKNLNNLGL
+825 AVNSFKTSLNNLGL
-839 LETKEVYNPNT
+839 LETKEVYNPKT
-850 NKKEVQYIYFSQ
+850 NKKEVQYVYFSQ
-862 EVNGDKTIDK
+862 EVNGNKSIDE

-920 LEARDFDGNLYSKDG
+920 LEARDFDGNLYSEDG

-950 LSNPEFMTAIKAK
+950 VSNPEFMKAIEAK

-1007 VYNAIKQLRAEYG
+1007 VYNTIKQLRAEYG
-1020 KDAQIPSDKLAEIAS
+1020 KDAQIPSDKLTEIANMS
-1035 MAVVFQPIKPYM
+1035 VVFQPIKPYM
-1047 YTIENYAVNNTDKL
+1047 YTIENLAVNSTDKL

-1118 ASNAKELNDALDKAY
+1118 ASNAQELSNALDKAY

-1165 IMTNV
+1165 IMANIK
-1170 EMDDY
+1170 MDDY

-1180 VGGNKVNLGGK
+1180 VGGKKVNLGGK
-1191 YGDVRLNGRNLV
+1191 YGEVRLNGRNLV

-1214 LESYDLFANE
+1214 LKSYDLFANE

-1278 FSMFKKRVNKQ
+1278 FSIFKKRVNKQ

-1312 LKYVVDPN
+1312 LHYVVDPN

-1337 YTDINGKEVTLEFS
+1337 YTDINGKEVALEFS

-1445 VAEIWKEFYETYS
+1445 VAEIWKEFYETYP

-1470 DTESLDR
+1470 DTESLNR

-1507 ESYDFSKSPLDNTRA
+1507 ESYDFSKSPLDNTKA

-1559 TLRELLFGSLEGIVS
+1559 TLRELLFGNLEGIVS
-1574 RGTSTSKI
+1574 RG
-1582 SGENISSK
+1582 
-1590 GSEFAKKLTNVG
+1590 
-1602 NNLEVTYKGVTFR
+1602 
-1615 NAEHAYQTWKSG
+1615 
-1627 EFDNTAYNSINTW
+1627 
-1640 KPVGSKPVNKQINF
+1640 
-1654 QIMVDILTEKLKQH
+1654 
-1668 PELIEGIKERGGH
+1668 
-1681 EYIISST
+1681 
-1688 HNVVG
+1688 
-1693 DKYWESS
+1693 
-1700 GQNAFIK
+1700 
-1707 ALAEAAINVGISPIN
+1707 
-1722 NNFIKSTVDF
+1722 TVDF

-1786 LMKEF
+1786 LMSEF
-1791 TLKEPIRFAGH
+1791 TLKDPIRFAGH

-1888 IREVVKNYMGDDTES
+1888 MREVVKNYMGDDTES

-1930 GKNAMDNKSF
+1930 GKNAMDNQSF

-1953 IQTVAGDVSQFVT
+1953 IQTVAGDISQFVT
-1966 STKFTASNAVG
+1966 SSKFTASNAVG

-2002 KNALSVNIKVTDT
+2002 KNALSVNMKVTDI

-2034 ESLIENPLAYEQAMY
+2034 KSLIENPLAYEQAMY
-2049 DMNRRANSL
+2049 DMNRRAGML
-2058 LNSYYPYETPSY
+2058 LNSYYPYNTPSY
-2070 RNARNRLASL
+2070 SGARNRLAEL
-2080 TKNNFLDADT
+2080 TKSNFLDADT

-2110 FNGEIPI
+2110 FNGEM
-2117 PVDSINTPNLDTTV
+2117 
-2131 NSYTGNITPDAN
+2131 
-2143 TIFVFGSNPEGRHG
+2143 
-2157 AGAAKIAREQ
+2157 
-2167 FGAIYGQGEGLQGNA
+2167 
-2182 YALPTKDLRVTKN
+2182 PTKD
-2195 NGLRSISEAQII
+2195 G
-2207 ENIKKLYEVAK
+2207 
-2218 QNPDKQF
+2218 
-2225 KIAYRNTDKAS
+2225 
-2236 LNGYTGLEMI
+2236 
-2246 DMFLKAG
+2246 
-2253 SIPTNIVFSKEWI
+2253 
-2266 DTGKFDLPTKK
+2266 
-2277 VQSTSKSYIPARE
+2277 IPARE

-2358 EPDLASNLFMYNFYK
+2358 EPDLARDLFMYNFYK

-2393 NMKLWREWDP
+2393 AIKVGRKWDS
-2403 SADNGKG
+2403 SANDGNG
-2410 AWIQS
+2410 AWVER
-2415 DKSYIDFLNEV
+2415 SYVDFLNDV
-2426 KKGISVNIEEFAK
+2426 KEGTVTANSEKFAK

-2446 DNRSLVFTAKGS
+2446 DNRRLVFTAKGS
-2458 TRDFLKKEVY
+2458 NLKYLKTLVY
-2468 KNGVAAS
+2468 KNGEAVS
-2475 EFTLKVSKLG
+2475 NFTLDVNKLG

-2492 IADDTIPKSWTAF
+2492 IKDSTLPKNCVAF
-2505 RPCIIV
+2505 RPCIVV
-2511 DGIVYMC
+2511 DGITYIC
-2518 ESGNDKF
+2518 DSSNDKF
-2525 NVSTDGSMTY
+2525 NVSYDGSITY
-2535 RKVSQLG
+2535 YKVSQLG

-2547 LQYISD
+2547 LQYVSD
-2553 SETKITDSQTYDD
+2553 SESRLTDNEQYDNNMEGNSSQEFIPENT
-2566 KMPGSTKR
+2566 PNSFNR
-2574 EDRVPEEHPEKVDR
+2574 EEAINQIIDYGIKNGEFMAEQVESIKEYLNSQSDVDLSDTVNAIRNEIQNSGLTDNTGEKV
-2588 DKLVNDLIYYSL
+2588 
-2600 MNGNLVEES
+2600 
-2609 TDKFKEDIS
+2609 
-2618 IFKDSDLKDTIEDI
+2618 
-2632 KNELREKGL
+2632 
-2641 IDKTGKKIC
+2641 C

>member
-1 MSTNC
+1 MSTKC

-11 GIDDVISSK
+11 GIDDVIASK
-20 IQGWNKYRVA
+20 IQGWNEYRVA
-30 TLRGMYDESHP
+30 TLRGMYDESHS
-41 SPLDTSDLDKAVQE
+41 SPLDTSDLDRAVQD
-55 LISYRRNLGK
+55 LISYRRDLGK
-65 VNAESIKTAS
+65 MNAESIKTTS
-75 FNLSESYQK
+75 SNLSESYQK

-108 LDALQEANPS
+108 LDALQEANPF
-118 LSRKVICNGFI
+118 LSRKVICNGFV

-152 YLEAVE
+152 YSEAVE
-158 EDDMDTANSY
+158 EGDMDTANSY

-189 EELKLGNNI
+189 EELRLGDKI

-231 SDMQSA
+231 SDMHSA

-271 DPVKTHQ
+271 DPVKAHQ

-290 NQMIGL
+290 RQMIGL
-296 LRNASSSQSWLQPV
+296 LRNASNSQTWLQPV

-338 LEEIKNELRTFK
+338 LEEVKNGLRTFK
-350 TLILNRVNISLS
+350 TLILNRVNNSLS

-371 GKQVNPD
+371 GKQVNPN

-391 NLQNLREI
+391 NLQSLREL
-399 VAEYF
+399 VKEYF
-404 PSKNVSIVPKF
+404 PSKSVSITPKF
-415 YSNKETSWQE
+415 YNNKETSWQE

-437 GIDIDGN
+437 GIDIDGG
-444 TLDRIMSNGRDLHKF
+444 TLDKIMSSGRDLHKF
-459 TDAISELIEFGTDK
+459 TDAISELVEFGTDK
-473 ILNKSELESLNKGNF
+473 ILNKKELESLDKGEY
-488 SLSKSSFKDFIK
+488 SLSNRSFKDFIR

-514 EKIDKMLT
+514 EKIDKMLS
-522 IITKNREGLRLE
+522 IVTKNREGLRLE

-542 NGNNITLFSNVI
+542 NGNNVTLFSNVI

-564 IASFVTNND
+564 IASFVSNND

-586 DSSFFMDN
+586 DSSFFMDKDN
-594 GTILNRWI
+594 GTIFNRWLR
-602 KDLYESDLDEKSFA
+602 DLYESGLDEKDFA
-616 TNFVFK
+616 ANFGFK

-639 HAIDMMTEYFSERQI
+639 HAIDMMAEYFSERQK
-654 SPKNIKY
+654 SP
-661 IDEEEFNK
+661 
-669 SKNLKSFPKDQLY
+669 
-682 YVNGTNYYYKYNSID
+682 NSQ
-697 SKGNNVWTKH
+697 
-707 IKDDYAYYPVFI
+707 YAYYPVFI

-736 KEILDGLYDVYRQE
+736 QEMLDGLYDVYRQE
-750 RRRMALTKAANSK
+750 RRRMALTSAANTK
-763 LKEEEYSPI
+763 LKEGGYSLI
-772 ENFSNK
+772 ENFSSK
-778 EDEYTILPFLNKD
+778 ENEYTALPFLNKD

-825 AVNIFKKNLNNLGL
+825 AVNSFKTSLNNLGL
-839 LETKEVYNPNT
+839 LETKEVYNPKT
-850 NKKEVQYIYFSQ
+850 NKKEVQYVYFSQ
-862 EVNGDKTIDK
+862 EVNGNKSIDE

-920 LEARDFDGNLYSKDG
+920 LEARDFDGNLYSEDG

-950 LSNPEFMTAIKAK
+950 VSNPEFMKAIEAK

-1007 VYNAIKQLRAEYG
+1007 VYNTIKQLRAEYG
-1020 KDAQIPSDKLAEIAS
+1020 KDAQIPSDKLTEIANMS
-1035 MAVVFQPIKPYM
+1035 VVFQPIKPYM
-1047 YTIENYAVNNTDKL
+1047 YTIENLAVNSTDKL

-1118 ASNAKELNDALDKAY
+1118 ASNAQELSNALDKAY

-1165 IMTNV
+1165 IMANIK
-1170 EMDDY
+1170 MDDY

-1180 VGGNKVNLGGK
+1180 VGGKKVNLGGK
-1191 YGDVRLNGRNLV
+1191 YGEVRLNGRNLV

-1214 LESYDLFANE
+1214 LKSYDLFANE

-1278 FSMFKKRVNKQ
+1278 FSIFKKRVNKQ

-1312 LKYVVDPN
+1312 LHYVVDPN

-1337 YTDINGKEVTLEFS
+1337 YTDINGKEVALEFS

-1445 VAEIWKEFYETYS
+1445 VAEIWKEFYETYP

-1470 DTESLDR
+1470 DTESLNR

-1483 KAGLPYSYKEA
+1483 KAGLPYSCKEA

-1507 ESYDFSKSPLDNTRA
+1507 ESYDFSKSSLDNTRA

-1559 TLRELLFGSLEGIVS
+1559 TLRELLFGNLEGIVS
-1574 RGTSTSKI
+1574 R
-1582 SGENISSK
+1582 E
-1590 GSEFAKKLTNVG
+1590 
-1602 NNLEVTYKGVTFR
+1602 
-1615 NAEHAYQTWKSG
+1615 
-1627 EFDNTAYNSINTW
+1627 
-1640 KPVGSKPVNKQINF
+1640 
-1654 QIMVDILTEKLKQH
+1654 
-1668 PELIEGIKERGGH
+1668 
-1681 EYIISST
+1681 
-1688 HNVVG
+1688 
-1693 DKYWESS
+1693 
-1700 GQNAFIK
+1700 
-1707 ALAEAAINVGISPIN
+1707 
-1722 NNFIKSTVDF
+1722 TVDF

-1786 LMKEF
+1786 LMSEF
-1791 TLKEPIRFAGH
+1791 TLKDPIRFAGH

-1888 IREVVKNYMGDDTES
+1888 MREVVKNYMGDDTES

-1930 GKNAMDNKSF
+1930 GKNAMDNQSF
-1940 KADQLKVAELFSQ
+1940 KADQLKVVELFSQ
-1953 IQTVAGDVSQFVT
+1953 IQTVAGDISQFVT
-1966 STKFTASNAVG
+1966 SSKFTASNAVG

-2002 KNALSVNIKVTDT
+2002 KNALSVNMKVTDI

-2034 ESLIENPLAYEQAMY
+2034 KSLIENPLAYEQAMY
-2049 DMNRRANSL
+2049 DMNRRAGML
-2058 LNSYYPYETPSY
+2058 LNSYYPYNTPSY
-2070 RNARNRLASL
+2070 SGARNRLAELAKS
-2080 TKNNFLDADT
+2080 NFLDADT

-2110 FNGEIPI
+2110 FNGEM
-2117 PVDSINTPNLDTTV
+2117 
-2131 NSYTGNITPDAN
+2131 
-2143 TIFVFGSNPEGRHG
+2143 
-2157 AGAAKIAREQ
+2157 
-2167 FGAIYGQGEGLQGNA
+2167 
-2182 YALPTKDLRVTKN
+2182 PTKD
-2195 NGLRSISEAQII
+2195 G
-2207 ENIKKLYEVAK
+2207 
-2218 QNPDKQF
+2218 
-2225 KIAYRNTDKAS
+2225 
-2236 LNGYTGLEMI
+2236 
-2246 DMFLKAG
+2246 
-2253 SIPTNIVFSKEWI
+2253 
-2266 DTGKFDLPTKK
+2266 
-2277 VQSTSKSYIPARE
+2277 IPARE

-2358 EPDLASNLFMYNFYK
+2358 EPDLARDLFMYNFYK

-2393 NMKLWREWDP
+2393 AIKVGRKWDS
-2403 SADNGKG
+2403 SANDGNG
-2410 AWIQS
+2410 AWVER
-2415 DKSYIDFLNEV
+2415 SYVDFLNDV
-2426 KKGISVNIEEFAK
+2426 KEGTVTANSEKFAK

-2446 DNRSLVFTAKGS
+2446 DNRRLVFTAKGS
-2458 TRDFLKKEVY
+2458 NLKYLKTLVY
-2468 KNGVAAS
+2468 KNGEAVS
-2475 EFTLKVSKLG
+2475 NFTLDVNKLG

-2492 IADDTIPKSWTAF
+2492 IKDSTLPKNCVAF
-2505 RPCIIV
+2505 RPCIVV
-2511 DGIVYMC
+2511 DGITYIC
-2518 ESGNDKF
+2518 DSSNDKF
-2525 NVSTDGSMTY
+2525 NVSYDGSITY
-2535 RKVSQLG
+2535 YKVSQLG

-2547 LQYISD
+2547 LQYVSD
-2553 SETKITDSQTYDD
+2553 SESRLTDNEQYDNNMEGNSSQEFIPENT
-2566 KMPGSTKR
+2566 PNSFNR
-2574 EDRVPEEHPEKVDR
+2574 EEAINQIIDYGIKNGEFMAEQVESIKEYLNSQSDVDLSDTVNAIRNEIQNSGLTDNTGEKV
-2588 DKLVNDLIYYSL
+2588 
-2600 MNGNLVEES
+2600 
-2609 TDKFKEDIS
+2609 
-2618 IFKDSDLKDTIEDI
+2618 
-2632 KNELREKGL
+2632 
-2641 IDKTGKKIC
+2641 C

>member
-1 MSTNC
+1 MSTKC

-11 GIDDVISSK
+11 GIDDVIASK
-20 IQGWNKYRVA
+20 IQGWNEYRVA
-30 TLRGMYDESHP
+30 TLRGMYDESHS
-41 SPLDTSDLDKAVQE
+41 SPLDTSDLDKAVQD
-55 LISYRRNLGK
+55 LISYRRDLGK
-65 VNAESIKTAS
+65 MNAESIKTTS
-75 FNLSESYQK
+75 SNLSESYQK

-118 LSRKVICNGFI
+118 LSRKVICNGFV

-152 YLEAVE
+152 YSEAVE
-158 EDDMDTANSY
+158 EGDMDTANSY

-177 LVSHARMRLRDT
+177 LVSYARMRLRDT
-189 EELKLGNNI
+189 EELRLGDKI

-231 SDMQSA
+231 SDMHSA

-271 DPVKTHQ
+271 DPVKAHQ

-290 NQMIGL
+290 RQMIGL
-296 LRNASSSQSWLQPV
+296 LRNASNSQTWLQPV

-338 LEEIKNELRTFK
+338 LEEVKNGLRTFK
-350 TLILNRVNISLS
+350 TLILNRVNNSLS

-371 GKQVNPD
+371 GKQVNPN

-391 NLQNLREI
+391 NLQSLREL
-399 VAEYF
+399 VKEYF
-404 PSKNVSIVPKF
+404 PSKTISIAPKF
-415 YSNKETSWQE
+415 YNNKETSWQE

-437 GIDIDGN
+437 GIDIDGG
-444 TLDRIMSNGRDLHKF
+444 TLDKIMSSGRDLHKF
-459 TDAISELIEFGTDK
+459 TDAISELVEFGTDK
-473 ILNKSELESLNKGNF
+473 ILNKKELESLDKGEY
-488 SLSKSSFKDFIK
+488 SLSNRSFKDFIR

-514 EKIDKMLT
+514 EKIDKMLS
-522 IITKNREGLRLE
+522 IVTKNREGLRLE

-542 NGNNITLFSNVI
+542 NGNNVTLFSNVI

-564 IASFVTNND
+564 IASFVSNND
-573 RQGLRRMIENEFL
+573 KQGLRRMIENEFL
-586 DSSFFMDN
+586 NSSFFMDN

-602 KDLYESDLDEKSFA
+602 KDLYESGLDDKDFA
-616 TNFVFK
+616 ANFGFK

-639 HAIDMMTEYFSERQI
+639 HAIDMMAEYFSERQL
-654 SPKNIKY
+654 SP
-661 IDEEEFNK
+661 
-669 SKNLKSFPKDQLY
+669 
-682 YVNGTNYYYKYNSID
+682 NSQ
-697 SKGNNVWTKH
+697 
-707 IKDDYAYYPVFI
+707 YAYYPVFI

-736 KEILDGLYDVYRQE
+736 QEILDGLYDVYRQE
-750 RRRMALTKAANSK
+750 RRRMALTVAANAK
-763 LKEEEYSPI
+763 LKEGGYSLI
-772 ENFSNK
+772 ENFSSK
-778 EDEYTILPFLNKD
+778 ENEYTALPFLNKD
-791 YKSPDGTVG
+791 YKSPDGTIG

-825 AVNIFKKNLNNLGL
+825 AVNSFKTSLNNLGL
-839 LETKEVYNPNT
+839 LETKEVYNPKT
-850 NKKEVQYIYFSQ
+850 NKKEVQYVYFSQ
-862 EVNGDKTIDK
+862 EVNGNKSIDE

-920 LEARDFDGNLYSKDG
+920 LEARDFDGNLYSEDG

-950 LSNPEFMTAIKAK
+950 VSNPEFMKAIEAK

-968 PVYKAYTKNTLTDG
+968 SVYKAYTKNTLTDG

-1007 VYNAIKQLRAEYG
+1007 VYKAIKQLRAEYG
-1020 KDAQIPSDKLAEIAS
+1020 KDAQIPSDKLAEIANMS
-1035 MAVVFQPIKPYM
+1035 VVFQPIKPYM
-1047 YTIENYAVNNTDKL
+1047 YTIENLAVNSTDKL

-1165 IMTNV
+1165 IMANIK
-1170 EMDDY
+1170 MDDY

-1180 VGGNKVNLGGK
+1180 VGGKKVNLGGK

-1278 FSMFKKRVNKQ
+1278 FSIFKKRVNKQ

-1312 LKYVVDPN
+1312 LHYVVDPN

-1337 YTDINGKEVTLEFS
+1337 YTDINGKEVALEFS

-1559 TLRELLFGSLEGIVS
+1559 TLRELLFGNLEGIVS
-1574 RGTSTSKI
+1574 RGT
-1582 SGENISSK
+1582 
-1590 GSEFAKKLTNVG
+1590 
-1602 NNLEVTYKGVTFR
+1602 
-1615 NAEHAYQTWKSG
+1615 
-1627 EFDNTAYNSINTW
+1627 
-1640 KPVGSKPVNKQINF
+1640 
-1654 QIMVDILTEKLKQH
+1654 
-1668 PELIEGIKERGGH
+1668 
-1681 EYIISST
+1681 
-1688 HNVVG
+1688 
-1693 DKYWESS
+1693 
-1700 GQNAFIK
+1700 
-1707 ALAEAAINVGISPIN
+1707 
-1722 NNFIKSTVDF
+1722 VDF
-1732 NAIAE
+1732 SAIAE
-1737 RAKDSKSDPEPNYD
+1737 RAKDIKSDPEPNYD

-1786 LMKEF
+1786 LMSEF
-1791 TLKEPIRFAGH
+1791 TLKDPIRFAGH
-1802 SYNDLLHAPKG
+1802 SYNDLLHAPEG

-1888 IREVVKNYMGDDTES
+1888 MREVVKNYMGDDTES
-1903 PKANPDEDFSINKLA
+1903 PKTNPDEDFSINKLA
-1918 LNIVNDRVMREQ
+1918 LNIVNDRVMRER
-1930 GKNAMDNKSF
+1930 GKNAMDNQSF

-1953 IQTVAGDVSQFVT
+1953 IQTVAGDISQFVT
-1966 STKFTASNAVG
+1966 SSKFTASNAVG

-1994 DKFVVKNG
+1994 DRFVIKKG
-2002 KNALSVNIKVTDT
+2002 KNALSVNMKVTDI

-2025 LQGSNQEYL
+2025 LYGSNQEYL

-2049 DMNRRANSL
+2049 DMNRRAGML
-2058 LNSYYPYETPSY
+2058 LNSYYPYNTPSY
-2070 RNARNRLASL
+2070 SGARNRLAEL
-2080 TKNNFLDADT
+2080 TKSNFLDADT

-2110 FNGEIPI
+2110 FNGEMP
-2117 PVDSINTPNLDTTV
+2117 
-2131 NSYTGNITPDAN
+2131 
-2143 TIFVFGSNPEGRHG
+2143 
-2157 AGAAKIAREQ
+2157 AKD
-2167 FGAIYGQGEGLQGNA
+2167 G
-2182 YALPTKDLRVTKN
+2182 
-2195 NGLRSISEAQII
+2195 
-2207 ENIKKLYEVAK
+2207 
-2218 QNPDKQF
+2218 
-2225 KIAYRNTDKAS
+2225 
-2236 LNGYTGLEMI
+2236 
-2246 DMFLKAG
+2246 
-2253 SIPTNIVFSKEWI
+2253 
-2266 DTGKFDLPTKK
+2266 
-2277 VQSTSKSYIPARE
+2277 IPARE

-2358 EPDLASNLFMYNFYK
+2358 EPDLARDLFMYNFYK

-2393 NMKLWREWDP
+2393 AIKVGRKWDS
-2403 SADNGKG
+2403 SANDGNG
-2410 AWIQS
+2410 AWVER
-2415 DKSYIDFLNEV
+2415 SYVDFLNDV
-2426 KKGISVNIEEFAK
+2426 KEGTVTANSEKFAK

-2446 DNRSLVFTAKGS
+2446 DNRRLVFTAKGS
-2458 TRDFLKKEVY
+2458 NLKYLKTLVY
-2468 KNGVAAS
+2468 KNGEAVS
-2475 EFTLKVSKLG
+2475 NFTLDVNKLG

-2492 IADDTIPKSWTAF
+2492 IKDSTLPKNCVAF
-2505 RPCIIV
+2505 RPCIVV
-2511 DGIVYMC
+2511 DGITYMC
-2518 ESGNDKF
+2518 DSSNDKF
-2525 NVSTDGSMTY
+2525 NVSYDGSITY
-2535 RKVSQLG
+2535 YKVSQLG

-2547 LQYISD
+2547 LQYVSD
-2553 SETKITDSQTYDD
+2553 SESRLTDNEQYDNNMEGNSSQEFIPENT
-2566 KMPGSTKR
+2566 PNSFNR
-2574 EDRVPEEHPEKVDR
+2574 EEAINQIIDYGIKNGEFMAEQVESIKEYLNSQSDVDLSDTVNAIRNEIQNSGLTDNTGEKV
-2588 DKLVNDLIYYSL
+2588 
-2600 MNGNLVEES
+2600 
-2609 TDKFKEDIS
+2609 
-2618 IFKDSDLKDTIEDI
+2618 
-2632 KNELREKGL
+2632 
-2641 IDKTGKKIC
+2641 C

>member
-1 MSTNC
+1 MSTTC

-11 GIDDVISSK
+11 GIDDVIASK
-20 IQGWNKYRVA
+20 IQGWNEYRVA
-30 TLRGMYDESHP
+30 TLRGMYDESHS
-41 SPLDTSDLDKAVQE
+41 SPLDTSDLDKAVQD
-55 LISYRRNLGK
+55 LISYRRDLGK
-65 VNAESIKTAS
+65 MNAESIKTTS
-75 FNLSESYQK
+75 SNLSESYQK

-118 LSRKVICNGFI
+118 LSRKVICNGFV

-139 SVFEGVYNDLLEY
+139 SVFEGIYDDLLEY
-152 YLEAVE
+152 YSEAVE
-158 EDDMDTANSY
+158 EGDMDTANNY

-177 LVSHARMRLRDT
+177 LVSYARMRLRDT
-189 EELKLGNNI
+189 EELRLGDKI

-231 SDMQSA
+231 SDMHSA

-263 DLGFPIML
+263 DLGYPIML
-271 DPVKTHQ
+271 DPVKAHQ

-290 NQMIGL
+290 SQMIGL
-296 LRNASSSQSWLQPV
+296 LRNAASRQTWLQPI

-338 LEEIKNELRTFK
+338 LEEVKNGLRTFK
-350 TLILNRVNISLS
+350 TLILNRVNNSLS

-371 GKQVNPD
+371 GKQVNPN

-391 NLQNLREI
+391 NLQSLREL
-399 VAEYF
+399 VKEYF
-404 PSKNVSIVPKF
+404 PSKTISITPKF
-415 YSNKETSWQE
+415 YNNKETSWQE

-437 GIDIDGN
+437 GIDIDGG
-444 TLDRIMSNGRDLHKF
+444 TLDKIMSNGRDLHKF
-459 TDAISELIEFGTDK
+459 TDAISELVEFGTDK
-473 ILNKSELESLNKGNF
+473 ILNKKELESLDKGEY
-488 SLSKSSFKDFIK
+488 SLSNRSFKDFIR

-514 EKIDKMLT
+514 EKIDKMLS
-522 IITKNREGLRLE
+522 IVTKNREGLRLE

-564 IASFVTNND
+564 IASFVSNND
-573 RQGLRRMIENEFL
+573 KQGLRRMIENEFL
-586 DSSFFMDN
+586 NSSFFMDN

-602 KDLYESDLDEKSFA
+602 KDLYESGLDDKDFA
-616 TNFVFK
+616 ANFGFK

-639 HAIDMMTEYFSERQI
+639 HAIDMMAEYFSERQL
-654 SPKNIKY
+654 SP
-661 IDEEEFNK
+661 
-669 SKNLKSFPKDQLY
+669 
-682 YVNGTNYYYKYNSID
+682 NSQ
-697 SKGNNVWTKH
+697 
-707 IKDDYAYYPVFI
+707 YAYYPVFI

-727 FIKAKRYSA
+727 FIKAKRYSVQ
-736 KEILDGLYDVYRQE
+736 EILDGLYDVYRQE
-750 RRRMALTKAANSK
+750 RRRMALTVAANAK
-763 LKEEEYSPI
+763 LKEGGYSLI
-772 ENFSNK
+772 ENFSSK
-778 EDEYTILPFLNKD
+778 ENEYTALPFLNKD
-791 YKSPDGTVG
+791 YKSPDGTIG

-825 AVNIFKKNLNNLGL
+825 AVNSFKTSLNNLGL
-839 LETKEVYNPNT
+839 LETKEVYNPKT
-850 NKKEVQYIYFSQ
+850 NKKEVQYVYFSQ
-862 EVNGDKTIDK
+862 EVNGNKSIDE

-920 LEARDFDGNLYSKDG
+920 LEARDFDGNLYSEDG

-950 LSNPEFMTAIKAK
+950 LSNPEFMKAIEAK
-963 FGKNS
+963 FGKKS
-968 PVYKAYTKNTLTDG
+968 PVYEAYTKNTLTDG

-1007 VYNAIKQLRAEYG
+1007 VYKAIKQLRAEYG
-1020 KDAQIPSDKLAEIAS
+1020 KDAQIPSDKLAEIANMS
-1035 MAVVFQPIKPYM
+1035 VVFQPIKPYM
-1047 YTIENYAVNNTDKL
+1047 YTIENLAVNNTDKL

-1113 TDISK
+1113 TAIDYETNDENLYVDSNGNVIPVAPGKALTRENQMKNDNFSK
-1118 ASNAKELNDALDKAY
+1118 LAVPIKGLDKLHSNLSKAY
-1133 IHQLSYGDYRIQT
+1133 IHQLSYSDYRIQT

-1165 IMTNV
+1165 IMANIK
-1170 EMDDY
+1170 MDDY

-1180 VGGNKVNLGGK
+1180 VGGKKVNLGGK

-1278 FSMFKKRVNKQ
+1278 FSIFKKRVNKQ

-1312 LKYVVDPN
+1312 LHYVVDPN
-1320 NPNNILYAE
+1320 NPNNILYAQ

-1337 YTDINGKEVTLEFS
+1337 YTDINGKEVALEFS

-1435 YRQRELSSSE
+1435 YRQREFSSSE

-1559 TLRELLFGSLEGIVS
+1559 TLRELLFGNLEGIVS
-1574 RGTSTSKI
+1574 RG
-1582 SGENISSK
+1582 
-1590 GSEFAKKLTNVG
+1590 
-1602 NNLEVTYKGVTFR
+1602 
-1615 NAEHAYQTWKSG
+1615 
-1627 EFDNTAYNSINTW
+1627 
-1640 KPVGSKPVNKQINF
+1640 
-1654 QIMVDILTEKLKQH
+1654 
-1668 PELIEGIKERGGH
+1668 
-1681 EYIISST
+1681 
-1688 HNVVG
+1688 
-1693 DKYWESS
+1693 
-1700 GQNAFIK
+1700 
-1707 ALAEAAINVGISPIN
+1707 
-1722 NNFIKSTVDF
+1722 TVDF

-1786 LMKEF
+1786 LMSEF
-1791 TLKEPIRFAGH
+1791 TLKDPIRFAGH

-1849 AVLARIGYTTQE
+1849 AVLARLGYTTQE

-1888 IREVVKNYMGDDTES
+1888 MREVVKNYMGDDTES

-1930 GKNAMDNKSF
+1930 GKNAMDNQSF

-1953 IQTVAGDVSQFVT
+1953 IQTVAGDISQFVT
-1966 STKFTASNAVG
+1966 SSKFTASNAVG

-2002 KNALSVNIKVTDT
+2002 KNTLSVNMKVTDT

-2070 RNARNRLASL
+2070 RNARNRLAEL
-2080 TKNNFLDADT
+2080 TKSNFLDADT

-2110 FNGEIPI
+2110 FNGEMP
-2117 PVDSINTPNLDTTV
+2117 
-2131 NSYTGNITPDAN
+2131 
-2143 TIFVFGSNPEGRHG
+2143 
-2157 AGAAKIAREQ
+2157 AKD
-2167 FGAIYGQGEGLQGNA
+2167 G
-2182 YALPTKDLRVTKN
+2182 
-2195 NGLRSISEAQII
+2195 
-2207 ENIKKLYEVAK
+2207 
-2218 QNPDKQF
+2218 
-2225 KIAYRNTDKAS
+2225 
-2236 LNGYTGLEMI
+2236 
-2246 DMFLKAG
+2246 
-2253 SIPTNIVFSKEWI
+2253 
-2266 DTGKFDLPTKK
+2266 
-2277 VQSTSKSYIPARE
+2277 IPARE

-2358 EPDLASNLFMYNFYK
+2358 EPDLARDLFMYNFYK

-2393 NMKLWREWDP
+2393 AIKVGRKWD
-2403 SADNGKG
+2403 SSTNDGNG
-2410 AWIQS
+2410 AWVER
-2415 DKSYIDFLNEV
+2415 SYVDFLNDV
-2426 KKGISVNIEEFAK
+2426 KEGTVTANSEKFAK

-2446 DNRSLVFTAKGS
+2446 DNRRLVFTAKGS
-2458 TRDFLKKEVY
+2458 NLKYLKTLVY
-2468 KNGVAAS
+2468 KNGEAVS
-2475 EFTLKVSKLG
+2475 NFTLDVNKLG

-2492 IADDTIPKSWTAF
+2492 IKDSTLPKNCVAF
-2505 RPCIIV
+2505 RPCIVV
-2511 DGIVYMC
+2511 DGITYMC
-2518 ESGNDKF
+2518 DSSNDKF
-2525 NVSTDGSMTY
+2525 NVSYDGSITY
-2535 RKVSQLG
+2535 YKVSQLG

-2547 LQYISD
+2547 LQYVSD
-2553 SETKITDSQTYDD
+2553 SESRLTDNEQYDNNMEGNSSQEFIPENT
-2566 KMPGSTKR
+2566 PNSFNR
-2574 EDRVPEEHPEKVDR
+2574 EEAINQIIDYGIKNGEFMAEQVESIKEYLNSQSDVDLSDTVNAIRNEIQNSGLTDNTGEKV
-2588 DKLVNDLIYYSL
+2588 
-2600 MNGNLVEES
+2600 
-2609 TDKFKEDIS
+2609 
-2618 IFKDSDLKDTIEDI
+2618 
-2632 KNELREKGL
+2632 
-2641 IDKTGKKIC
+2641 C

>member
-1 MSTNC
+1 MSTKC

-11 GIDDVISSK
+11 GIDDVIASK
-20 IQGWNKYRVA
+20 IQGWNEYRVA
-30 TLRGMYDESHP
+30 TLRGMYDESHS
-41 SPLDTSDLDKAVQE
+41 SPLDTSDLDRAIQD
-55 LISYRRNLGK
+55 LISYRRDLGK
-65 VNAESIKTAS
+65 MNAESIKTTS
-75 FNLSESYQK
+75 SNLSESYQK

-108 LDALQEANPS
+108 LDALQEANPF
-118 LSRKVICNGFI
+118 LSRKVICNGFV

-152 YLEAVE
+152 YSEAVE
-158 EDDMDTANSY
+158 EGDMDTANSY

-189 EELKLGNNI
+189 EELRLGDKI

-231 SDMQSA
+231 SDMHSA

-271 DPVKTHQ
+271 DPVKAHQ

-290 NQMIGL
+290 RQMIGL
-296 LRNASSSQSWLQPV
+296 LRNASNSQTWLQPV

-338 LEEIKNELRTFK
+338 LEEVKNGLRTFK
-350 TLILNRVNISLS
+350 TLILNRVNNSLS

-371 GKQVNPD
+371 GKQVNPN

-391 NLQNLREI
+391 NLQSLREL
-399 VAEYF
+399 VKEYF
-404 PSKNVSIVPKF
+404 PSKSVSITPKF
-415 YSNKETSWQE
+415 YNNKETSWQE

-437 GIDIDGN
+437 GIDIDGG
-444 TLDRIMSNGRDLHKF
+444 TLDKIMSSGRDLHKF
-459 TDAISELIEFGTDK
+459 TDAISELVEFGTDK
-473 ILNKSELESLNKGNF
+473 ILNKKELESLDKGEY
-488 SLSKSSFKDFIK
+488 SLSNRSFKDFIR

-514 EKIDKMLT
+514 EKIDKMLS
-522 IITKNREGLRLE
+522 IVTKNREGLRLE

-542 NGNNITLFSNVI
+542 NGNNVTLFSNVI

-564 IASFVTNND
+564 IASFVSNND

-586 DSSFFMDN
+586 DSSFFMDKDKDN
-594 GTILNRWI
+594 GTIFNRWLR
-602 KDLYESDLDEKSFA
+602 DLYESGLDEKDFA
-616 TNFVFK
+616 ANFGFK

-639 HAIDMMTEYFSERQI
+639 HAIDMMAEYFSERQK
-654 SPKNIKY
+654 SP
-661 IDEEEFNK
+661 
-669 SKNLKSFPKDQLY
+669 
-682 YVNGTNYYYKYNSID
+682 NSQ
-697 SKGNNVWTKH
+697 
-707 IKDDYAYYPVFI
+707 YAYYPVFI

-736 KEILDGLYDVYRQE
+736 QEILDGLYDVYRQE
-750 RRRMALTKAANSK
+750 RRRMALTSAANTK
-763 LKEEEYSPI
+763 LKEGGYSLI
-772 ENFSNK
+772 ENFSSK
-778 EDEYTILPFLNKD
+778 ENEYTALPFLNKD

-825 AVNIFKKNLNNLGL
+825 AVNSFKTSLNNLGL
-839 LETKEVYNPNT
+839 LETKEVYNPKT
-850 NKKEVQYIYFSQ
+850 NKKEVQYVYFSQ
-862 EVNGDKTIDK
+862 EVNGNKSIDE

-920 LEARDFDGNLYSKDG
+920 LEARDFDGNLYSEDG

-950 LSNPEFMTAIKAK
+950 VSNPEFMKAIEAK

-1007 VYNAIKQLRAEYG
+1007 VYNTIKQLRAEYG
-1020 KDAQIPSDKLAEIAS
+1020 KDAQIPSDKLTEIANMS
-1035 MAVVFQPIKPYM
+1035 VVFQPIKPYM
-1047 YTIENYAVNNTDKL
+1047 YTIENLAVNSTDKL

-1118 ASNAKELNDALDKAY
+1118 ASNAQELSNALDKAY

-1165 IMTNV
+1165 IMANIK
-1170 EMDDY
+1170 MDDY

-1180 VGGNKVNLGGK
+1180 VGGKKVNLGGK
-1191 YGDVRLNGRNLV
+1191 YGEVRLNGRNLV

-1214 LESYDLFANE
+1214 LKSYDLFANE

-1278 FSMFKKRVNKQ
+1278 FSIFKKRVNKQ

-1312 LKYVVDPN
+1312 LHYVVDPN

-1337 YTDINGKEVTLEFS
+1337 YTDINGKEVALEFS

-1445 VAEIWKEFYETYS
+1445 VAEIWKEFYETYP

-1470 DTESLDR
+1470 DTESLSR

-1507 ESYDFSKSPLDNTRA
+1507 ESYDFSKSSLDNTRA

-1559 TLRELLFGSLEGIVS
+1559 TLRELLFGNLEGIVS
-1574 RGTSTSKI
+1574 R
-1582 SGENISSK
+1582 E
-1590 GSEFAKKLTNVG
+1590 
-1602 NNLEVTYKGVTFR
+1602 
-1615 NAEHAYQTWKSG
+1615 
-1627 EFDNTAYNSINTW
+1627 
-1640 KPVGSKPVNKQINF
+1640 
-1654 QIMVDILTEKLKQH
+1654 
-1668 PELIEGIKERGGH
+1668 
-1681 EYIISST
+1681 
-1688 HNVVG
+1688 
-1693 DKYWESS
+1693 
-1700 GQNAFIK
+1700 
-1707 ALAEAAINVGISPIN
+1707 
-1722 NNFIKSTVDF
+1722 TVDF

-1786 LMKEF
+1786 LMSEF
-1791 TLKEPIRFAGH
+1791 TLKDPIRFAGY

-1888 IREVVKNYMGDDTES
+1888 MREVVKNYMGDDTES

-1930 GKNAMDNKSF
+1930 GKNAMDNQSF

-1953 IQTVAGDVSQFVT
+1953 IQTVAGDISQFVT
-1966 STKFTASNAVG
+1966 SSKFTASNAVG

-2002 KNALSVNIKVTDT
+2002 KNALSVNMKVTDI

-2034 ESLIENPLAYEQAMY
+2034 KSLIENPLAYEQAMY
-2049 DMNRRANSL
+2049 DMNRRAGML
-2058 LNSYYPYETPSY
+2058 LNSYYPYNTPSY
-2070 RNARNRLASL
+2070 SGARNRLAEL
-2080 TKNNFLDADT
+2080 TKSNFLDADT

-2110 FNGEIPI
+2110 FNGEM
-2117 PVDSINTPNLDTTV
+2117 
-2131 NSYTGNITPDAN
+2131 
-2143 TIFVFGSNPEGRHG
+2143 
-2157 AGAAKIAREQ
+2157 
-2167 FGAIYGQGEGLQGNA
+2167 
-2182 YALPTKDLRVTKN
+2182 PTKD
-2195 NGLRSISEAQII
+2195 G
-2207 ENIKKLYEVAK
+2207 
-2218 QNPDKQF
+2218 
-2225 KIAYRNTDKAS
+2225 
-2236 LNGYTGLEMI
+2236 
-2246 DMFLKAG
+2246 
-2253 SIPTNIVFSKEWI
+2253 
-2266 DTGKFDLPTKK
+2266 
-2277 VQSTSKSYIPARE
+2277 IPARE

-2358 EPDLASNLFMYNFYK
+2358 EPDLARDLFMYNFYK

-2393 NMKLWREWDP
+2393 AIKVGRKWDS
-2403 SADNGKG
+2403 SANDGNG
-2410 AWIQS
+2410 AWVER
-2415 DKSYIDFLNEV
+2415 SYVDFLNDV
-2426 KKGISVNIEEFAK
+2426 KEGTVTANSEKFAK

-2446 DNRSLVFTAKGS
+2446 DNRRLVFTAKGS
-2458 TRDFLKKEVY
+2458 NLKYLKTLVY
-2468 KNGVAAS
+2468 KNGEAVS
-2475 EFTLKVSKLG
+2475 NFTLDVNKLG

-2492 IADDTIPKSWTAF
+2492 IKDSTLPKNCVAF
-2505 RPCIIV
+2505 RPCIVV
-2511 DGIVYMC
+2511 DGITYIC
-2518 ESGNDKF
+2518 DSSNDKF
-2525 NVSTDGSMTY
+2525 NVSYDGSITY
-2535 RKVSQLG
+2535 YKVSQLG

-2547 LQYISD
+2547 LQYVSD
-2553 SETKITDSQTYDD
+2553 SESRLTDNEQYDNNMEGNSSQEFIPENT
-2566 KMPGSTKR
+2566 PNSFNR
-2574 EDRVPEEHPEKVDR
+2574 EEAINQIIDYGIKNGEFMAEQVESIKEYLNSQSDVDLSDTVNAIRNEIQNSGLTDNTGEKV
-2588 DKLVNDLIYYSL
+2588 
-2600 MNGNLVEES
+2600 
-2609 TDKFKEDIS
+2609 
-2618 IFKDSDLKDTIEDI
+2618 
-2632 KNELREKGL
+2632 
-2641 IDKTGKKIC
+2641 C

>member
-1 MSTNC
+1 MSTKC

-11 GIDDVISSK
+11 GIDDVIASK
-20 IQGWNKYRVA
+20 IQGWNEYRVA
-30 TLRGMYDESHP
+30 TLRGMYDESHS
-41 SPLDTSDLDKAVQE
+41 SPLDTSDLDKAVQD
-55 LISYRRNLGK
+55 LISYRRGLGK
-65 VNAESIKTAS
+65 MNAESIKTTS
-75 FNLSESYQK
+75 SNLSESYQK

-118 LSRKVICNGFI
+118 LSRKVICNGFV

-152 YLEAVE
+152 YSEAVE
-158 EDDMDTANSY
+158 EGDMDTANSY

-189 EELKLGNNI
+189 EELRLGDKI

-231 SDMQSA
+231 SDMHSA

-271 DPVKTHQ
+271 DPVKAHQ

-290 NQMIGL
+290 RQMIGL
-296 LRNASSSQSWLQPV
+296 LRNASNSQTWLQPV

-338 LEEIKNELRTFK
+338 LEEVKNGLRTFK
-350 TLILNRVNISLS
+350 TLILNRVNNSLS

-371 GKQVNPD
+371 GKQVNPN

-391 NLQNLREI
+391 NLQSLREL
-399 VAEYF
+399 VKEYF
-404 PSKNVSIVPKF
+404 PSKTISIAPKF
-415 YSNKETSWQE
+415 YNNKETSWQE

-437 GIDIDGN
+437 GIDIDGG
-444 TLDRIMSNGRDLHKF
+444 TLDKIMSNGRDLHKF
-459 TDAISELIEFGTDK
+459 TDAISELVEFGTDK
-473 ILNKSELESLNKGNF
+473 ILNKKELESLDKGEY
-488 SLSKSSFKDFIK
+488 SLSTRSFKDFIR

-514 EKIDKMLT
+514 EKIDKMLS
-522 IITKNREGLRLE
+522 IVTKNREGLRLE

-542 NGNNITLFSNVI
+542 NGNNVTLFSNVI

-564 IASFVTNND
+564 IASFVSNND
-573 RQGLRRMIENEFL
+573 KQGLRRMIENEFL
-586 DSSFFMDN
+586 NSSFFMDN

-602 KDLYESDLDEKSFA
+602 KDLYESGLDDKDFA
-616 TNFVFK
+616 ANFGFK

-639 HAIDMMTEYFSERQI
+639 HAIDMMAEYFSERQL
-654 SPKNIKY
+654 SP
-661 IDEEEFNK
+661 
-669 SKNLKSFPKDQLY
+669 
-682 YVNGTNYYYKYNSID
+682 NSQ
-697 SKGNNVWTKH
+697 
-707 IKDDYAYYPVFI
+707 YAYYPVFI

-736 KEILDGLYDVYRQE
+736 QEILDGLYDVYRQE
-750 RRRMALTKAANSK
+750 RRRMALTVAANAK
-763 LKEEEYSPI
+763 LKEGGYSLI
-772 ENFSNK
+772 ENFSSK
-778 EDEYTILPFLNKD
+778 ENEYTALPFLNKD
-791 YKSPDGTVG
+791 YKSPDGTIG

-825 AVNIFKKNLNNLGL
+825 AVNSFKTSLNNLGL
-839 LETKEVYNPNT
+839 LETKEVYNPKT
-850 NKKEVQYIYFSQ
+850 NKKEVQYVYFSQ
-862 EVNGDKTIDK
+862 EVNGNKSIDE

-920 LEARDFDGNLYSKDG
+920 LEARDFDGNLYSEDG

-950 LSNPEFMTAIKAK
+950 VSNPEFMKAIEAK

-968 PVYKAYTKNTLTDG
+968 SVYKAYTKNTLTDG

-1007 VYNAIKQLRAEYG
+1007 VYKAIKQLRAEYG
-1020 KDAQIPSDKLAEIAS
+1020 KDAQIPSDKLAEIANMS
-1035 MAVVFQPIKPYM
+1035 VVFQPIKPYM
-1047 YTIENYAVNNTDKL
+1047 YTIENLAVNSTDKL

-1165 IMTNV
+1165 IMANIK
-1170 EMDDY
+1170 MDDY

-1180 VGGNKVNLGGK
+1180 VDGKKVNLGGK

-1278 FSMFKKRVNKQ
+1278 FSIFKKRVNKQ

-1312 LKYVVDPN
+1312 LHYVVDPN

-1337 YTDINGKEVTLEFS
+1337 YTDINGKEVALEFS

-1559 TLRELLFGSLEGIVS
+1559 TLRELLFGNLEGIVS
-1574 RGTSTSKI
+1574 RGT
-1582 SGENISSK
+1582 
-1590 GSEFAKKLTNVG
+1590 
-1602 NNLEVTYKGVTFR
+1602 
-1615 NAEHAYQTWKSG
+1615 
-1627 EFDNTAYNSINTW
+1627 
-1640 KPVGSKPVNKQINF
+1640 
-1654 QIMVDILTEKLKQH
+1654 
-1668 PELIEGIKERGGH
+1668 
-1681 EYIISST
+1681 
-1688 HNVVG
+1688 
-1693 DKYWESS
+1693 
-1700 GQNAFIK
+1700 
-1707 ALAEAAINVGISPIN
+1707 
-1722 NNFIKSTVDF
+1722 VDF
-1732 NAIAE
+1732 SAIAE
-1737 RAKDSKSDPEPNYD
+1737 RAKDIKSDPEPNYD

-1802 SYNDLLHAPKG
+1802 SYYDLLHSPEG

-1888 IREVVKNYMGDDTES
+1888 MREVVKNYMGDDTES
-1903 PKANPDEDFSINKLA
+1903 PKVNPDEDFSINKLA
-1918 LNIVNDRVMREQ
+1918 LNIVNDRVMRER
-1930 GKNAMDNKSF
+1930 GKNAMDNQSF

-1953 IQTVAGDVSQFVT
+1953 IQTVAGDISQFVT
-1966 STKFTASNAVG
+1966 SSKFTASNAVG

-1994 DKFVVKNG
+1994 DRFVIKKG
-2002 KNALSVNIKVTDT
+2002 KNALSVNMKVTDI

-2025 LQGSNQEYL
+2025 LYGSNQEYL
-2034 ESLIENPLAYEQAMY
+2034 ESLIENPLSYEQAMY
-2049 DMNRRANSL
+2049 DMNRRAGML
-2058 LNSYYPYETPSY
+2058 LNSYYPYNTPSY
-2070 RNARNRLASL
+2070 SGARNRLAEL
-2080 TKNNFLDADT
+2080 TKSNFLDADT

-2110 FNGEIPI
+2110 FNGEMP
-2117 PVDSINTPNLDTTV
+2117 
-2131 NSYTGNITPDAN
+2131 
-2143 TIFVFGSNPEGRHG
+2143 
-2157 AGAAKIAREQ
+2157 AKD
-2167 FGAIYGQGEGLQGNA
+2167 G
-2182 YALPTKDLRVTKN
+2182 
-2195 NGLRSISEAQII
+2195 
-2207 ENIKKLYEVAK
+2207 
-2218 QNPDKQF
+2218 
-2225 KIAYRNTDKAS
+2225 
-2236 LNGYTGLEMI
+2236 
-2246 DMFLKAG
+2246 
-2253 SIPTNIVFSKEWI
+2253 
-2266 DTGKFDLPTKK
+2266 
-2277 VQSTSKSYIPARE
+2277 IPARE

-2358 EPDLASNLFMYNFYK
+2358 EPDLARDLFMYNFYK

-2393 NMKLWREWDP
+2393 AIKVGRKWDS
-2403 SADNGKG
+2403 SANDGNG
-2410 AWIQS
+2410 AWVER
-2415 DKSYIDFLNEV
+2415 SYVDFLNDV
-2426 KKGISVNIEEFAK
+2426 KEGTVTANSEKFAK

-2446 DNRSLVFTAKGS
+2446 DNRRLVFTAKGS
-2458 TRDFLKKEVY
+2458 NLKYLKTLVY
-2468 KNGVAAS
+2468 KNGEAVS
-2475 EFTLKVSKLG
+2475 NFTLDVNKLG

-2492 IADDTIPKSWTAF
+2492 IKDSTLPKNCVAF
-2505 RPCIIV
+2505 RPCIVV
-2511 DGIVYMC
+2511 DGITYMC
-2518 ESGNDKF
+2518 DSSNDKF
-2525 NVSTDGSMTY
+2525 NVSYDGSITY
-2535 RKVSQLG
+2535 YKVSQLG

-2547 LQYISD
+2547 LQYVSD
-2553 SETKITDSQTYDD
+2553 SESRLTDNEQYDNNMEGNSSQEFIPENT
-2566 KMPGSTKR
+2566 PNSFNR
-2574 EDRVPEEHPEKVDR
+2574 EEAINQIIDYGIKNGEFMAEQVESIKEYLNSQSDVDLSDTVNAIRNEIQNSGLTDNTGEKV
-2588 DKLVNDLIYYSL
+2588 
-2600 MNGNLVEES
+2600 
-2609 TDKFKEDIS
+2609 
-2618 IFKDSDLKDTIEDI
+2618 
-2632 KNELREKGL
+2632 
-2641 IDKTGKKIC
+2641 C

>member
-1 MSTNC
+1 MSTKC

-11 GIDDVISSK
+11 GIDDVIASK
-20 IQGWNKYRVA
+20 IQGWNEYRVA
-30 TLRGMYDESHP
+30 TLRGMYDESHS
-41 SPLDTSDLDKAVQE
+41 SPLDTSDLDKAVQD
-55 LISYRRNLGK
+55 LISYRRDLGK
-65 VNAESIKTAS
+65 MNAESIKTTS
-75 FNLSESYQK
+75 SNLSESYQK
-84 LKESFSAEE
+84 LKGSFSAEE

-108 LDALQEANPS
+108 LDALQEANPF
-118 LSRKVICNGFI
+118 LSRKVICNGFV

-152 YLEAVE
+152 YSEAVE
-158 EDDMDTANSY
+158 EGDMDTANSY

-189 EELKLGNNI
+189 EELRLGDKI

-231 SDMQSA
+231 SDMHSA

-271 DPVKTHQ
+271 DPVKAHQ

-290 NQMIGL
+290 RQMIGL
-296 LRNASSSQSWLQPV
+296 LRNASNSQTWLQPV

-338 LEEIKNELRTFK
+338 LEEVKNGLRTFK
-350 TLILNRVNISLS
+350 TLILNRVNNSLS

-371 GKQVNPD
+371 GKQVNPN

-391 NLQNLREI
+391 NLQSLREL
-399 VAEYF
+399 VKEYF
-404 PSKNVSIVPKF
+404 PSKSVSITPKF
-415 YSNKETSWQE
+415 YNNKETSWQE

-437 GIDIDGN
+437 GIDIDGG
-444 TLDRIMSNGRDLHKF
+444 TLDKIMSSGRDLHKF
-459 TDAISELIEFGTDK
+459 TDAVSELVEFGTDK
-473 ILNKSELESLNKGNF
+473 ILNKKELESLDKGEY
-488 SLSKSSFKDFIK
+488 SLSNRPFKDFIR

-514 EKIDKMLT
+514 EKIDKMLS
-522 IITKNREGLRLE
+522 IVTKNREGLRLE

-542 NGNNITLFSNVI
+542 NGNNVTLFSNVI

-564 IASFVTNND
+564 IASFVSNND

-586 DSSFFMDN
+586 DSSFFMDKDN
-594 GTILNRWI
+594 GTIFNRWLR
-602 KDLYESDLDEKSFA
+602 DLYESGLDEKDFA
-616 TNFVFK
+616 ANFGFK

-639 HAIDMMTEYFSERQI
+639 HAIDMMAEYFSERQK
-654 SPKNIKY
+654 SP
-661 IDEEEFNK
+661 
-669 SKNLKSFPKDQLY
+669 
-682 YVNGTNYYYKYNSID
+682 NSQ
-697 SKGNNVWTKH
+697 
-707 IKDDYAYYPVFI
+707 YAYYPVFI

-736 KEILDGLYDVYRQE
+736 QEILDGLYDVYRQE
-750 RRRMALTKAANSK
+750 RRRMALTSAANTK
-763 LKEEEYSPI
+763 LKEGGYSLI
-772 ENFSNK
+772 ENFSSK
-778 EDEYTILPFLNKD
+778 ENEYTALPFLNKD

-825 AVNIFKKNLNNLGL
+825 AVNSFKTSLNNLGL
-839 LETKEVYNPNT
+839 LETKEVYNPKT
-850 NKKEVQYIYFSQ
+850 NKKEVQYVYFSQ
-862 EVNGDKTIDK
+862 EVNGNKSIDE

-920 LEARDFDGNLYSKDG
+920 LEARDFDGNLYSEDG

-950 LSNPEFMTAIKAK
+950 VSNPEFMKAIEAK

-1007 VYNAIKQLRAEYG
+1007 VYNTIKQLRAEYG
-1020 KDAQIPSDKLAEIAS
+1020 KDAQIPSDKLTEIANMS
-1035 MAVVFQPIKPYM
+1035 VVFQPIKPYM
-1047 YTIENYAVNNTDKL
+1047 YTIENLAVNSTDKL

-1118 ASNAKELNDALDKAY
+1118 ASNAQELSNALDKAY

-1165 IMTNV
+1165 IMANIK
-1170 EMDDY
+1170 MDDY

-1180 VGGNKVNLGGK
+1180 VGGKKVNLGGK
-1191 YGDVRLNGRNLV
+1191 YGEVRLNGRNLV

-1214 LESYDLFANE
+1214 LKSYDLFANE

-1269 LEHDSSAML
+1269 LEHGSSAML
-1278 FSMFKKRVNKQ
+1278 FSIFKKRVNKQ

-1312 LKYVVDPN
+1312 LHYVVDPN

-1337 YTDINGKEVTLEFS
+1337 YTDINGKEVALEFS

-1445 VAEIWKEFYETYS
+1445 VAEIWKEFYETYP

-1470 DTESLDR
+1470 DTESLNR

-1559 TLRELLFGSLEGIVS
+1559 TLRELLFGNLEGIVS
-1574 RGTSTSKI
+1574 RG
-1582 SGENISSK
+1582 
-1590 GSEFAKKLTNVG
+1590 
-1602 NNLEVTYKGVTFR
+1602 
-1615 NAEHAYQTWKSG
+1615 
-1627 EFDNTAYNSINTW
+1627 
-1640 KPVGSKPVNKQINF
+1640 
-1654 QIMVDILTEKLKQH
+1654 
-1668 PELIEGIKERGGH
+1668 
-1681 EYIISST
+1681 
-1688 HNVVG
+1688 
-1693 DKYWESS
+1693 
-1700 GQNAFIK
+1700 
-1707 ALAEAAINVGISPIN
+1707 
-1722 NNFIKSTVDF
+1722 TVDF

-1786 LMKEF
+1786 LMSEF
-1791 TLKEPIRFAGH
+1791 TLKDPIRFAGH

-1861 IGLLF
+1861 VGLLF

-1888 IREVVKNYMGDDTES
+1888 MREVGKNYMGDDTES

-1930 GKNAMDNKSF
+1930 GKNAMDNQSF

-1953 IQTVAGDVSQFVT
+1953 IQTVAGDTSQFVT
-1966 STKFTASNAVG
+1966 SSKFTASNAVG

-2002 KNALSVNIKVTDT
+2002 KNALSVNMKVTDI

-2034 ESLIENPLAYEQAMY
+2034 KSLIENPLAYEQAMY
-2049 DMNRRANSL
+2049 DMNRRAGML
-2058 LNSYYPYETPSY
+2058 LNSYYPYNTPSY
-2070 RNARNRLASL
+2070 SGARNRLAEL
-2080 TKNNFLDADT
+2080 TKSNFLDADT

-2110 FNGEIPI
+2110 FNGEM
-2117 PVDSINTPNLDTTV
+2117 
-2131 NSYTGNITPDAN
+2131 
-2143 TIFVFGSNPEGRHG
+2143 
-2157 AGAAKIAREQ
+2157 
-2167 FGAIYGQGEGLQGNA
+2167 
-2182 YALPTKDLRVTKN
+2182 PTKD
-2195 NGLRSISEAQII
+2195 G
-2207 ENIKKLYEVAK
+2207 
-2218 QNPDKQF
+2218 
-2225 KIAYRNTDKAS
+2225 
-2236 LNGYTGLEMI
+2236 
-2246 DMFLKAG
+2246 
-2253 SIPTNIVFSKEWI
+2253 
-2266 DTGKFDLPTKK
+2266 
-2277 VQSTSKSYIPARE
+2277 IPARE

-2358 EPDLASNLFMYNFYK
+2358 EPDLARDLFMYNFYK

-2393 NMKLWREWDP
+2393 AIKVGRKWDS
-2403 SADNGKG
+2403 SANGGNG
-2410 AWIQS
+2410 AWVER
-2415 DKSYIDFLNEV
+2415 SYVDFLNDV
-2426 KKGISVNIEEFAK
+2426 KEGTVTANSEKFAK

-2446 DNRSLVFTAKGS
+2446 DNRRLVFTAKGS
-2458 TRDFLKKEVY
+2458 NLKYLKTLVY
-2468 KNGVAAS
+2468 KNGEAVS
-2475 EFTLKVSKLG
+2475 NFTLDVNKLG

-2492 IADDTIPKSWTAF
+2492 IKDSTLPKNCVAF
-2505 RPCIIV
+2505 RPCIVV
-2511 DGIVYMC
+2511 DGIIYIC
-2518 ESGNDKF
+2518 DSSNDKF
-2525 NVSTDGSMTY
+2525 NVSYDGSITY
-2535 RKVSQLG
+2535 YKVSQLG

-2547 LQYISD
+2547 LQYVSD
-2553 SETKITDSQTYDD
+2553 SESRLTDNEQYDNNMEGNSSQEFIPENT
-2566 KMPGSTKR
+2566 PNSFNR
-2574 EDRVPEEHPEKVDR
+2574 EEAINQIIDYGIKNGEFMAEQVESIKEYLNSQSDVDLSDTVNAIRNEIQNSGLTDNTGEKV
-2588 DKLVNDLIYYSL
+2588 
-2600 MNGNLVEES
+2600 
-2609 TDKFKEDIS
+2609 
-2618 IFKDSDLKDTIEDI
+2618 
-2632 KNELREKGL
+2632 
-2641 IDKTGKKIC
+2641 C

>member
-1 MSTNC
+1 MSTKC

-11 GIDDVISSK
+11 GIDDVIASK
-20 IQGWNKYRVA
+20 IQDWNEYRVA
-30 TLRGMYDESHP
+30 TLRGMYDESHS
-41 SPLDTSDLDKAVQE
+41 SPLDTSDLDKAVQD
-55 LISYRRNLGK
+55 LISYRRDLGK
-65 VNAESIKTAS
+65 MNAESIKTTS
-75 FNLSESYQK
+75 SNLSESYQK

-108 LDALQEANPS
+108 LDALQEANPF
-118 LSRKVICNGFI
+118 LSRKVICNGFV

-152 YLEAVE
+152 YSEAVE
-158 EDDMDTANSY
+158 EGDMDTANSY

-189 EELKLGNNI
+189 EELRLGDKI

-231 SDMQSA
+231 SDMHSA

-271 DPVKTHQ
+271 DPVKAHQ

-290 NQMIGL
+290 RQMIGL
-296 LRNASSSQSWLQPV
+296 LRNASNSQTWLQPV

-338 LEEIKNELRTFK
+338 LEEVKNGLRTFK
-350 TLILNRVNISLS
+350 TLILNRVNNSLS

-371 GKQVNPD
+371 GKQVNPN

-391 NLQNLREI
+391 NLQSLREL
-399 VAEYF
+399 VKEYF
-404 PSKNVSIVPKF
+404 PSKSVSITPKF
-415 YSNKETSWQE
+415 YNNKETSWQE

-437 GIDIDGN
+437 GIDIDGG
-444 TLDRIMSNGRDLHKF
+444 TLDKIMSSGRDLHKF
-459 TDAISELIEFGTDK
+459 TDAISELVEFGTDK
-473 ILNKSELESLNKGNF
+473 ILNKKELESLDKGEY
-488 SLSKSSFKDFIK
+488 SLSNRSFKDFIR

-514 EKIDKMLT
+514 EKIDKMLS
-522 IITKNREGLRLE
+522 IVTKNREGLRLE

-542 NGNNITLFSNVI
+542 NGNNVTLFSNVI

-564 IASFVTNND
+564 IASFVSNND

-586 DSSFFMDN
+586 DSSFFMDKDN
-594 GTILNRWI
+594 GTIFNRWLR
-602 KDLYESDLDEKSFA
+602 DLYESGLDEKDFA
-616 TNFVFK
+616 ANFGFK

-639 HAIDMMTEYFSERQI
+639 HTIDMMAEYFSERQL
-654 SPKNIKY
+654 SA
-661 IDEEEFNK
+661 
-669 SKNLKSFPKDQLY
+669 
-682 YVNGTNYYYKYNSID
+682 NSQ
-697 SKGNNVWTKH
+697 
-707 IKDDYAYYPVFI
+707 YAYYPVFI

-736 KEILDGLYDVYRQE
+736 QEILDGLYDVYRQE
-750 RRRMALTKAANSK
+750 RRRMALTSAANTK
-763 LKEEEYSPI
+763 LKEGGYSLI
-772 ENFSNK
+772 ENFSSK
-778 EDEYTILPFLNKD
+778 ENEYTALPFLNKD

-825 AVNIFKKNLNNLGL
+825 AVNSFKTSLNNLGL
-839 LETKEVYNPNT
+839 LETKEVYNPKT
-850 NKKEVQYIYFSQ
+850 NKKEVQYVYFSQ
-862 EVNGDKTIDK
+862 EVNGNKSIDE

-920 LEARDFDGNLYSKDG
+920 LEARDFDGNLYSEDG

-950 LSNPEFMTAIKAK
+950 VSNPEFMKAIEAK

-1007 VYNAIKQLRAEYG
+1007 VYNTIKQLRAEYG
-1020 KDAQIPSDKLAEIAS
+1020 KDAQIPSDKLTEVANMS
-1035 MAVVFQPIKPYM
+1035 VVFQPIKPYM
-1047 YTIENYAVNNTDKL
+1047 YTIENLAVNSTDKL

-1118 ASNAKELNDALDKAY
+1118 ASNAQELSNALDKAY

-1165 IMTNV
+1165 IMANIK
-1170 EMDDY
+1170 MDDY

-1180 VGGNKVNLGGK
+1180 VGGKKVNLGGK
-1191 YGDVRLNGRNLV
+1191 YGEVRLNGRNLV

-1214 LESYDLFANE
+1214 LKSYDLFANE

-1278 FSMFKKRVNKQ
+1278 FSIFKKRVNKQ

-1312 LKYVVDPN
+1312 LHYVVDPN

-1337 YTDINGKEVTLEFS
+1337 YTDINGKEVALEFS

-1445 VAEIWKEFYETYS
+1445 VAEIWKEFYETYP

-1470 DTESLDR
+1470 DTESLNR
-1477 LYKYWD
+1477 FYKYWD

-1507 ESYDFSKSPLDNTRA
+1507 ESYDFSKSSLDNTRA

-1559 TLRELLFGSLEGIVS
+1559 TLRELLFGNLEGIVS
-1574 RGTSTSKI
+1574 RG
-1582 SGENISSK
+1582 
-1590 GSEFAKKLTNVG
+1590 
-1602 NNLEVTYKGVTFR
+1602 
-1615 NAEHAYQTWKSG
+1615 
-1627 EFDNTAYNSINTW
+1627 
-1640 KPVGSKPVNKQINF
+1640 
-1654 QIMVDILTEKLKQH
+1654 
-1668 PELIEGIKERGGH
+1668 
-1681 EYIISST
+1681 
-1688 HNVVG
+1688 
-1693 DKYWESS
+1693 
-1700 GQNAFIK
+1700 
-1707 ALAEAAINVGISPIN
+1707 
-1722 NNFIKSTVDF
+1722 TVDF

-1786 LMKEF
+1786 LMSEF
-1791 TLKEPIRFAGH
+1791 TLKDPIRFAGH

-1888 IREVVKNYMGDDTES
+1888 MREVVKNYMGDDTES

-1930 GKNAMDNKSF
+1930 GKNAMDNQSF

-1953 IQTVAGDVSQFVT
+1953 IQTVAGDISQFVT
-1966 STKFTASNAVG
+1966 SSKFTASNAVG

-2002 KNALSVNIKVTDT
+2002 KNALSINMKVTDI

-2034 ESLIENPLAYEQAMY
+2034 KSLIENPLAYEQAMY
-2049 DMNRRANSL
+2049 DMNRRAGML
-2058 LNSYYPYETPSY
+2058 LNSYYPYNTPSY
-2070 RNARNRLASL
+2070 SGARNRLAEL
-2080 TKNNFLDADT
+2080 TKSNFLDADT

-2110 FNGEIPI
+2110 FNGEM
-2117 PVDSINTPNLDTTV
+2117 
-2131 NSYTGNITPDAN
+2131 
-2143 TIFVFGSNPEGRHG
+2143 
-2157 AGAAKIAREQ
+2157 
-2167 FGAIYGQGEGLQGNA
+2167 
-2182 YALPTKDLRVTKN
+2182 PTKD
-2195 NGLRSISEAQII
+2195 G
-2207 ENIKKLYEVAK
+2207 
-2218 QNPDKQF
+2218 
-2225 KIAYRNTDKAS
+2225 
-2236 LNGYTGLEMI
+2236 
-2246 DMFLKAG
+2246 
-2253 SIPTNIVFSKEWI
+2253 
-2266 DTGKFDLPTKK
+2266 
-2277 VQSTSKSYIPARE
+2277 IPARE

-2358 EPDLASNLFMYNFYK
+2358 EPDLARDLFMYNFYK

-2393 NMKLWREWDP
+2393 AIKVGRKWDS
-2403 SADNGKG
+2403 SANDGNG
-2410 AWIQS
+2410 AWVER
-2415 DKSYIDFLNEV
+2415 SYVDFLNDV
-2426 KKGISVNIEEFAK
+2426 KEGTVTANSEKFAK

-2446 DNRSLVFTAKGS
+2446 DNRRLVFTAKGS
-2458 TRDFLKKEVY
+2458 NLKYLKTLVY
-2468 KNGVAAS
+2468 KNGEAVS
-2475 EFTLKVSKLG
+2475 NFTLDVNKLG

-2492 IADDTIPKSWTAF
+2492 IKDSTLPKNCVAF
-2505 RPCIIV
+2505 RPCIVV
-2511 DGIVYMC
+2511 DGITYIC
-2518 ESGNDKF
+2518 DSSNDKF
-2525 NVSTDGSMTY
+2525 NVSYDGSITY
-2535 RKVSQLG
+2535 YKVSQLG

-2547 LQYISD
+2547 LQYVSD
-2553 SETKITDSQTYDD
+2553 SESRLTDNEQYDNNMEGNSSQEFIPENT
-2566 KMPGSTKR
+2566 PNSFNR
-2574 EDRVPEEHPEKVDR
+2574 EEAINQIIDYGIKNGEFMAEQVESIKEYLNSQSDVDLSDTVNAIRNEIQNSGLTDNTGEKV
-2588 DKLVNDLIYYSL
+2588 
-2600 MNGNLVEES
+2600 
-2609 TDKFKEDIS
+2609 
-2618 IFKDSDLKDTIEDI
+2618 
-2632 KNELREKGL
+2632 
-2641 IDKTGKKIC
+2641 C

>member
-1 MSTNC
+1 MSTKC

-11 GIDDVISSK
+11 GIDDVIASK
-20 IQGWNKYRVA
+20 IQGWNEYRVA
-30 TLRGMYDESHP
+30 TLRGMYDESHS
-41 SPLDTSDLDKAVQE
+41 SPLDTSDLDKAVQD
-55 LISYRRNLGK
+55 LISYRRDLGK
-65 VNAESIKTAS
+65 MNAESIKTTS
-75 FNLSESYQK
+75 SNLSESYQK

-108 LDALQEANPS
+108 LDALQEANPF
-118 LSRKVICNGFI
+118 LSRKVICNGFV

-152 YLEAVE
+152 YSEAVE
-158 EDDMDTANSY
+158 EGDMDTANSY

-189 EELKLGNNI
+189 EELRLGDKI

-215 ELYDASESK
+215 ELYDASESR

-231 SDMQSA
+231 SDMHSA

-271 DPVKTHQ
+271 DPVKAHQ

-290 NQMIGL
+290 RQMIGL
-296 LRNASSSQSWLQPV
+296 LRNASNSQTWLQPV

-338 LEEIKNELRTFK
+338 LEEVKNGLRTFK
-350 TLILNRVNISLS
+350 TLILNRVNNSLS

-371 GKQVNPD
+371 GKQVNPN

-391 NLQNLREI
+391 NLQSLREL
-399 VAEYF
+399 VKEYF
-404 PSKNVSIVPKF
+404 PSKSVSITPKF
-415 YSNKETSWQE
+415 YNNKETSWQE

-437 GIDIDGN
+437 GIDIDGG
-444 TLDRIMSNGRDLHKF
+444 TLDKIMSSGRDLHKF
-459 TDAISELIEFGTDK
+459 TDAISELVEFGTDK
-473 ILNKSELESLNKGNF
+473 ILNKKELESLDKGEY
-488 SLSKSSFKDFIK
+488 SLSNRSFKDFIR

-514 EKIDKMLT
+514 EKIDKMLS
-522 IITKNREGLRLE
+522 IVTKNREGLRLE

-542 NGNNITLFSNVI
+542 NGNNVTLFSNVI

-564 IASFVTNND
+564 IASFVSNND

-586 DSSFFMDN
+586 DSSFFMDKDN
-594 GTILNRWI
+594 GTIFNRWLR
-602 KDLYESDLDEKSFA
+602 DLYESGLDEKDFA
-616 TNFVFK
+616 ANFGFK

-639 HAIDMMTEYFSERQI
+639 HAIDMMAEYFSERQK
-654 SPKNIKY
+654 SP
-661 IDEEEFNK
+661 
-669 SKNLKSFPKDQLY
+669 
-682 YVNGTNYYYKYNSID
+682 NSQ
-697 SKGNNVWTKH
+697 
-707 IKDDYAYYPVFI
+707 YAYYPVFI

-736 KEILDGLYDVYRQE
+736 QEILDGLYDVYRQE
-750 RRRMALTKAANSK
+750 RRRMALTSAANTK
-763 LKEEEYSPI
+763 LKEGGYSLI
-772 ENFSNK
+772 ENFSSK
-778 EDEYTILPFLNKD
+778 ENEYTALPFLNKD

-825 AVNIFKKNLNNLGL
+825 AVNSFKTSLNNLGL
-839 LETKEVYNPNT
+839 LETKEVYNPKT
-850 NKKEVQYIYFSQ
+850 NKKEVQYVYFSQ
-862 EVNGDKTIDK
+862 EVNGNKSIDE

-920 LEARDFDGNLYSKDG
+920 LEARDFDGNLYSEDG

-950 LSNPEFMTAIKAK
+950 VSNPEFMKAIEAK

-1007 VYNAIKQLRAEYG
+1007 VYNTIKQLRAEYG
-1020 KDAQIPSDKLAEIAS
+1020 KDAQIPSDKLTEIANMS
-1035 MAVVFQPIKPYM
+1035 VVFQPIKPYM
-1047 YTIENYAVNNTDKL
+1047 YTIENLAVNSTDKL

-1118 ASNAKELNDALDKAY
+1118 ASNAQELSNALDKAY

-1165 IMTNV
+1165 IMANIK
-1170 EMDDY
+1170 MDDY

-1180 VGGNKVNLGGK
+1180 VGGKKVNLGGK
-1191 YGDVRLNGRNLV
+1191 YGEVRLNGRNLV

-1214 LESYDLFANE
+1214 LKSYDLFANE

-1278 FSMFKKRVNKQ
+1278 FSIFKKRVNKQ

-1312 LKYVVDPN
+1312 LHYVVDPN

-1337 YTDINGKEVTLEFS
+1337 YTDINGKEVALEFS

-1445 VAEIWKEFYETYS
+1445 VAEIWKEFYETYP

-1470 DTESLDR
+1470 DTESLNR

-1559 TLRELLFGSLEGIVS
+1559 TLRELLFGNLEGIVS
-1574 RGTSTSKI
+1574 R
-1582 SGENISSK
+1582 E
-1590 GSEFAKKLTNVG
+1590 
-1602 NNLEVTYKGVTFR
+1602 
-1615 NAEHAYQTWKSG
+1615 
-1627 EFDNTAYNSINTW
+1627 
-1640 KPVGSKPVNKQINF
+1640 
-1654 QIMVDILTEKLKQH
+1654 
-1668 PELIEGIKERGGH
+1668 
-1681 EYIISST
+1681 
-1688 HNVVG
+1688 
-1693 DKYWESS
+1693 
-1700 GQNAFIK
+1700 
-1707 ALAEAAINVGISPIN
+1707 
-1722 NNFIKSTVDF
+1722 TVDF

-1786 LMKEF
+1786 LMSEF
-1791 TLKEPIRFAGH
+1791 TLKDPIRFAGH

-1888 IREVVKNYMGDDTES
+1888 MREVVKNYMGDDTES

-1930 GKNAMDNKSF
+1930 GKNAMDNQSF

-1953 IQTVAGDVSQFVT
+1953 IQTVAGDISQFVT
-1966 STKFTASNAVG
+1966 SSKFTASNAVG

-2002 KNALSVNIKVTDT
+2002 KNALSVNMKVTDI

-2034 ESLIENPLAYEQAMY
+2034 KSLIENPLAYEQAMY
-2049 DMNRRANSL
+2049 DMNRRAGML
-2058 LNSYYPYETPSY
+2058 LNSYYPYNTPSY
-2070 RNARNRLASL
+2070 SGARNRLAEL
-2080 TKNNFLDADT
+2080 TKSNFLDADT

-2110 FNGEIPI
+2110 FNGEM
-2117 PVDSINTPNLDTTV
+2117 
-2131 NSYTGNITPDAN
+2131 
-2143 TIFVFGSNPEGRHG
+2143 
-2157 AGAAKIAREQ
+2157 
-2167 FGAIYGQGEGLQGNA
+2167 
-2182 YALPTKDLRVTKN
+2182 PTKD
-2195 NGLRSISEAQII
+2195 G
-2207 ENIKKLYEVAK
+2207 
-2218 QNPDKQF
+2218 
-2225 KIAYRNTDKAS
+2225 
-2236 LNGYTGLEMI
+2236 
-2246 DMFLKAG
+2246 
-2253 SIPTNIVFSKEWI
+2253 
-2266 DTGKFDLPTKK
+2266 
-2277 VQSTSKSYIPARE
+2277 IPARE

-2343 QKDELKESWAELLKT
+2343 QKDELKGSWAELLKT
-2358 EPDLASNLFMYNFYK
+2358 EPDLARDLFMYNFYK

-2393 NMKLWREWDP
+2393 AIKVGRKWDS
-2403 SADNGKG
+2403 SANDGNG
-2410 AWIQS
+2410 AWVER
-2415 DKSYIDFLNEV
+2415 SYVDFLNDV
-2426 KKGISVNIEEFAK
+2426 KEGTVTANSEKFAK

-2446 DNRSLVFTAKGS
+2446 DNRRLVFTAKGS
-2458 TRDFLKKEVY
+2458 NLKYLKTLVY
-2468 KNGVAAS
+2468 KNGEAVS
-2475 EFTLKVSKLG
+2475 NFTLDVNKLG

-2492 IADDTIPKSWTAF
+2492 IKDSTLPKNCVAF
-2505 RPCIIV
+2505 RPCIVV
-2511 DGIVYMC
+2511 DGITYIC
-2518 ESGNDKF
+2518 DSSNDKS
-2525 NVSTDGSMTY
+2525 NVSYDGSITY
-2535 RKVSQLG
+2535 YKVSQLG

-2547 LQYISD
+2547 LQYVSD
-2553 SETKITDSQTYDD
+2553 SESRLTDNEQYDNNMEGNSSQEFIPENT
-2566 KMPGSTKR
+2566 PNSFNR
-2574 EDRVPEEHPEKVDR
+2574 EEAINQIIDYGIKNGEFMAEQVESIKEYLNSQSDVDLSDTVNAIRNEIQNSGLTDNTGEKV
-2588 DKLVNDLIYYSL
+2588 
-2600 MNGNLVEES
+2600 
-2609 TDKFKEDIS
+2609 
-2618 IFKDSDLKDTIEDI
+2618 
-2632 KNELREKGL
+2632 
-2641 IDKTGKKIC
+2641 C

>member
-1 MSTNC
+1 MSTKC

-11 GIDDVISSK
+11 GIDDVIANK
-20 IQGWNKYRVA
+20 IQGWNEYRVA
-30 TLRGMYDESHP
+30 TLRGMYDESHS
-41 SPLDTSDLDKAVQE
+41 SPLDTSDLDKAVQD
-55 LISYRRNLGK
+55 LISYRKDLGK
-65 VNAESIKTAS
+65 VNAESIKTTS
-75 FNLSESYQK
+75 SNLSESYQK

-93 RFNRINMISTMFSDR
+93 RFNRINMIATMFSDR
-108 LDALQEANPS
+108 LDALQAANPS
-118 LSRKVICNGFI
+118 LSRKVICNGFT

-152 YLEAVE
+152 YSEAVE
-158 EDDMDTANSY
+158 EGDIESANSY

-189 EELKLGNNI
+189 EELRLGDKI

-231 SDMQSA
+231 SDMHSA

-243 QVRKLLGSI
+243 QVRKLLGLI

-271 DPVKTHQ
+271 DPVKAHQ

-290 NQMIGL
+290 SQMIGL
-296 LRNASSSQSWLQPV
+296 LRNAADSQTWLQPV
-310 IEELENNDQ
+310 VDALVDNDQ

-338 LEEIKNELRTFK
+338 LEEVKNGLRTFK
-350 TLILNRVNISLS
+350 TLMLNRINNSLS
-362 GQYLTSITL
+362 GQYLTNITL
-371 GKQVNPD
+371 GKQVNPS

-384 DGSINWK
+384 DGNINWK
-391 NLQNLREI
+391 NLQSLREL
-399 VAEYF
+399 VKEYF
-404 PSKNVSIVPKF
+404 PSKTVSIAPKF
-415 YSNKETSWQE
+415 YNNKETSWQE

-437 GIDIDGN
+437 GIDIDGG
-444 TLDRIMSNGRDLHKF
+444 TLDKIMSNGRDLHKF
-459 TDAISELIEFGTDK
+459 TDAISELVEFGTDK
-473 ILNKSELESLNKGNF
+473 ILNKKELESLDKGEY
-488 SLSKSSFKDFIK
+488 SLSNRSFKDFIR

-514 EKIDKMLT
+514 EKIDKMLS
-522 IITKNREGLRLE
+522 IVTKNREGLRLE

-542 NGNNITLFSNVI
+542 NGNNVTLFSNVI

-564 IASFVTNND
+564 IASFVSNND
-573 RQGLRRMIENEFL
+573 KQGLRRMIENEFL

-602 KDLYESDLDEKSFA
+602 KDLYESGLDDKDFA
-616 TNFVFK
+616 ANFGFK

-639 HAIDMMTEYFSERQI
+639 HAIDMMAEYFSERQL
-654 SPKNIKY
+654 SA
-661 IDEEEFNK
+661 
-669 SKNLKSFPKDQLY
+669 
-682 YVNGTNYYYKYNSID
+682 NSQ
-697 SKGNNVWTKH
+697 
-707 IKDDYAYYPVFI
+707 YAYYPVFI

-736 KEILDGLYDVYRQE
+736 QEILDGLYDVYRQE
-750 RRRMALTKAANSK
+750 RRRMALTSAANTK
-763 LKEEEYSPI
+763 LKEGGYSLI
-772 ENFSNK
+772 ENFSSK
-778 EDEYTILPFLNKD
+778 ESEYTALPFLNKD

-800 KYAAMIGENPSKQEV
+800 KYADMIGENPSKQEV

-825 AVNIFKKNLNNLGL
+825 AVSSFKTSLNNLGL
-839 LETKEVYNPNT
+839 LETKEAYNPKT
-850 NKKEVQYIYFSQ
+850 NKKEVQYVYFSQ
-862 EVNGDKTIDK
+862 EVNGNKTIDE

-920 LEARDFDGNLYSKDG
+920 LEARDFNGNLYSEDG

-940 YFDDINLNAE
+940 YFDDIDLNAE
-950 LSNPEFMTAIKAK
+950 ISNPEFMKAIEAK

-1020 KDAQIPSDKLAEIAS
+1020 KDAQIPSDKLTEIANMS
-1035 MAVVFQPIKPYM
+1035 VVFQPIKPYM
-1047 YTIENYAVNNTDKL
+1047 YTIENLAVNSTDKL

-1118 ASNAKELNDALDKAY
+1118 ASNAQELSDALDKAY

-1165 IMTNV
+1165 IMANIK
-1170 EMDDY
+1170 MNDY
-1175 HYENY
+1175 YYENY
-1180 VGGNKVNLGGK
+1180 VGGSKVNLGGK

-1253 SLTGDDKFL
+1253 SLTGDNKFL

-1278 FSMFKKRVNKQ
+1278 FSIFKKRVNKQ

-1312 LKYVVDPN
+1312 LYYVVDPN

-1337 YTDINGKEVTLEFS
+1337 YTDINGKEVALEFS

-1435 YRQRELSSSE
+1435 YRQRELTSSE
-1445 VAEIWKEFYETYS
+1445 VAEIWKEFYETYP

-1470 DTESLDR
+1470 DIESLDR

-1559 TLRELLFGSLEGIVS
+1559 TLRELLFGNLEGIVS
-1574 RGTSTSKI
+1574 
-1582 SGENISSK
+1582 K
-1590 GSEFAKKLTNVG
+1590 G
-1602 NNLEVTYKGVTFR
+1602 
-1615 NAEHAYQTWKSG
+1615 
-1627 EFDNTAYNSINTW
+1627 
-1640 KPVGSKPVNKQINF
+1640 
-1654 QIMVDILTEKLKQH
+1654 
-1668 PELIEGIKERGGH
+1668 
-1681 EYIISST
+1681 
-1688 HNVVG
+1688 
-1693 DKYWESS
+1693 
-1700 GQNAFIK
+1700 
-1707 ALAEAAINVGISPIN
+1707 
-1722 NNFIKSTVDF
+1722 TVDF

-1786 LMKEF
+1786 LMSEF
-1791 TLKEPIRFAGH
+1791 TLKDPIRFAGH
-1802 SYNDLLHAPKG
+1802 SYNDLLHAPEG

-1888 IREVVKNYMGDDTES
+1888 MREVVKNYMGDDTES

-1930 GKNAMDNKSF
+1930 GKNAMDNQSF

-1953 IQTVAGDVSQFVT
+1953 IQTVAGDISQFIT
-1966 STKFTASNAVG
+1966 SSKFTASSAVC

-1988 KVKNYI
+1988 KVRNYI

-2002 KNALSVNIKVTDT
+2002 KNALSVNMKVTDI

-2025 LQGSNQEYL
+2025 LQESNQEYL

-2049 DMNRRANSL
+2049 DMNRRAGML
-2058 LNSYYPYETPSY
+2058 LNSYYPYNTPSY
-2070 RNARNRLASL
+2070 SGARNRLAEL
-2080 TKNNFLDADT
+2080 TKSNFLDADT

-2110 FNGEIPI
+2110 FNGEM
-2117 PVDSINTPNLDTTV
+2117 
-2131 NSYTGNITPDAN
+2131 
-2143 TIFVFGSNPEGRHG
+2143 
-2157 AGAAKIAREQ
+2157 
-2167 FGAIYGQGEGLQGNA
+2167 
-2182 YALPTKDLRVTKN
+2182 PTKD
-2195 NGLRSISEAQII
+2195 G
-2207 ENIKKLYEVAK
+2207 
-2218 QNPDKQF
+2218 
-2225 KIAYRNTDKAS
+2225 
-2236 LNGYTGLEMI
+2236 
-2246 DMFLKAG
+2246 
-2253 SIPTNIVFSKEWI
+2253 
-2266 DTGKFDLPTKK
+2266 
-2277 VQSTSKSYIPARE
+2277 IPARE
-2290 YYTKHFAKEVFNTL
+2290 YYTRHFAKEVFNTL
-2304 ESNPDLKSLP
+2304 ESNPDLKALP

-2358 EPDLASNLFMYNFYK
+2358 EPDLARDLFMYNFYK

-2393 NMKLWREWDP
+2393 AIKVGRKWDS
-2403 SADNGKG
+2403 SANDGNG
-2410 AWIQS
+2410 AWVER
-2415 DKSYIDFLNEV
+2415 SYIDFLNEV
-2426 KKGISVNIEEFAK
+2426 KEGTVTANSEKFAK

-2446 DNRSLVFTAKGS
+2446 DNRRLVFTAKGS
-2458 TRDFLKKEVY
+2458 NLKYLKTLVY
-2468 KNGVAAS
+2468 KNGEAVS
-2475 EFTLKVSKLG
+2475 NFTLDVNKLG

-2492 IADDTIPKSWTAF
+2492 IKDSTLPKNCVAF
-2505 RPCIIV
+2505 RPCIVV
-2511 DGIVYMC
+2511 DGITYMC
-2518 ESGNDKF
+2518 ESTNDKF
-2525 NVSTDGSMTY
+2525 NVSYDGSITY
-2535 RKVSQLG
+2535 YKVSQLG

-2547 LQYISD
+2547 LQYVSD
-2553 SETKITDSQTYDD
+2553 SESRLTDSEQYNNNTEGNSSQEFIPEDV
-2566 KMPGSTKR
+2566 PTSFNR
-2574 EDRVPEEHPEKVDR
+2574 EEAINQIIDYGIRNGEFMAEQVESIKEYLNSQSDTDLSDTVNAIKSEIQSNGLTDNTGEKV
-2588 DKLVNDLIYYSL
+2588 
-2600 MNGNLVEES
+2600 
-2609 TDKFKEDIS
+2609 
-2618 IFKDSDLKDTIEDI
+2618 
-2632 KNELREKGL
+2632 
-2641 IDKTGKKIC
+2641 C

>member
-1 MSTNC
+1 MSTKC

-11 GIDDVISSK
+11 GIDDVIASK
-20 IQGWNKYRVA
+20 IQGWNEYRVA
-30 TLRGMYDESHP
+30 TLRGMYDESHS
-41 SPLDTSDLDKAVQE
+41 SPLDTSDLDKAVQD
-55 LISYRRNLGK
+55 LISYRRDLGK
-65 VNAESIKTAS
+65 MNAESIKTTS
-75 FNLSESYQK
+75 SNLSESYQK

-108 LDALQEANPS
+108 LDALQEANPF
-118 LSRKVICNGFI
+118 LSRKVICNGFV

-152 YLEAVE
+152 YSEAVE
-158 EDDMDTANSY
+158 EGDMDTANSY

-189 EELKLGNNI
+189 EELRLGDKI

-231 SDMQSA
+231 SDMHSA

-271 DPVKTHQ
+271 DPVKAHQ

-290 NQMIGL
+290 RQMIGL
-296 LRNASSSQSWLQPV
+296 LRNASNSQTWLQPV

-338 LEEIKNELRTFK
+338 LEEVKNGLRTFK
-350 TLILNRVNISLS
+350 TLILNRVNNSLS

-371 GKQVNPD
+371 GKQVNPN

-391 NLQNLREI
+391 NLQSLREL
-399 VAEYF
+399 VKEYF
-404 PSKNVSIVPKF
+404 PSKSVSITPKF
-415 YSNKETSWQE
+415 YNNKETSWQE

-437 GIDIDGN
+437 GIDIDGG
-444 TLDRIMSNGRDLHKF
+444 TLDKIMSSGRDLHKF
-459 TDAISELIEFGTDK
+459 TDAISELVEFGTDK
-473 ILNKSELESLNKGNF
+473 ILNKKELESLDKGEY
-488 SLSKSSFKDFIK
+488 SLSNRSFKDFIR

-514 EKIDKMLT
+514 EKIDKMLS
-522 IITKNREGLRLE
+522 IVTKNREGLRLE

-542 NGNNITLFSNVI
+542 NGNNVTLFSNVI

-564 IASFVTNND
+564 IASFVSNND

-586 DSSFFMDN
+586 DSSFFMDKDN
-594 GTILNRWI
+594 GTIFNRWLR
-602 KDLYESDLDEKSFA
+602 DLYESGLDEKDFA
-616 TNFVFK
+616 ANFGFK

-639 HAIDMMTEYFSERQI
+639 HATDMMAEYFSERQK
-654 SPKNIKY
+654 SP
-661 IDEEEFNK
+661 
-669 SKNLKSFPKDQLY
+669 
-682 YVNGTNYYYKYNSID
+682 NSQ
-697 SKGNNVWTKH
+697 
-707 IKDDYAYYPVFI
+707 YAYYPVFI

-736 KEILDGLYDVYRQE
+736 QEILDGLYDVYRQE
-750 RRRMALTKAANSK
+750 RRRMALTSAANTK
-763 LKEEEYSPI
+763 LKEGGYSLI
-772 ENFSNK
+772 ENFSSK
-778 EDEYTILPFLNKD
+778 ENEYTALPFLNKD

-825 AVNIFKKNLNNLGL
+825 AVNSFKTSLNNLGL
-839 LETKEVYNPNT
+839 LETKEVYNPKT
-850 NKKEVQYIYFSQ
+850 NKKEVQYVYFSQ
-862 EVNGDKTIDK
+862 EVNGNKSIDE

-920 LEARDFDGNLYSKDG
+920 LEARDFDGNLYSEDG

-950 LSNPEFMTAIKAK
+950 VSNPEFMKAIEAK

-1007 VYNAIKQLRAEYG
+1007 VYNTIKQLRAEYG
-1020 KDAQIPSDKLAEIAS
+1020 KDAQIPSDKLTEIANMS
-1035 MAVVFQPIKPYM
+1035 VVFQPIKPYM
-1047 YTIENYAVNNTDKL
+1047 YTIENLAVNSTDKL

-1118 ASNAKELNDALDKAY
+1118 ASNAQELSNALDKAY

-1165 IMTNV
+1165 IMANIK
-1170 EMDDY
+1170 MDDY

-1180 VGGNKVNLGGK
+1180 VGGKKVNLGGK
-1191 YGDVRLNGRNLV
+1191 YGEVRLNGRNLV

-1278 FSMFKKRVNKQ
+1278 FSIFKKRVNKQ

-1312 LKYVVDPN
+1312 LHYVVDPN

-1337 YTDINGKEVTLEFS
+1337 YTDINGKEVALEFS

-1445 VAEIWKEFYETYS
+1445 VAEIWKEFYETYP

-1470 DTESLDR
+1470 DTESLNR

-1559 TLRELLFGSLEGIVS
+1559 TLRELLFGNLEGIVS
-1574 RGTSTSKI
+1574 RG
-1582 SGENISSK
+1582 
-1590 GSEFAKKLTNVG
+1590 
-1602 NNLEVTYKGVTFR
+1602 
-1615 NAEHAYQTWKSG
+1615 
-1627 EFDNTAYNSINTW
+1627 
-1640 KPVGSKPVNKQINF
+1640 
-1654 QIMVDILTEKLKQH
+1654 
-1668 PELIEGIKERGGH
+1668 
-1681 EYIISST
+1681 
-1688 HNVVG
+1688 
-1693 DKYWESS
+1693 
-1700 GQNAFIK
+1700 
-1707 ALAEAAINVGISPIN
+1707 
-1722 NNFIKSTVDF
+1722 TVDF

-1786 LMKEF
+1786 LMSEF
-1791 TLKEPIRFAGH
+1791 TLKDPIRFAGH

-1888 IREVVKNYMGDDTES
+1888 MREVVKNYMGDDTES

-1930 GKNAMDNKSF
+1930 GKNAMDNQSF

-1953 IQTVAGDVSQFVT
+1953 IQTVAGDISQFVT
-1966 STKFTASNAVG
+1966 SSKFTASNAVG

-2002 KNALSVNIKVTDT
+2002 KNALSVNMKVTDI

-2034 ESLIENPLAYEQAMY
+2034 KSLIENPLAYEQAMY
-2049 DMNRRANSL
+2049 DMNRRAGML
-2058 LNSYYPYETPSY
+2058 LNSYYPYNTPSY
-2070 RNARNRLASL
+2070 SGARNRLAEL
-2080 TKNNFLDADT
+2080 TKSNFLDADT

-2110 FNGEIPI
+2110 FNGEM
-2117 PVDSINTPNLDTTV
+2117 
-2131 NSYTGNITPDAN
+2131 
-2143 TIFVFGSNPEGRHG
+2143 
-2157 AGAAKIAREQ
+2157 
-2167 FGAIYGQGEGLQGNA
+2167 
-2182 YALPTKDLRVTKN
+2182 PTKD
-2195 NGLRSISEAQII
+2195 G
-2207 ENIKKLYEVAK
+2207 
-2218 QNPDKQF
+2218 
-2225 KIAYRNTDKAS
+2225 
-2236 LNGYTGLEMI
+2236 
-2246 DMFLKAG
+2246 
-2253 SIPTNIVFSKEWI
+2253 
-2266 DTGKFDLPTKK
+2266 
-2277 VQSTSKSYIPARE
+2277 IPARE

-2358 EPDLASNLFMYNFYK
+2358 EPDLARDLFMYNFYK

-2393 NMKLWREWDP
+2393 AIKVGRKWDS
-2403 SADNGKG
+2403 SANDGNG
-2410 AWIQS
+2410 AWVER
-2415 DKSYIDFLNEV
+2415 SYVDFLNDV
-2426 KKGISVNIEEFAK
+2426 KEGTVTANSEKFAK

-2446 DNRSLVFTAKGS
+2446 DNKRLVLTAKGS
-2458 TRDFLKKEVY
+2458 IYKLIKDDVY
-2468 KNGVAAS
+2468 KNNETVS
-2475 EFTLKVSKLG
+2475 SFTLNGGKLG
-2485 DDAKNYT
+2485 DDAKYFT
-2492 IADDTIPKSWTAF
+2492 IKDSSLPKNVIAF
-2505 RPCIIV
+2505 RPCIVI
-2511 DGIVYMC
+2511 DGVIYMC

-2525 NVSTDGSMTY
+2525 NVSYDGSITY
-2535 RKVSQLG
+2535 YKVSQLG

-2547 LQYISD
+2547 LQYVSD
-2553 SETKITDSQTYDD
+2553 SESRLTDNEQYDNNMEGNSSQEFIPENT
-2566 KMPGSTKR
+2566 PNSFNR
-2574 EDRVPEEHPEKVDR
+2574 EEAINQIIDYGIKNGEFMAEQVESIKEYLNSQSDVDLSDTVNAIRNEIQNSGLTDNTGEKV
-2588 DKLVNDLIYYSL
+2588 
-2600 MNGNLVEES
+2600 
-2609 TDKFKEDIS
+2609 
-2618 IFKDSDLKDTIEDI
+2618 
-2632 KNELREKGL
+2632 
-2641 IDKTGKKIC
+2641 C

>member
-1 MSTNC
+1 MSTKC

-11 GIDDVISSK
+11 GIDDVIASK
-20 IQGWNKYRVA
+20 IQGWNEYRVA
-30 TLRGMYDESHP
+30 TLRGMYDESHS
-41 SPLDTSDLDKAVQE
+41 SPLDTSDLDKAVQD
-55 LISYRRNLGK
+55 LISYRRDLGK
-65 VNAESIKTAS
+65 MNAESIKTTS
-75 FNLSESYQK
+75 SNLSESYQK

-108 LDALQEANPS
+108 LDALQEANPF
-118 LSRKVICNGFI
+118 LSRKVICNGFV

-152 YLEAVE
+152 YSEAVE
-158 EDDMDTANSY
+158 EGDMDTANSY

-189 EELKLGNNI
+189 EELRLGDKI

-231 SDMQSA
+231 SDMHSA

-271 DPVKTHQ
+271 DPVKAHQ

-290 NQMIGL
+290 RQMIGL
-296 LRNASSSQSWLQPV
+296 LRNASNSQTWLQPV

-338 LEEIKNELRTFK
+338 LEEVKNGLRTFK
-350 TLILNRVNISLS
+350 TLILNRVNNSLS

-371 GKQVNPD
+371 GKQVNPN

-391 NLQNLREI
+391 NLQSLREL
-399 VAEYF
+399 VKEYF
-404 PSKNVSIVPKF
+404 PSKSVSITPKF
-415 YSNKETSWQE
+415 YNNKETSWQE

-437 GIDIDGN
+437 GIDIDGG
-444 TLDRIMSNGRDLHKF
+444 TLDKIMSSGRDLHKF
-459 TDAISELIEFGTDK
+459 TDAISELVEFGTDK
-473 ILNKSELESLNKGNF
+473 ILNKKELESLDKGEY
-488 SLSKSSFKDFIK
+488 SLSNRSFKDFIR

-514 EKIDKMLT
+514 EKIDKMLS
-522 IITKNREGLRLE
+522 IVTKNREGLRLE

-542 NGNNITLFSNVI
+542 NGNNVTLFSNVI

-564 IASFVTNND
+564 IASFVSNND

-594 GTILNRWI
+594 GTIFNRWLR
-602 KDLYESDLDEKSFA
+602 DLYESGLDEKDFA
-616 TNFVFK
+616 ANFGFK

-639 HAIDMMTEYFSERQI
+639 HTIDMMAEYFSERQL
-654 SPKNIKY
+654 SA
-661 IDEEEFNK
+661 
-669 SKNLKSFPKDQLY
+669 
-682 YVNGTNYYYKYNSID
+682 NSQ
-697 SKGNNVWTKH
+697 
-707 IKDDYAYYPVFI
+707 YAYYPVFI

-727 FIKAKRYSA
+727 FIKAKRYSTQ
-736 KEILDGLYDVYRQE
+736 EILDGLYDVYRQE
-750 RRRMALTKAANSK
+750 RRRMALTSAANTK
-763 LKEEEYSPI
+763 LKEGGYSLI
-772 ENFSNK
+772 KNFSSK
-778 EDEYTILPFLNKD
+778 ENEYTALPFLNKD

-825 AVNIFKKNLNNLGL
+825 AVNSFKTSLNNLGL
-839 LETKEVYNPNT
+839 LETKEVYNPKT
-850 NKKEVQYIYFSQ
+850 NKKEVQYVYFSQ
-862 EVNGDKTIDK
+862 EVNGNKSIDE

-920 LEARDFDGNLYSKDG
+920 LEARDFDGNLYSEDG

-950 LSNPEFMTAIKAK
+950 VSNPEFMKAIEAK

-1007 VYNAIKQLRAEYG
+1007 VYNTIKQLRAEYG
-1020 KDAQIPSDKLAEIAS
+1020 KDAQIPSDKLTEVANMS
-1035 MAVVFQPIKPYM
+1035 VVFQPIKPYM
-1047 YTIENYAVNNTDKL
+1047 YTIENLAVNSTDKL

-1118 ASNAKELNDALDKAY
+1118 ASNAQELSNALDKAY

-1165 IMTNV
+1165 IMANIK
-1170 EMDDY
+1170 MDDY

-1180 VGGNKVNLGGK
+1180 VGGKKVNLGGK
-1191 YGDVRLNGRNLV
+1191 YGEVRLNGRNLV

-1214 LESYDLFANE
+1214 LKSYDLFANE

-1278 FSMFKKRVNKQ
+1278 FSIFKKRVNKQ

-1312 LKYVVDPN
+1312 LHYVVDPN

-1337 YTDINGKEVTLEFS
+1337 YTDINGKEVALEFS

-1357 GTLKTDKDGNTLLE
+1357 GTPKTDKDGNTLLE

-1445 VAEIWKEFYETYS
+1445 VAEIWKEFYETYP

-1470 DTESLDR
+1470 DTESLNR

-1507 ESYDFSKSPLDNTRA
+1507 ESYDFSKSSLDNTRA

-1559 TLRELLFGSLEGIVS
+1559 TLRELLFGNLEGIVS
-1574 RGTSTSKI
+1574 RG
-1582 SGENISSK
+1582 
-1590 GSEFAKKLTNVG
+1590 
-1602 NNLEVTYKGVTFR
+1602 
-1615 NAEHAYQTWKSG
+1615 
-1627 EFDNTAYNSINTW
+1627 
-1640 KPVGSKPVNKQINF
+1640 
-1654 QIMVDILTEKLKQH
+1654 
-1668 PELIEGIKERGGH
+1668 
-1681 EYIISST
+1681 
-1688 HNVVG
+1688 
-1693 DKYWESS
+1693 
-1700 GQNAFIK
+1700 
-1707 ALAEAAINVGISPIN
+1707 
-1722 NNFIKSTVDF
+1722 TVDF

-1786 LMKEF
+1786 LMSEF
-1791 TLKEPIRFAGH
+1791 TLKDPIRFAGH

-1888 IREVVKNYMGDDTES
+1888 MREVVKNYMGDDTES

-1930 GKNAMDNKSF
+1930 GKNAMDNQSF

-1953 IQTVAGDVSQFVT
+1953 IQTVAGDISQFVT
-1966 STKFTASNAVG
+1966 SSKFTASNAVG

-2002 KNALSVNIKVTDT
+2002 KNALSVNMKVTDI

-2034 ESLIENPLAYEQAMY
+2034 KSLIENPLAYEQAMY
-2049 DMNRRANSL
+2049 DMNRRAGML
-2058 LNSYYPYETPSY
+2058 LNSYYPYNTPSY
-2070 RNARNRLASL
+2070 SGARNRLAEL
-2080 TKNNFLDADT
+2080 TKSNFLDADT

-2110 FNGEIPI
+2110 FNGEM
-2117 PVDSINTPNLDTTV
+2117 
-2131 NSYTGNITPDAN
+2131 
-2143 TIFVFGSNPEGRHG
+2143 
-2157 AGAAKIAREQ
+2157 
-2167 FGAIYGQGEGLQGNA
+2167 
-2182 YALPTKDLRVTKN
+2182 PTKD
-2195 NGLRSISEAQII
+2195 G
-2207 ENIKKLYEVAK
+2207 
-2218 QNPDKQF
+2218 
-2225 KIAYRNTDKAS
+2225 
-2236 LNGYTGLEMI
+2236 
-2246 DMFLKAG
+2246 
-2253 SIPTNIVFSKEWI
+2253 
-2266 DTGKFDLPTKK
+2266 
-2277 VQSTSKSYIPARE
+2277 IPARE

-2358 EPDLASNLFMYNFYK
+2358 EPDLARDLFMYNFYK

-2393 NMKLWREWDP
+2393 AIKVGRKWDS
-2403 SADNGKG
+2403 SANDGNG
-2410 AWIQS
+2410 AWVER
-2415 DKSYIDFLNEV
+2415 SYVDFLNDV
-2426 KKGISVNIEEFAK
+2426 KEGTVTANSEKFAK

-2446 DNRSLVFTAKGS
+2446 DNRRLVFTAKGS
-2458 TRDFLKKEVY
+2458 NLKYLKTLVY
-2468 KNGVAAS
+2468 KNGEAVS
-2475 EFTLKVSKLG
+2475 NFTLDVNKLG

-2492 IADDTIPKSWTAF
+2492 IKDSTLPKNCVAF
-2505 RPCIIV
+2505 RPCIV
-2511 DGIVYMC
+2511 VNGITYIC
-2518 ESGNDKF
+2518 DSSNDKF
-2525 NVSTDGSMTY
+2525 NVSYDGSITY
-2535 RKVSQLG
+2535 YKVSQLG

-2547 LQYISD
+2547 LQYVSD
-2553 SETKITDSQTYDD
+2553 SESRLTDNEQYDNNMEGNSSQEFIPENT
-2566 KMPGSTKR
+2566 PNSFNR
-2574 EDRVPEEHPEKVDR
+2574 EEAINQIIDYGIKNGEFMAEQVESIKEYLNSQSDVDLSDTVNAIRNEIQNSGLTDNTGEKV
-2588 DKLVNDLIYYSL
+2588 
-2600 MNGNLVEES
+2600 
-2609 TDKFKEDIS
+2609 
-2618 IFKDSDLKDTIEDI
+2618 
-2632 KNELREKGL
+2632 
-2641 IDKTGKKIC
+2641 C

>member
-1 MSTNC
+1 MSTKC

-11 GIDDVISSK
+11 GIDDVIASK
-20 IQGWNKYRVA
+20 IQGWNEYRVA
-30 TLRGMYDESHP
+30 TLRGMYDESHS
-41 SPLDTSDLDKAVQE
+41 SPLDTSDLDKAVQD
-55 LISYRRNLGK
+55 LISYRRDLGK
-65 VNAESIKTAS
+65 MNAESIKTTS
-75 FNLSESYQK
+75 SNLSESYQK

-108 LDALQEANPS
+108 LDALQEANPF
-118 LSRKVICNGFI
+118 LSRKVICNGFV

-152 YLEAVE
+152 YSEAVE
-158 EDDMDTANSY
+158 EGDMDTANSY

-189 EELKLGNNI
+189 EELRLGDKI

-231 SDMQSA
+231 SDMHSA

-271 DPVKTHQ
+271 DPVKAHQ

-290 NQMIGL
+290 RQMIGL
-296 LRNASSSQSWLQPV
+296 LRNASNSQTWLQPV

-338 LEEIKNELRTFK
+338 LEEVKNGLRTFK
-350 TLILNRVNISLS
+350 TLILNRVNNSLS

-371 GKQVNPD
+371 GKQVNPN

-391 NLQNLREI
+391 NLQSLREL
-399 VAEYF
+399 VKEYF
-404 PSKNVSIVPKF
+404 PSKSVSITPKF
-415 YSNKETSWQE
+415 YNNKETSWQE

-437 GIDIDGN
+437 GIDIDGG
-444 TLDRIMSNGRDLHKF
+444 TLDKIMSSGRDLHKF
-459 TDAISELIEFGTDK
+459 TDAISELVEFGTDK
-473 ILNKSELESLNKGNF
+473 ILNKKELESLDKGEY
-488 SLSKSSFKDFIK
+488 SLSNRSFKDFIR

-514 EKIDKMLT
+514 EKIDKMLS
-522 IITKNREGLRLE
+522 IVTKNREGLRLE

-542 NGNNITLFSNVI
+542 NGNNVTLFSNVI

-564 IASFVTNND
+564 IASFVSNND

-586 DSSFFMDN
+586 DSSFFMDKDN
-594 GTILNRWI
+594 GTIFNRWLR
-602 KDLYESDLDEKSFA
+602 DLYESGLDEKDFA
-616 TNFVFK
+616 ANFGFK

-639 HAIDMMTEYFSERQI
+639 HAIDMMAEYFSERQK
-654 SPKNIKY
+654 SP
-661 IDEEEFNK
+661 
-669 SKNLKSFPKDQLY
+669 
-682 YVNGTNYYYKYNSID
+682 NSQ
-697 SKGNNVWTKH
+697 
-707 IKDDYAYYPVFI
+707 YAYYPVFI

-736 KEILDGLYDVYRQE
+736 QEILDGLYDVYRQE
-750 RRRMALTKAANSK
+750 RRRMALTSAANTK
-763 LKEEEYSPI
+763 LKEGGYSLI
-772 ENFSNK
+772 ENFSSK
-778 EDEYTILPFLNKD
+778 ENEYTALPFLNKD

-825 AVNIFKKNLNNLGL
+825 AVNSFKTSLNNLGL
-839 LETKEVYNPNT
+839 LETKEVYNPKT
-850 NKKEVQYIYFSQ
+850 NKKEVQYVYFSQ
-862 EVNGDKTIDK
+862 EVNGNKSIDE

-920 LEARDFDGNLYSKDG
+920 LEARDFDGNLYSEDG

-950 LSNPEFMTAIKAK
+950 VSNPEFMKAIEAK

-1007 VYNAIKQLRAEYG
+1007 VYNTIKQLRAEYG
-1020 KDAQIPSDKLAEIAS
+1020 KDAQIPSDKLTEIANMS
-1035 MAVVFQPIKPYM
+1035 VVFQPIKPYM
-1047 YTIENYAVNNTDKL
+1047 YTIENLAVNSTDKL

-1118 ASNAKELNDALDKAY
+1118 ASNAQELSNALDKAY

-1165 IMTNV
+1165 IMANIK
-1170 EMDDY
+1170 MDDY

-1180 VGGNKVNLGGK
+1180 VGGKKVNLGGK
-1191 YGDVRLNGRNLV
+1191 YGEVRLNGRNLV

-1214 LESYDLFANE
+1214 LKSYDLFANE

-1278 FSMFKKRVNKQ
+1278 FSIFKKRVNKQ

-1312 LKYVVDPN
+1312 LHYVVDPN

-1337 YTDINGKEVTLEFS
+1337 YTDINGKEVALEFS

-1445 VAEIWKEFYETYS
+1445 VAEIWKEFYETYL

-1470 DTESLDR
+1470 DTESLNR

-1559 TLRELLFGSLEGIVS
+1559 TLRELLFGNLEGIVS
-1574 RGTSTSKI
+1574 RG
-1582 SGENISSK
+1582 
-1590 GSEFAKKLTNVG
+1590 
-1602 NNLEVTYKGVTFR
+1602 
-1615 NAEHAYQTWKSG
+1615 
-1627 EFDNTAYNSINTW
+1627 
-1640 KPVGSKPVNKQINF
+1640 
-1654 QIMVDILTEKLKQH
+1654 
-1668 PELIEGIKERGGH
+1668 
-1681 EYIISST
+1681 
-1688 HNVVG
+1688 
-1693 DKYWESS
+1693 
-1700 GQNAFIK
+1700 
-1707 ALAEAAINVGISPIN
+1707 
-1722 NNFIKSTVDF
+1722 TVDF

-1786 LMKEF
+1786 LMSEF
-1791 TLKEPIRFAGH
+1791 TLKDPIRFAGH

-1888 IREVVKNYMGDDTES
+1888 MREVVKNYMGDDTES

-1930 GKNAMDNKSF
+1930 GKNAMDNQSF

-1953 IQTVAGDVSQFVT
+1953 IQTVAGDISQFVT
-1966 STKFTASNAVG
+1966 SSKFTASNAVG

-2002 KNALSVNIKVTDT
+2002 KNALSVNMKVTDI

-2049 DMNRRANSL
+2049 DMNRRAGML
-2058 LNSYYPYETPSY
+2058 LNSYYPYNTPSY
-2070 RNARNRLASL
+2070 SGARNRLAEL
-2080 TKNNFLDADT
+2080 TKSNFLDADT

-2110 FNGEIPI
+2110 FNGEM
-2117 PVDSINTPNLDTTV
+2117 
-2131 NSYTGNITPDAN
+2131 
-2143 TIFVFGSNPEGRHG
+2143 
-2157 AGAAKIAREQ
+2157 
-2167 FGAIYGQGEGLQGNA
+2167 
-2182 YALPTKDLRVTKN
+2182 PTKD
-2195 NGLRSISEAQII
+2195 G
-2207 ENIKKLYEVAK
+2207 
-2218 QNPDKQF
+2218 
-2225 KIAYRNTDKAS
+2225 
-2236 LNGYTGLEMI
+2236 
-2246 DMFLKAG
+2246 
-2253 SIPTNIVFSKEWI
+2253 
-2266 DTGKFDLPTKK
+2266 
-2277 VQSTSKSYIPARE
+2277 IPARE

-2358 EPDLASNLFMYNFYK
+2358 EPDLARDLFMYNFYK

-2393 NMKLWREWDP
+2393 AIKVGRKWDS
-2403 SADNGKG
+2403 SANDGNG
-2410 AWIQS
+2410 AWVER
-2415 DKSYIDFLNEV
+2415 SYVDFLNDV
-2426 KKGISVNIEEFAK
+2426 KEGTVTANSEKFAK

-2446 DNRSLVFTAKGS
+2446 DNRRLVFTAKGS
-2458 TRDFLKKEVY
+2458 NLKYLKTLVY
-2468 KNGVAAS
+2468 KNGEAVS
-2475 EFTLKVSKLG
+2475 NFTLDVNKLG

-2492 IADDTIPKSWTAF
+2492 IKDSTLPKNCVAF
-2505 RPCIIV
+2505 RPCIVV
-2511 DGIVYMC
+2511 DGITYIC
-2518 ESGNDKF
+2518 DSSNDKF
-2525 NVSTDGSMTY
+2525 NVSYDGSITY
-2535 RKVSQLG
+2535 YKVSQLG

-2547 LQYISD
+2547 LQYVSD
-2553 SETKITDSQTYDD
+2553 SESRLTDNEQYDNNMEGNSSQEFIPENT
-2566 KMPGSTKR
+2566 PNSFNR
-2574 EDRVPEEHPEKVDR
+2574 EEAINQIIDYGIKNGEFMAEQVESIKEYLNSQLDVDLSDTVNAIRNEIQNSGLTDNTGEKV
-2588 DKLVNDLIYYSL
+2588 
-2600 MNGNLVEES
+2600 
-2609 TDKFKEDIS
+2609 
-2618 IFKDSDLKDTIEDI
+2618 
-2632 KNELREKGL
+2632 
-2641 IDKTGKKIC
+2641 C

>member
-1 MSTNC
+1 MSTKC

-11 GIDDVISSK
+11 GIDDVIASK
-20 IQGWNKYRVA
+20 IQGWNEYRVA
-30 TLRGMYDESHP
+30 ILRGMYDESHS
-41 SPLDTSDLDKAVQE
+41 SPLDTSDLDRAVQD
-55 LISYRRNLGK
+55 LISYRRDLGK
-65 VNAESIKTAS
+65 MNAESIKTTS
-75 FNLSESYQK
+75 SNLSESYQK

-108 LDALQEANPS
+108 LDALQEANPF
-118 LSRKVICNGFI
+118 LSRKVICNGFV

-152 YLEAVE
+152 YSEAVE
-158 EDDMDTANSY
+158 EGDMDTANSY

-189 EELKLGNNI
+189 EELRLGDKI

-231 SDMQSA
+231 SDMHSA

-271 DPVKTHQ
+271 DPVKAHQ

-290 NQMIGL
+290 RQMIGL
-296 LRNASSSQSWLQPV
+296 LRNASNSQTWLQPV

-319 LRTQFYVDFKKNF
+319 LRTQFYADFKKNF

-338 LEEIKNELRTFK
+338 LEEVKNGLRTFK
-350 TLILNRVNISLS
+350 TLILNRVNNSLS

-371 GKQVNPD
+371 GKQVNPN

-391 NLQNLREI
+391 NLQSLREL
-399 VAEYF
+399 VKEYF
-404 PSKNVSIVPKF
+404 PSKSVSITPKF
-415 YSNKETSWQE
+415 YNNKETSWQE

-437 GIDIDGN
+437 GIDIDGG
-444 TLDRIMSNGRDLHKF
+444 TLDKIMSSGRDLHKF
-459 TDAISELIEFGTDK
+459 TDAISELVEFGTDK
-473 ILNKSELESLNKGNF
+473 ILNKKELESLDKGEY
-488 SLSKSSFKDFIK
+488 SLSNRSFKDFIR

-514 EKIDKMLT
+514 EKIDKMLS
-522 IITKNREGLRLE
+522 IVTKNREGLRLE

-542 NGNNITLFSNVI
+542 NGNNVTLFSNVI

-564 IASFVTNND
+564 IASFVSNND

-586 DSSFFMDN
+586 DSSFFMDKDN
-594 GTILNRWI
+594 GTIFNRWLR
-602 KDLYESDLDEKSFA
+602 DLYESGLDEKDFA
-616 TNFVFK
+616 ANFGFK

-639 HAIDMMTEYFSERQI
+639 HAIDMMAEYFSERQK
-654 SPKNIKY
+654 SP
-661 IDEEEFNK
+661 
-669 SKNLKSFPKDQLY
+669 
-682 YVNGTNYYYKYNSID
+682 NSQ
-697 SKGNNVWTKH
+697 
-707 IKDDYAYYPVFI
+707 YAYYPVFI

-736 KEILDGLYDVYRQE
+736 QEILDGLYDVYRQE
-750 RRRMALTKAANSK
+750 RRRMALTSAANTK
-763 LKEEEYSPI
+763 LKEGGYSLI
-772 ENFSNK
+772 ENFSSK
-778 EDEYTILPFLNKD
+778 ENEYTALPFLNKD

-825 AVNIFKKNLNNLGL
+825 AVNSFKTSLNNLGL
-839 LETKEVYNPNT
+839 LETKEVYNPKT
-850 NKKEVQYIYFSQ
+850 NKKEVQYVYFSQ
-862 EVNGDKTIDK
+862 EVNGNKSIDE

-920 LEARDFDGNLYSKDG
+920 LEARDFDGNLYSEDG

-950 LSNPEFMTAIKAK
+950 VSNPEFMKAIEAK

-1007 VYNAIKQLRAEYG
+1007 VYNTIKQLRAEYG
-1020 KDAQIPSDKLAEIAS
+1020 KDAQIPSDKLTEIANMS
-1035 MAVVFQPIKPYM
+1035 VVFQPIKPYM
-1047 YTIENYAVNNTDKL
+1047 YTIENLAVNSTDKL

-1118 ASNAKELNDALDKAY
+1118 ASNAQELSNALDKAY

-1165 IMTNV
+1165 IMANIK
-1170 EMDDY
+1170 MDDY

-1180 VGGNKVNLGGK
+1180 VGGKKVNLGGK
-1191 YGDVRLNGRNLV
+1191 YGEVRLNGRNLV

-1214 LESYDLFANE
+1214 LKSYDLFANE

-1278 FSMFKKRVNKQ
+1278 FSIFKKRVNKQ

-1312 LKYVVDPN
+1312 LHYVVDPN

-1337 YTDINGKEVTLEFS
+1337 YTDINGKEVALEFS

-1445 VAEIWKEFYETYS
+1445 VAEIWKEFYETYP

-1470 DTESLDR
+1470 DTESLNR

-1559 TLRELLFGSLEGIVS
+1559 TLRELLFGNLEGIVS
-1574 RGTSTSKI
+1574 RGT
-1582 SGENISSK
+1582 
-1590 GSEFAKKLTNVG
+1590 
-1602 NNLEVTYKGVTFR
+1602 
-1615 NAEHAYQTWKSG
+1615 
-1627 EFDNTAYNSINTW
+1627 
-1640 KPVGSKPVNKQINF
+1640 
-1654 QIMVDILTEKLKQH
+1654 
-1668 PELIEGIKERGGH
+1668 
-1681 EYIISST
+1681 
-1688 HNVVG
+1688 
-1693 DKYWESS
+1693 
-1700 GQNAFIK
+1700 
-1707 ALAEAAINVGISPIN
+1707 
-1722 NNFIKSTVDF
+1722 VDF

-1737 RAKDSKSDPEPNYD
+1737 IAKDSKSDPEPNYD

-1786 LMKEF
+1786 LMSEF
-1791 TLKEPIRFAGH
+1791 TLKDPIRFAGH

-1888 IREVVKNYMGDDTES
+1888 MREVVKNYMGDDTES

-1918 LNIVNDRVMREQ
+1918 LNIVSDRVMREQ
-1930 GKNAMDNKSF
+1930 GKNAMDNQSF

-1953 IQTVAGDVSQFVT
+1953 IQTVAGDISQFVT
-1966 STKFTASNAVG
+1966 SSKFTASNAVG

-2002 KNALSVNIKVTDT
+2002 KNALSVNMKVTDI

-2034 ESLIENPLAYEQAMY
+2034 KSLIENPLAYEQAMY
-2049 DMNRRANSL
+2049 DMNRRVGML
-2058 LNSYYPYETPSY
+2058 LNSYYPYNTPSY
-2070 RNARNRLASL
+2070 SGARNRLAEL
-2080 TKNNFLDADT
+2080 TKSNFLDADT

-2110 FNGEIPI
+2110 FNGEM
-2117 PVDSINTPNLDTTV
+2117 
-2131 NSYTGNITPDAN
+2131 
-2143 TIFVFGSNPEGRHG
+2143 
-2157 AGAAKIAREQ
+2157 
-2167 FGAIYGQGEGLQGNA
+2167 
-2182 YALPTKDLRVTKN
+2182 PTKD
-2195 NGLRSISEAQII
+2195 G
-2207 ENIKKLYEVAK
+2207 
-2218 QNPDKQF
+2218 
-2225 KIAYRNTDKAS
+2225 
-2236 LNGYTGLEMI
+2236 
-2246 DMFLKAG
+2246 
-2253 SIPTNIVFSKEWI
+2253 
-2266 DTGKFDLPTKK
+2266 
-2277 VQSTSKSYIPARE
+2277 IPARE

-2358 EPDLASNLFMYNFYK
+2358 EPDLARDLFMYNFYK

-2393 NMKLWREWDP
+2393 AIKVGRKWDS
-2403 SADNGKG
+2403 SANDGNG
-2410 AWIQS
+2410 AWVER
-2415 DKSYIDFLNEV
+2415 SYVDFLNDV
-2426 KKGISVNIEEFAK
+2426 KEGTVTANSEKFAK

-2446 DNRSLVFTAKGS
+2446 DNRRLVFTAKGS
-2458 TRDFLKKEVY
+2458 NLKYLKTLVY
-2468 KNGVAAS
+2468 KNGEAVS
-2475 EFTLKVSKLG
+2475 NFTLDVNKLG

-2492 IADDTIPKSWTAF
+2492 IKDSTLPKNCVAF
-2505 RPCIIV
+2505 RPCIVV
-2511 DGIVYMC
+2511 DGITYIC
-2518 ESGNDKF
+2518 DSSNDKF
-2525 NVSTDGSMTY
+2525 NVSYDGSITY
-2535 RKVSQLG
+2535 YKVSQLG

-2547 LQYISD
+2547 LQYVSD
-2553 SETKITDSQTYDD
+2553 SESRLTDNEQYDNNMEGNSSQEFIPENT
-2566 KMPGSTKR
+2566 PNSFNR
-2574 EDRVPEEHPEKVDR
+2574 EEAINQIIDYGIKNGEFMAEQVESIKEYLNSQSDVDLSDTVNAIRNEIQNSGLTDNTGEKV
-2588 DKLVNDLIYYSL
+2588 
-2600 MNGNLVEES
+2600 
-2609 TDKFKEDIS
+2609 
-2618 IFKDSDLKDTIEDI
+2618 
-2632 KNELREKGL
+2632 
-2641 IDKTGKKIC
+2641 C

>member
-1 MSTNC
+1 MSTKC

-11 GIDDVISSK
+11 GIDDVIASK
-20 IQGWNKYRVA
+20 IQGWNEYRVA
-30 TLRGMYDESHP
+30 TLRGMYDESHS
-41 SPLDTSDLDKAVQE
+41 SPLDTSDLDKAVQD
-55 LISYRRNLGK
+55 LISYRRGLGK
-65 VNAESIKTAS
+65 MNAESIKTTS
-75 FNLSESYQK
+75 SNLSESYQK

-118 LSRKVICNGFI
+118 LSRKVICNGFV

-152 YLEAVE
+152 YSEAVE
-158 EDDMDTANSY
+158 EGDMGTANSY

-189 EELKLGNNI
+189 EELRLGDKI

-215 ELYDASESK
+215 ELYNASESK

-231 SDMQSA
+231 SDMHSA

-271 DPVKTHQ
+271 DPVKAHQ

-290 NQMIGL
+290 RQMIGL
-296 LRNASSSQSWLQPV
+296 LRNASNSQTWLQPV

-338 LEEIKNELRTFK
+338 LEEVKNGLRTFK
-350 TLILNRVNISLS
+350 TLILNRVNNSLS

-371 GKQVNPD
+371 GKQVNPN

-391 NLQNLREI
+391 NLQSLREL
-399 VAEYF
+399 VKEYF
-404 PSKNVSIVPKF
+404 PSKTISIVPKF
-415 YSNKETSWQE
+415 YNNKETSWQE

-437 GIDIDGN
+437 GIDIDGG
-444 TLDRIMSNGRDLHKF
+444 TLDKIMSNGRDLHKF
-459 TDAISELIEFGTDK
+459 TDAISELVEFGTDK
-473 ILNKSELESLNKGNF
+473 ILNKKELESLDKGEY
-488 SLSKSSFKDFIK
+488 SLSTRSFKDFIR

-514 EKIDKMLT
+514 EKIGKMLS
-522 IITKNREGLRLE
+522 IVTKNREGLRLE

-542 NGNNITLFSNVI
+542 NGNNVTLFSNVI

-564 IASFVTNND
+564 IASFVSNND
-573 RQGLRRMIENEFL
+573 KQGLRRMIENEFL
-586 DSSFFMDN
+586 NSSFFMDN

-602 KDLYESDLDEKSFA
+602 KDLYESGLDDKDFA
-616 TNFVFK
+616 ANFGFK

-639 HAIDMMTEYFSERQI
+639 HAIDMMAEYFSERQL
-654 SPKNIKY
+654 SP
-661 IDEEEFNK
+661 
-669 SKNLKSFPKDQLY
+669 
-682 YVNGTNYYYKYNSID
+682 NSQ
-697 SKGNNVWTKH
+697 
-707 IKDDYAYYPVFI
+707 YAYYPVFI

-736 KEILDGLYDVYRQE
+736 QEILDGLYDVYRQE
-750 RRRMALTKAANSK
+750 RRRMALTVAANTK
-763 LKEEEYSPI
+763 LKEGGYSPI
-772 ENFSNK
+772 ENFSSK
-778 EDEYTILPFLNKD
+778 ENEYTALPFLNKD
-791 YKSPDGTVG
+791 YKSPDGTIG

-825 AVNIFKKNLNNLGL
+825 AVNSFKTSLNNLGL
-839 LETKEVYNPNT
+839 LETKEVYNPKT
-850 NKKEVQYIYFSQ
+850 NKKEVQYVYFSQ
-862 EVNGDKTIDK
+862 EVNGNKSIDE

-920 LEARDFDGNLYSKDG
+920 LEARDFDGNLYSEDG

-950 LSNPEFMTAIKAK
+950 VSNPEFMKAIEAK

-968 PVYKAYTKNTLTDG
+968 SVYKAYTKNTLTDG

-1007 VYNAIKQLRAEYG
+1007 VYKAIKQLRAEYG
-1020 KDAQIPSDKLAEIAS
+1020 KDAQIPSDKLAEIANMS
-1035 MAVVFQPIKPYM
+1035 VVFQPIKPYM
-1047 YTIENYAVNNTDKL
+1047 YTIENLAVNSTDKL

-1073 LIPELLPAGS
+1073 LIPELLPKGS

-1093 SKGVDLVG
+1093 EHVDENGKSAPIDLIG

-1118 ASNAKELNDALDKAY
+1118 VTDSNSLNEALSKAY
-1133 IHQLSYGDYRIQT
+1133 VHQLSYGDYRIQT

-1165 IMTNV
+1165 IMANIK
-1170 EMDDY
+1170 MDDY

-1180 VGGNKVNLGGK
+1180 VGGKKVNLGGK

-1278 FSMFKKRVNKQ
+1278 FSIFKKRVNKQ
-1289 SIKGGSAVQVSAMGI
+1289 SIKGGSAVQVSAMGT
-1304 KGYEESGD
+1304 KGYEKSGD
-1312 LKYVVDPN
+1312 LHYVVDPN
-1320 NPNNILYAE
+1320 NPNNILYVE

-1337 YTDINGKEVTLEFS
+1337 YTDINGKEVALEFN

-1392 MINLRVKRFSQ
+1392 MLNLRVKRFSQ
-1403 KTAGGTIKVPAQGT
+1403 KTAGGTIKVSAQGT

-1507 ESYDFSKSPLDNTRA
+1507 ESYDSSKSPLDNTRA

-1559 TLRELLFGSLEGIVS
+1559 TLRELLFGNLEGIVS
-1574 RGTSTSKI
+1574 RGT
-1582 SGENISSK
+1582 
-1590 GSEFAKKLTNVG
+1590 
-1602 NNLEVTYKGVTFR
+1602 
-1615 NAEHAYQTWKSG
+1615 
-1627 EFDNTAYNSINTW
+1627 
-1640 KPVGSKPVNKQINF
+1640 
-1654 QIMVDILTEKLKQH
+1654 
-1668 PELIEGIKERGGH
+1668 
-1681 EYIISST
+1681 
-1688 HNVVG
+1688 
-1693 DKYWESS
+1693 
-1700 GQNAFIK
+1700 
-1707 ALAEAAINVGISPIN
+1707 
-1722 NNFIKSTVDF
+1722 VDF
-1732 NAIAE
+1732 SAIAE
-1737 RAKDSKSDPEPNYD
+1737 RAKDIKSDPEPNYD

-1786 LMKEF
+1786 LMSEF
-1791 TLKEPIRFAGH
+1791 TLKDPIRFAGH
-1802 SYNDLLHAPKG
+1802 SYNDLLHAPEG

-1888 IREVVKNYMGDDTES
+1888 MREVVKNYMGDDTES

-1918 LNIVNDRVMREQ
+1918 LNIVNDRVMRER
-1930 GKNAMDNKSF
+1930 GKNAMDNQSF

-1953 IQTVAGDVSQFVT
+1953 IQTVAGDISQFVT
-1966 STKFTASNAVG
+1966 SSKFTASNAVG

-2002 KNALSVNIKVTDT
+2002 KNALSVNMKVTDT

-2049 DMNRRANSL
+2049 DMNRRAGML
-2058 LNSYYPYETPSY
+2058 LNSYYPYNTPSY
-2070 RNARNRLASL
+2070 SGARNRLAEL
-2080 TKNNFLDADT
+2080 TKSNFLDADT

-2110 FNGEIPI
+2110 FNGEMPI

-2182 YALPTKDLRVTKN
+2182 YALPTKDLRVKEN
-2195 NGLRSISEAQII
+2195 RGLRSISEAQIV
-2207 ENIKKLYEVAK
+2207 ENIKKLYETAR

-2225 KIAYRNTDKAS
+2225 KIAYRNTNKAS

-2253 SIPTNIVFSKEWI
+2253 SIPTNIVFSKEWV

-2277 VQSTSKSYIPARE
+2277 AQGTSKSYIPARE

-2358 EPDLASNLFMYNFYK
+2358 EPDLARDLFMYNFYK

-2393 NMKLWREWDP
+2393 AIKVGRKWDS
-2403 SADNGKG
+2403 SANDGNG
-2410 AWIQS
+2410 AWVER
-2415 DKSYIDFLNEV
+2415 SYVDFLNDV
-2426 KKGISVNIEEFAK
+2426 KEGTVTANSEKFAK

-2446 DNRSLVFTAKGS
+2446 DNRRLVFTAKGS
-2458 TRDFLKKEVY
+2458 NLKYLKTLVY
-2468 KNGVAAS
+2468 KNGEAVS
-2475 EFTLKVSKLG
+2475 NFTLDVNKLG

-2492 IADDTIPKSWTAF
+2492 IKDSTLPKNCVAF
-2505 RPCIIV
+2505 RPCIVV
-2511 DGIVYMC
+2511 DGITYMC
-2518 ESGNDKF
+2518 DSSNDKF
-2525 NVSTDGSMTY
+2525 NVSYDGSITY
-2535 RKVSQLG
+2535 YKVSQLG

-2547 LQYISD
+2547 LQYVSD
-2553 SETKITDSQTYDD
+2553 SESRLIDNEQYDNNMEGNSSQEFIPENTPNSFNREEAINQIIDYGIKNGEFMAEQVESIKEYLNSQSDVDLSDTVNAIRNEIQNSGLTDNT
-2566 KMPGSTKR
+2566 G
-2574 EDRVPEEHPEKVDR
+2574 EKV
-2588 DKLVNDLIYYSL
+2588 
-2600 MNGNLVEES
+2600 
-2609 TDKFKEDIS
+2609 
-2618 IFKDSDLKDTIEDI
+2618 
-2632 KNELREKGL
+2632 
-2641 IDKTGKKIC
+2641 C

>member
-1 MSTNC
+1 MSTKC

-11 GIDDVISSK
+11 GIDDVIASK
-20 IQGWNKYRVA
+20 IQGWNEYRVA
-30 TLRGMYDESHP
+30 TLRGMYDESHS
-41 SPLDTSDLDKAVQE
+41 SPLDTSDLDKAVQD
-55 LISYRRNLGK
+55 LISYRRDLGK
-65 VNAESIKTAS
+65 MNAESIKTTS
-75 FNLSESYQK
+75 SNLSESYQK

-108 LDALQEANPS
+108 LDALQEANPF
-118 LSRKVICNGFI
+118 LSRKVICNGFV

-152 YLEAVE
+152 YSEAVE
-158 EDDMDTANSY
+158 EGDMDTANSY

-189 EELKLGNNI
+189 EELRLGDKI

-231 SDMQSA
+231 SDMHSA

-252 QRVENG
+252 QRVENR

-271 DPVKTHQ
+271 DPVKAHQ

-290 NQMIGL
+290 RQMIGL
-296 LRNASSSQSWLQPV
+296 LRNASNSQTWLQPV

-338 LEEIKNELRTFK
+338 LEEVKNGLRTFK
-350 TLILNRVNISLS
+350 TLILNRVNNSLS

-371 GKQVNPD
+371 GKQVNPN

-391 NLQNLREI
+391 NLQSLREL
-399 VAEYF
+399 VKEYF
-404 PSKNVSIVPKF
+404 PSKSVSITPKF
-415 YSNKETSWQE
+415 YNNKETSWQE

-437 GIDIDGN
+437 GIDIDGG
-444 TLDRIMSNGRDLHKF
+444 TLDKIMSSGRDLHKF
-459 TDAISELIEFGTDK
+459 TDAISELVEFGTDK
-473 ILNKSELESLNKGNF
+473 ILNKKELESLDKGEY
-488 SLSKSSFKDFIK
+488 SLSNRSFKDFIR

-514 EKIDKMLT
+514 EKIDKMLS
-522 IITKNREGLRLE
+522 IVTKNREGLRLE

-542 NGNNITLFSNVI
+542 NGNNVTLFSNVI

-564 IASFVTNND
+564 IASFVSNND

-586 DSSFFMDN
+586 DSSFFMDKDN
-594 GTILNRWI
+594 GTIFNRWLR
-602 KDLYESDLDEKSFA
+602 DLYESGLDEKDFA
-616 TNFVFK
+616 ANFGFK

-639 HAIDMMTEYFSERQI
+639 HTIDMMAEYFSERQL
-654 SPKNIKY
+654 SA
-661 IDEEEFNK
+661 
-669 SKNLKSFPKDQLY
+669 
-682 YVNGTNYYYKYNSID
+682 NSQ
-697 SKGNNVWTKH
+697 
-707 IKDDYAYYPVFI
+707 YAYYPVFI

-736 KEILDGLYDVYRQE
+736 QEILDGLYDVYRQE
-750 RRRMALTKAANSK
+750 RRRMALTSAANTK
-763 LKEEEYSPI
+763 LKEGGYSLI
-772 ENFSNK
+772 ENFSSK
-778 EDEYTILPFLNKD
+778 ENEYTALPFLNKD

-825 AVNIFKKNLNNLGL
+825 AVNSFKTSLNNLGL
-839 LETKEVYNPNT
+839 LETKEVYNPKT
-850 NKKEVQYIYFSQ
+850 NKKEVQYVYFSQ
-862 EVNGDKTIDK
+862 EVNGNKSIDE

-907 RYKEIHAPGSVLS
+907 RYKEIHAPGSVSS
-920 LEARDFDGNLYSKDG
+920 LEARDFDGNLYSEDG

-950 LSNPEFMTAIKAK
+950 VSNPEFMKAIEAK

-1007 VYNAIKQLRAEYG
+1007 VYNTIKQLRAEYG
-1020 KDAQIPSDKLAEIAS
+1020 KDAQIPSDKLTEVANMS
-1035 MAVVFQPIKPYM
+1035 VVFQPIKPYM
-1047 YTIENYAVNNTDKL
+1047 YTIENLAVNSTDKL

-1118 ASNAKELNDALDKAY
+1118 ASNAQELSNALDKAY

-1165 IMTNV
+1165 IMANIK
-1170 EMDDY
+1170 MDDY

-1180 VGGNKVNLGGK
+1180 VGGKKVNLGGK
-1191 YGDVRLNGRNLV
+1191 YGEVRLNGRNLV

-1214 LESYDLFANE
+1214 LKSYDLFANE

-1278 FSMFKKRVNKQ
+1278 FSIFKKRVNKQ

-1312 LKYVVDPN
+1312 LHYVVDPN

-1337 YTDINGKEVTLEFS
+1337 YTDINGKEVALEFS

-1403 KTAGGTIKVPAQGT
+1403 KTAGGTIKVPAQST

-1435 YRQRELSSSE
+1435 YKQRELSSSE
-1445 VAEIWKEFYETYS
+1445 VAEIWKEFYETYP

-1470 DTESLDR
+1470 DTESLNR

-1507 ESYDFSKSPLDNTRA
+1507 ESYDFSKSSLDNTRA

-1559 TLRELLFGSLEGIVS
+1559 TLRELLFGNLEGIVS
-1574 RGTSTSKI
+1574 RG
-1582 SGENISSK
+1582 
-1590 GSEFAKKLTNVG
+1590 
-1602 NNLEVTYKGVTFR
+1602 
-1615 NAEHAYQTWKSG
+1615 
-1627 EFDNTAYNSINTW
+1627 
-1640 KPVGSKPVNKQINF
+1640 
-1654 QIMVDILTEKLKQH
+1654 
-1668 PELIEGIKERGGH
+1668 
-1681 EYIISST
+1681 
-1688 HNVVG
+1688 
-1693 DKYWESS
+1693 
-1700 GQNAFIK
+1700 
-1707 ALAEAAINVGISPIN
+1707 
-1722 NNFIKSTVDF
+1722 TVDF

-1786 LMKEF
+1786 LMSEF
-1791 TLKEPIRFAGH
+1791 TLKDPIRFAGH

-1888 IREVVKNYMGDDTES
+1888 MREVVKNYMGDDTES

-1930 GKNAMDNKSF
+1930 GKNAMDNQSF

-1953 IQTVAGDVSQFVT
+1953 IQTVAGDISQFVT
-1966 STKFTASNAVG
+1966 SSKFTASNAVG

-2002 KNALSVNIKVTDT
+2002 KNALSVNMKVTDI

-2034 ESLIENPLAYEQAMY
+2034 KSLIENPLAYEQAMY
-2049 DMNRRANSL
+2049 DMNRRAGML
-2058 LNSYYPYETPSY
+2058 LNSYYPYNTPSY
-2070 RNARNRLASL
+2070 SGARNRLAEL
-2080 TKNNFLDADT
+2080 TKSNFLDADT

-2110 FNGEIPI
+2110 FNGEM
-2117 PVDSINTPNLDTTV
+2117 
-2131 NSYTGNITPDAN
+2131 
-2143 TIFVFGSNPEGRHG
+2143 
-2157 AGAAKIAREQ
+2157 
-2167 FGAIYGQGEGLQGNA
+2167 
-2182 YALPTKDLRVTKN
+2182 PTKD
-2195 NGLRSISEAQII
+2195 G
-2207 ENIKKLYEVAK
+2207 
-2218 QNPDKQF
+2218 
-2225 KIAYRNTDKAS
+2225 
-2236 LNGYTGLEMI
+2236 
-2246 DMFLKAG
+2246 
-2253 SIPTNIVFSKEWI
+2253 
-2266 DTGKFDLPTKK
+2266 
-2277 VQSTSKSYIPARE
+2277 IPARE

-2358 EPDLASNLFMYNFYK
+2358 EPDLARDLFMYNFYK

-2393 NMKLWREWDP
+2393 AIKVGRKWDS
-2403 SADNGKG
+2403 SANDGNG
-2410 AWIQS
+2410 AWVER
-2415 DKSYIDFLNEV
+2415 SYVDFLNDV
-2426 KKGISVNIEEFAK
+2426 KEGTVTANSEKFAK

-2446 DNRSLVFTAKGS
+2446 DNRRLVFTAKGS
-2458 TRDFLKKEVY
+2458 NLKYLKTLVY
-2468 KNGVAAS
+2468 KNGEAVS
-2475 EFTLKVSKLG
+2475 NFTLDVNKLG

-2492 IADDTIPKSWTAF
+2492 IKDSTLPKNCVAF
-2505 RPCIIV
+2505 RPCIVV
-2511 DGIVYMC
+2511 DGITYIC
-2518 ESGNDKF
+2518 DSSNDKF
-2525 NVSTDGSMTY
+2525 NVSYDGSITY
-2535 RKVSQLG
+2535 YKVSQLG

-2547 LQYISD
+2547 LQYVSD
-2553 SETKITDSQTYDD
+2553 SESRLTDNEQYDNNMEGNSSQEFIPENT
-2566 KMPGSTKR
+2566 PNSFNR
-2574 EDRVPEEHPEKVDR
+2574 EEAINQIIDYGIKNGEFMAEQVESIKEYLNSQSDVDLSDTVNAIRNEIQNSGLTDNTGEKV
-2588 DKLVNDLIYYSL
+2588 
-2600 MNGNLVEES
+2600 
-2609 TDKFKEDIS
+2609 
-2618 IFKDSDLKDTIEDI
+2618 
-2632 KNELREKGL
+2632 
-2641 IDKTGKKIC
+2641 C

>member
-1 MSTNC
+1 MSTKC

-11 GIDDVISSK
+11 GIDDVIASK
-20 IQGWNKYRVA
+20 IQGWNEYRVA
-30 TLRGMYDESHP
+30 TLRGMYDESHS
-41 SPLDTSDLDKAVQE
+41 SPLDTSDLDRAVQD
-55 LISYRRNLGK
+55 LISYRRDLGK
-65 VNAESIKTAS
+65 MNAESIKTTS
-75 FNLSESYQK
+75 SNLSESYQK

-108 LDALQEANPS
+108 LDALQEVNPF
-118 LSRKVICNGFI
+118 LSRKVICNGFV

-152 YLEAVE
+152 YSEAVE
-158 EDDMDTANSY
+158 EGDMDTANSY

-177 LVSHARMRLRDT
+177 LVSYARMRLRDT
-189 EELKLGNNI
+189 EELRLGDKI

-231 SDMQSA
+231 SDMHSA

-271 DPVKTHQ
+271 DPVKAHQ

-290 NQMIGL
+290 RQMIGL
-296 LRNASSSQSWLQPV
+296 LRNASNSQTWLQPV

-338 LEEIKNELRTFK
+338 LEEVKNGLRTFK
-350 TLILNRVNISLS
+350 TLILNRVNNSLS

-371 GKQVNPD
+371 GKQVNPN

-391 NLQNLREI
+391 NLQSLREL
-399 VAEYF
+399 VKEYF
-404 PSKNVSIVPKF
+404 PSKSVSITPKF
-415 YSNKETSWQE
+415 YNNKETSWQE

-437 GIDIDGN
+437 GIDIDGG
-444 TLDRIMSNGRDLHKF
+444 TLDKIMSSGRDLHKF
-459 TDAISELIEFGTDK
+459 TDAISELVEFGTDK
-473 ILNKSELESLNKGNF
+473 ILNKKELESLDKGEY
-488 SLSKSSFKDFIK
+488 SLSNRSFKDFIR

-514 EKIDKMLT
+514 EKIDKMLS
-522 IITKNREGLRLE
+522 IVTKNREGLRLE

-542 NGNNITLFSNVI
+542 NGNNVTLFSNVI

-564 IASFVTNND
+564 IASFVSNND

-586 DSSFFMDN
+586 DSSFFMDKDN
-594 GTILNRWI
+594 GTIFNRWLR
-602 KDLYESDLDEKSFA
+602 DLYESGLDEKDFA
-616 TNFVFK
+616 ANFGFK

-639 HAIDMMTEYFSERQI
+639 HTIDMMAEYFSERQL
-654 SPKNIKY
+654 SA
-661 IDEEEFNK
+661 
-669 SKNLKSFPKDQLY
+669 
-682 YVNGTNYYYKYNSID
+682 NSQ
-697 SKGNNVWTKH
+697 
-707 IKDDYAYYPVFI
+707 YAYYPVFI

-736 KEILDGLYDVYRQE
+736 QEILDGLYDVYRQE
-750 RRRMALTKAANSK
+750 RRRMALTSAANTK
-763 LKEEEYSPI
+763 LKEGGYSLI
-772 ENFSNK
+772 ENFSSK
-778 EDEYTILPFLNKD
+778 ENEYTALPFLNKD

-825 AVNIFKKNLNNLGL
+825 AVNSFKTSLNNLGL
-839 LETKEVYNPNT
+839 LETKEVYNPKT
-850 NKKEVQYIYFSQ
+850 NKKEVQYVYFSQ
-862 EVNGDKTIDK
+862 EVNGNKSIDE

-920 LEARDFDGNLYSKDG
+920 LEARDFDGNLYSEDG

-950 LSNPEFMTAIKAK
+950 VSNPEFMKAIEAK

-1007 VYNAIKQLRAEYG
+1007 VYNTIKQLRAEYG
-1020 KDAQIPSDKLAEIAS
+1020 KDAQIPSDKLTEIANMS
-1035 MAVVFQPIKPYM
+1035 VVFQPIKPYM
-1047 YTIENYAVNNTDKL
+1047 YTIENLAVNSTDKL

-1118 ASNAKELNDALDKAY
+1118 ASNAQELSNALDKAY

-1165 IMTNV
+1165 IMANIK
-1170 EMDDY
+1170 MDDY

-1180 VGGNKVNLGGK
+1180 VGGKKVNLGGK
-1191 YGDVRLNGRNLV
+1191 YGEVRLNGRNLV

-1214 LESYDLFANE
+1214 LKSYDLFANE

-1278 FSMFKKRVNKQ
+1278 FSIFKKRVNKQ

-1312 LKYVVDPN
+1312 LHYVVDPN

-1337 YTDINGKEVTLEFS
+1337 YTDINGKEVALEFS

-1445 VAEIWKEFYETYS
+1445 VAEIWKEFYETYP

-1470 DTESLDR
+1470 DTESLNR

-1499 ADRGYISF
+1499 ADRGYNSF

-1559 TLRELLFGSLEGIVS
+1559 TLRELLFGNLEGIVS
-1574 RGTSTSKI
+1574 R
-1582 SGENISSK
+1582 E
-1590 GSEFAKKLTNVG
+1590 
-1602 NNLEVTYKGVTFR
+1602 
-1615 NAEHAYQTWKSG
+1615 
-1627 EFDNTAYNSINTW
+1627 
-1640 KPVGSKPVNKQINF
+1640 
-1654 QIMVDILTEKLKQH
+1654 
-1668 PELIEGIKERGGH
+1668 
-1681 EYIISST
+1681 
-1688 HNVVG
+1688 
-1693 DKYWESS
+1693 
-1700 GQNAFIK
+1700 
-1707 ALAEAAINVGISPIN
+1707 
-1722 NNFIKSTVDF
+1722 TVDF

-1737 RAKDSKSDPEPNYD
+1737 RAEDSKSDPEPNYD

-1777 QNTNHAFSS
+1777 QNTNHALSS
-1786 LMKEF
+1786 LMSEF
-1791 TLKEPIRFAGH
+1791 TLKDPIRFAGH

-1888 IREVVKNYMGDDTES
+1888 MREVVKNYMGDDTES

-1930 GKNAMDNKSF
+1930 GKNAMDNQSF

-1953 IQTVAGDVSQFVT
+1953 IQTVAGDISQFVT
-1966 STKFTASNAVG
+1966 SSKFTASNAVG

-1994 DKFVVKNG
+1994 DKFVVKND
-2002 KNALSVNIKVTDT
+2002 KNALSVNMKVTDI

-2034 ESLIENPLAYEQAMY
+2034 KSLIENPLAYEQAMY
-2049 DMNRRANSL
+2049 DMNRRAGML
-2058 LNSYYPYETPSY
+2058 LNSYYPYNTPSY
-2070 RNARNRLASL
+2070 SGARNRLAEL
-2080 TKNNFLDADT
+2080 TKSNFLDADT

-2110 FNGEIPI
+2110 FNGEM
-2117 PVDSINTPNLDTTV
+2117 
-2131 NSYTGNITPDAN
+2131 
-2143 TIFVFGSNPEGRHG
+2143 
-2157 AGAAKIAREQ
+2157 
-2167 FGAIYGQGEGLQGNA
+2167 
-2182 YALPTKDLRVTKN
+2182 PTKD
-2195 NGLRSISEAQII
+2195 G
-2207 ENIKKLYEVAK
+2207 
-2218 QNPDKQF
+2218 
-2225 KIAYRNTDKAS
+2225 
-2236 LNGYTGLEMI
+2236 
-2246 DMFLKAG
+2246 
-2253 SIPTNIVFSKEWI
+2253 
-2266 DTGKFDLPTKK
+2266 
-2277 VQSTSKSYIPARE
+2277 IPARE

-2343 QKDELKESWAELLKT
+2343 QKDELKGSWAELLKT
-2358 EPDLASNLFMYNFYK
+2358 EPDLARDLFMYNFYK
-2373 LGFTFSPLAFMNL
+2373 LGFTFSPLTFMNL

-2393 NMKLWREWDP
+2393 AIKVGRKWDS
-2403 SADNGKG
+2403 SANDGNG
-2410 AWIQS
+2410 AWVER
-2415 DKSYIDFLNEV
+2415 SYVDFLNDV
-2426 KKGISVNIEEFAK
+2426 KEGTVTANSEKFAK

-2446 DNRSLVFTAKGS
+2446 DNRRLVFTAKGS
-2458 TRDFLKKEVY
+2458 NLKYLKTLVY
-2468 KNGVAAS
+2468 KNGEAVS
-2475 EFTLKVSKLG
+2475 NFTLDVNKLG

-2492 IADDTIPKSWTAF
+2492 IKDSTLPKNCVAF
-2505 RPCIIV
+2505 RPCIVV
-2511 DGIVYMC
+2511 DGITYIC
-2518 ESGNDKF
+2518 DSSNDKF
-2525 NVSTDGSMTY
+2525 NVSYDGSITY
-2535 RKVSQLG
+2535 YKVSQLG

-2547 LQYISD
+2547 LQYVSD
-2553 SETKITDSQTYDD
+2553 SESRLTDNEQYDNNMEGNSSQEFIPENT
-2566 KMPGSTKR
+2566 PNSFNR
-2574 EDRVPEEHPEKVDR
+2574 EEAINQIIDYGIKNGEFMAEQVESIKEYLNSQSDVDLSDTVNAIRNEIQNSGLTDNTGEKV
-2588 DKLVNDLIYYSL
+2588 
-2600 MNGNLVEES
+2600 
-2609 TDKFKEDIS
+2609 
-2618 IFKDSDLKDTIEDI
+2618 
-2632 KNELREKGL
+2632 
-2641 IDKTGKKIC
+2641 C

>member
-1 MSTNC
+1 MSTKC

-11 GIDDVISSK
+11 GIDDVIASK
-20 IQGWNKYRVA
+20 IQGWNEYRVA
-30 TLRGMYDESHP
+30 TLRGMYDESHS
-41 SPLDTSDLDKAVQE
+41 SPLDTSDLDKAVQD
-55 LISYRRNLGK
+55 LISYRRDLGK
-65 VNAESIKTAS
+65 MNAESIKTTS
-75 FNLSESYQK
+75 SNLSESYQK

-93 RFNRINMISTMFSDR
+93 RFNRINMVSTMFSDR
-108 LDALQEANPS
+108 LDALQEANPF
-118 LSRKVICNGFI
+118 LSRKVICNGFV

-152 YLEAVE
+152 YSEAVE
-158 EDDMDTANSY
+158 EGDMDTANSY

-189 EELKLGNNI
+189 EELRLGDKI

-231 SDMQSA
+231 SDMHSA

-271 DPVKTHQ
+271 DPVKAHQ
-278 SLIEILRGVTSE
+278 SLIKILRGVTSE
-290 NQMIGL
+290 RQMIGL
-296 LRNASSSQSWLQPV
+296 LRNASNSQTWLQPV

-338 LEEIKNELRTFK
+338 LEEVKNGLRTFK
-350 TLILNRVNISLS
+350 TPILNRVNNSLS

-371 GKQVNPD
+371 GKQVNPN

-391 NLQNLREI
+391 NLQSLREL
-399 VAEYF
+399 VKEYF
-404 PSKNVSIVPKF
+404 PSKSVSITPKF
-415 YSNKETSWQE
+415 YNNKETSWQE

-437 GIDIDGN
+437 GIDIDGG
-444 TLDRIMSNGRDLHKF
+444 TLDKIMSSGGDLYKF
-459 TDAISELIEFGTDK
+459 TDAISELVEFGTDK
-473 ILNKSELESLNKGNF
+473 ILNKKELESLDKGEY
-488 SLSKSSFKDFIK
+488 SLSNRSFKDFIR

-514 EKIDKMLT
+514 EKIDKMLL
-522 IITKNREGLRLE
+522 IVTKNREGLRLE

-542 NGNNITLFSNVI
+542 NGNNVTLFSNVI

-564 IASFVTNND
+564 IASFVSNND

-586 DSSFFMDN
+586 DSSFFMDKDN
-594 GTILNRWI
+594 GTIFNRWLR
-602 KDLYESDLDEKSFA
+602 DLYESGLDEKDFA
-616 TNFVFK
+616 ANFGFK

-639 HAIDMMTEYFSERQI
+639 HAIDMMAEYFSERQK
-654 SPKNIKY
+654 SP
-661 IDEEEFNK
+661 
-669 SKNLKSFPKDQLY
+669 
-682 YVNGTNYYYKYNSID
+682 NSQ
-697 SKGNNVWTKH
+697 
-707 IKDDYAYYPVFI
+707 YAYYPVFI

-736 KEILDGLYDVYRQE
+736 QEILDGLYDVYRQE
-750 RRRMALTKAANSK
+750 RRRMALTSAANTK
-763 LKEEEYSPI
+763 LKEGGYSLI
-772 ENFSNK
+772 ENFSSK
-778 EDEYTILPFLNKD
+778 ENEYTALPFLNKD

-825 AVNIFKKNLNNLGL
+825 AVNSFKTSLNNLGL
-839 LETKEVYNPNT
+839 LETKEVYNPKT
-850 NKKEVQYIYFSQ
+850 NKKEVQYVYFSQ
-862 EVNGDKTIDK
+862 EVNGNKSIDE

-920 LEARDFDGNLYSKDG
+920 LEARDFDGNLYSEDG

-950 LSNPEFMTAIKAK
+950 VSNPEFMKAIEAK

-1007 VYNAIKQLRAEYG
+1007 VYNTIKQLRAEYG
-1020 KDAQIPSDKLAEIAS
+1020 KDAQIPSDKLTEIANMS
-1035 MAVVFQPIKPYM
+1035 VVFQPIKPYM
-1047 YTIENYAVNNTDKL
+1047 YTIENLAVNGTDKL

-1118 ASNAKELNDALDKAY
+1118 ASNAQELSNALDKAY
-1133 IHQLSYGDYRIQT
+1133 IHQLSYGNYRIQT

-1165 IMTNV
+1165 IMANIK
-1170 EMDDY
+1170 MDDY

-1180 VGGNKVNLGGK
+1180 VGGKKVNLGGK
-1191 YGDVRLNGRNLV
+1191 YGEVRLNGRNLV

-1214 LESYDLFANE
+1214 LKSYDLFANE

-1229 KLSDKLL
+1229 KLSDRLL

-1278 FSMFKKRVNKQ
+1278 FSIFKKRVNKQ

-1312 LKYVVDPN
+1312 LHYVVDPN

-1337 YTDINGKEVTLEFS
+1337 YTDINGKEVALEFS

-1445 VAEIWKEFYETYS
+1445 VAEIWKEFYETYP
-1458 NIKDVLKEAREE
+1458 NIKDVLEEAREE
-1470 DTESLDR
+1470 DTESLNR

-1559 TLRELLFGSLEGIVS
+1559 TLRELLFGNLEGIVS
-1574 RGTSTSKI
+1574 RG
-1582 SGENISSK
+1582 
-1590 GSEFAKKLTNVG
+1590 
-1602 NNLEVTYKGVTFR
+1602 
-1615 NAEHAYQTWKSG
+1615 
-1627 EFDNTAYNSINTW
+1627 
-1640 KPVGSKPVNKQINF
+1640 
-1654 QIMVDILTEKLKQH
+1654 
-1668 PELIEGIKERGGH
+1668 
-1681 EYIISST
+1681 
-1688 HNVVG
+1688 
-1693 DKYWESS
+1693 
-1700 GQNAFIK
+1700 
-1707 ALAEAAINVGISPIN
+1707 
-1722 NNFIKSTVDF
+1722 TVDF

-1737 RAKDSKSDPEPNYD
+1737 RAKDSRSDPEPNYD

-1786 LMKEF
+1786 LMSEF
-1791 TLKEPIRFAGH
+1791 TLKDPIRFAGH

-1888 IREVVKNYMGDDTES
+1888 MREVVKNYMGDDTES

-1930 GKNAMDNKSF
+1930 GKNAMDNQSL

-1953 IQTVAGDVSQFVT
+1953 IQTVAGDTSQFVT
-1966 STKFTASNAVG
+1966 SSKFTASNAVG

-2002 KNALSVNIKVTDT
+2002 KNALSVNMKVTDI

-2034 ESLIENPLAYEQAMY
+2034 KSLIENPLAYEQAMY
-2049 DMNRRANSL
+2049 DMNRRAGML
-2058 LNSYYPYETPSY
+2058 LNSYYPYNTPSY
-2070 RNARNRLASL
+2070 SGARNRLAEL
-2080 TKNNFLDADT
+2080 TKSNFLDADT

-2110 FNGEIPI
+2110 FNGEM
-2117 PVDSINTPNLDTTV
+2117 
-2131 NSYTGNITPDAN
+2131 
-2143 TIFVFGSNPEGRHG
+2143 
-2157 AGAAKIAREQ
+2157 
-2167 FGAIYGQGEGLQGNA
+2167 
-2182 YALPTKDLRVTKN
+2182 PTKD
-2195 NGLRSISEAQII
+2195 G
-2207 ENIKKLYEVAK
+2207 
-2218 QNPDKQF
+2218 
-2225 KIAYRNTDKAS
+2225 
-2236 LNGYTGLEMI
+2236 
-2246 DMFLKAG
+2246 
-2253 SIPTNIVFSKEWI
+2253 
-2266 DTGKFDLPTKK
+2266 
-2277 VQSTSKSYIPARE
+2277 IPARE

-2358 EPDLASNLFMYNFYK
+2358 EPDLARDLFMYNFYK

-2393 NMKLWREWDP
+2393 AIKVGRKWDS
-2403 SADNGKG
+2403 SANDGNG
-2410 AWIQS
+2410 AWVER
-2415 DKSYIDFLNEV
+2415 SYVDFLNDV
-2426 KKGISVNIEEFAK
+2426 KEGTVTANSEKFAK

-2446 DNRSLVFTAKGS
+2446 DNKRLVLTAKGS
-2458 TRDFLKKEVY
+2458 IYKLIKDDVY
-2468 KNGVAAS
+2468 KNNETVS
-2475 EFTLKVSKLG
+2475 SFTLNGGKLG
-2485 DDAKNYT
+2485 DDAKYFT
-2492 IADDTIPKSWTAF
+2492 IKDSSLPKNVIAF
-2505 RPCIIV
+2505 RPCIVI
-2511 DGIVYMC
+2511 DGVIYMC

-2525 NVSTDGSMTY
+2525 NVSYDGSITY
-2535 RKVSQLG
+2535 YKVSQLG

-2547 LQYISD
+2547 LQYVSD
-2553 SETKITDSQTYDD
+2553 SESRLTDNEQYDNNMEGNSSQEFIPENT
-2566 KMPGSTKR
+2566 PNSFNR
-2574 EDRVPEEHPEKVDR
+2574 EEAINQIIDYGIKNGEFMAEQVESIKEYLNSQSDVGLSDTVNAIRNEIQNSGLTDNTGEKV
-2588 DKLVNDLIYYSL
+2588 
-2600 MNGNLVEES
+2600 
-2609 TDKFKEDIS
+2609 
-2618 IFKDSDLKDTIEDI
+2618 
-2632 KNELREKGL
+2632 
-2641 IDKTGKKIC
+2641 C

>member
-1 MSTNC
+1 MSTKC

-11 GIDDVISSK
+11 GIDDVIASK
-20 IQGWNKYRVA
+20 IQGWNEYRVA
-30 TLRGMYDESHP
+30 TLRGMYDESHS
-41 SPLDTSDLDKAVQE
+41 SPLDTSDLDKAVQD
-55 LISYRRNLGK
+55 LISYRRDLGK
-65 VNAESIKTAS
+65 MNAESIKTTS
-75 FNLSESYQK
+75 SNLSESYQK

-108 LDALQEANPS
+108 LDALQEANPF
-118 LSRKVICNGFI
+118 LSRKVICNGFV

-152 YLEAVE
+152 YSEAVE
-158 EDDMDTANSY
+158 EGDMDTANSY

-189 EELKLGNNI
+189 EELRLGDKI

-231 SDMQSA
+231 SDMHSA

-271 DPVKTHQ
+271 DPVKAHQ

-290 NQMIGL
+290 RQMIGL
-296 LRNASSSQSWLQPV
+296 LRNASNSQTWLQPV

-338 LEEIKNELRTFK
+338 LEEVKNGLRTFK
-350 TLILNRVNISLS
+350 TLILNRVNNSLS

-371 GKQVNPD
+371 GKQVNPN

-391 NLQNLREI
+391 NLQSLREL
-399 VAEYF
+399 VKEYF
-404 PSKNVSIVPKF
+404 PSKSVSITPKF
-415 YSNKETSWQE
+415 YNNKETSWQE

-437 GIDIDGN
+437 GIDIDGG
-444 TLDRIMSNGRDLHKF
+444 TLDKIMSSGRDLHKF
-459 TDAISELIEFGTDK
+459 TDAISELVEFGTDK
-473 ILNKSELESLNKGNF
+473 ILNKKELESLDKGEY
-488 SLSKSSFKDFIK
+488 SLSNRSFKDFIR

-514 EKIDKMLT
+514 EKIDKMLS
-522 IITKNREGLRLE
+522 IVTKNREGLRLE

-542 NGNNITLFSNVI
+542 NGNNVTLFSNVI

-564 IASFVTNND
+564 IASFVSNND

-586 DSSFFMDN
+586 DSSFFMDKDN
-594 GTILNRWI
+594 GTIFNRWLR
-602 KDLYESDLDEKSFA
+602 DLYESGLDEKDFA
-616 TNFVFK
+616 ANFGFK

-639 HAIDMMTEYFSERQI
+639 HAIDMMAEYFSERQK
-654 SPKNIKY
+654 SP
-661 IDEEEFNK
+661 
-669 SKNLKSFPKDQLY
+669 
-682 YVNGTNYYYKYNSID
+682 NSQ
-697 SKGNNVWTKH
+697 
-707 IKDDYAYYPVFI
+707 YAYYPVFI

-736 KEILDGLYDVYRQE
+736 QEILDGLYDVYRQE
-750 RRRMALTKAANSK
+750 RRRMALTSAANTK
-763 LKEEEYSPI
+763 LKEGGYSLI
-772 ENFSNK
+772 ENFSSK
-778 EDEYTILPFLNKD
+778 ENEYTALPFLNKD

-825 AVNIFKKNLNNLGL
+825 AVNSFKTSLNNLGL
-839 LETKEVYNPNT
+839 LETKEVYNPKT
-850 NKKEVQYIYFSQ
+850 NKKEVQYVYFSQ
-862 EVNGDKTIDK
+862 EVNGNKSIDE

-920 LEARDFDGNLYSKDG
+920 LEARDFDGNLYSEDG

-950 LSNPEFMTAIKAK
+950 VSNPEFMKAIEAK

-1007 VYNAIKQLRAEYG
+1007 VYNTIKQLRAEYG
-1020 KDAQIPSDKLAEIAS
+1020 KDAQIPSDKLTEIANMS
-1035 MAVVFQPIKPYM
+1035 VVFQPIKPYM
-1047 YTIENYAVNNTDKL
+1047 YTIENLAVNSTDKL

-1118 ASNAKELNDALDKAY
+1118 ASNAQELSNALDKAY

-1165 IMTNV
+1165 IMANIK
-1170 EMDDY
+1170 MDDY

-1180 VGGNKVNLGGK
+1180 VGGKKVNLGGK
-1191 YGDVRLNGRNLV
+1191 YGEVRLNGRNLV

-1214 LESYDLFANE
+1214 LKSYDLFANE

-1278 FSMFKKRVNKQ
+1278 FSIFKKRVNKQ

-1312 LKYVVDPN
+1312 LHYVVDPN

-1337 YTDINGKEVTLEFS
+1337 YTDINGKEVALEFS

-1445 VAEIWKEFYETYS
+1445 VAEIWKEFYETYP

-1470 DTESLDR
+1470 DTESLNR

-1559 TLRELLFGSLEGIVS
+1559 TLRELLFGNLEGIVS
-1574 RGTSTSKI
+1574 R
-1582 SGENISSK
+1582 E
-1590 GSEFAKKLTNVG
+1590 
-1602 NNLEVTYKGVTFR
+1602 
-1615 NAEHAYQTWKSG
+1615 
-1627 EFDNTAYNSINTW
+1627 
-1640 KPVGSKPVNKQINF
+1640 
-1654 QIMVDILTEKLKQH
+1654 
-1668 PELIEGIKERGGH
+1668 
-1681 EYIISST
+1681 
-1688 HNVVG
+1688 
-1693 DKYWESS
+1693 
-1700 GQNAFIK
+1700 
-1707 ALAEAAINVGISPIN
+1707 
-1722 NNFIKSTVDF
+1722 TVDF

-1786 LMKEF
+1786 LMSEF
-1791 TLKEPIRFAGH
+1791 TLKDPIRFAGH

-1888 IREVVKNYMGDDTES
+1888 MREVVKNYMGDDTES

-1930 GKNAMDNKSF
+1930 GKNAMDNQSF

-1953 IQTVAGDVSQFVT
+1953 IQTVAGDISQFVT
-1966 STKFTASNAVG
+1966 SSKFTASNAVG

-2002 KNALSVNIKVTDT
+2002 KNALSVNMKVTDI

-2034 ESLIENPLAYEQAMY
+2034 KSLIENPLAYEQAMY
-2049 DMNRRANSL
+2049 DMNRRAGML
-2058 LNSYYPYETPSY
+2058 LNSYYPYNTPSY
-2070 RNARNRLASL
+2070 SGARNRLAEL
-2080 TKNNFLDADT
+2080 TKSNFLDADT

-2110 FNGEIPI
+2110 FNGEM
-2117 PVDSINTPNLDTTV
+2117 
-2131 NSYTGNITPDAN
+2131 
-2143 TIFVFGSNPEGRHG
+2143 
-2157 AGAAKIAREQ
+2157 
-2167 FGAIYGQGEGLQGNA
+2167 
-2182 YALPTKDLRVTKN
+2182 PTKD
-2195 NGLRSISEAQII
+2195 G
-2207 ENIKKLYEVAK
+2207 
-2218 QNPDKQF
+2218 
-2225 KIAYRNTDKAS
+2225 
-2236 LNGYTGLEMI
+2236 
-2246 DMFLKAG
+2246 
-2253 SIPTNIVFSKEWI
+2253 
-2266 DTGKFDLPTKK
+2266 
-2277 VQSTSKSYIPARE
+2277 IPARE

-2343 QKDELKESWAELLKT
+2343 QKDELKGSWAELLKT
-2358 EPDLASNLFMYNFYK
+2358 EPDLARDLFMYNFYK

-2393 NMKLWREWDP
+2393 AIKVGRKWDS
-2403 SADNGKG
+2403 SANDGNG
-2410 AWIQS
+2410 AWVER
-2415 DKSYIDFLNEV
+2415 SYVDFLNDV
-2426 KKGISVNIEEFAK
+2426 KEGTVTANSEKFAK

-2446 DNRSLVFTAKGS
+2446 DNRRLVFTAKGS
-2458 TRDFLKKEVY
+2458 NLKYLKTLVY
-2468 KNGVAAS
+2468 KNGEAVS
-2475 EFTLKVSKLG
+2475 NFTLDVNKLG

-2492 IADDTIPKSWTAF
+2492 IKDSTLPKNCVAF
-2505 RPCIIV
+2505 RPCIVV
-2511 DGIVYMC
+2511 DGITYIC
-2518 ESGNDKF
+2518 DSSNDKS
-2525 NVSTDGSMTY
+2525 NVSYDGSITY
-2535 RKVSQLG
+2535 YKVSQLG

-2547 LQYISD
+2547 LQYVSD
-2553 SETKITDSQTYDD
+2553 SESRLTDNEQYDNNMEGNSSQEFIPENT
-2566 KMPGSTKR
+2566 PNSFNR
-2574 EDRVPEEHPEKVDR
+2574 EEAINQIIDYGIKNGEFMAEQVESIKEYLNSQSDVDLSDTVNAIRNEIQNSGLTDNTGEKV
-2588 DKLVNDLIYYSL
+2588 
-2600 MNGNLVEES
+2600 
-2609 TDKFKEDIS
+2609 
-2618 IFKDSDLKDTIEDI
+2618 
-2632 KNELREKGL
+2632 
-2641 IDKTGKKIC
+2641 C